1 MTGCST
7 IETNYS
13 GNYKNMDMKKT
24 KVALVTASLL
34 ALLSG
39 CNDNSSDA
47 SGVNPVPPTPPTPEV
62 TDGPVARLP
71 KMDPPKELLVA
82 GENQVVIALVDTQS
96 AAKGAKAPFDSHS
109 LHLWNND
116 ACQAT
121 ADSGLNTGWDD
132 KSKTPATADSFGPA
146 WVVPLKN
153 VEGCINFIARN
164 GDLANLTGSD
174 MKVSFSEHPD
184 RTVAIVAGKKDLFG
198 SRAEAFTA
206 AFGVAGASAHLIDGN
221 TLIWQGGKDK
231 PHVRLYYTDSGTIKA
246 NADGV
251 FDFPYISLTAT
262 TLTAEQQAKYPHLK
276 DAAAFALPAG
286 KDLKPLLKGE
296 LVAIGTDADGIL
308 QGATLVQSA
317 GALDALYAAEATKLS
332 YGAVVEGNRVTF
344 RLWAPTA
351 KSVKLAL
358 YNASH
363 QKSGEVAMTF
373 DNASGSWSYEGGSE
387 LIGQFY
393 RYDMEVYHPLS
404 RKVERYEV
412 TDPYSLSLAMNSE
425 FSQVVDL
432 DDPALKPEGWD
443 SLKAPHSQQN
453 PADITIYEAHVRDL
467 TGNDASTDEEKR
479 GKFVGL
485 TQPDSVPVNHLKAL
499 AKSGVSHLHL
509 LPVFDIATVNEDPAK
524 VANLGDDFSKL
535 CQVNPDVKTSKF
547 GGYCG
552 GGQTVGDVLAD
563 LQVGDSK
570 DNPQV
575 QELSGYL
582 RGVDSFNWGYDP
594 YHYTTPEGSYA
605 TNAEGTK
612 RILEFRE
619 MVKAIKQNIGMNVVM
634 DVVYNHTNESGL
646 GPKSVLDK
654 IVPWYYQRLNP
665 ETGSVENSTCC
676 SNTAPEH
683 AMFAKLMD
691 DSLVTWARD
700 YKIDAFRF
708 DLMGHHPKDQMVQ
721 ALAAVKKVN
730 PEMYFYGEGWNF
742 GEVQDDKRFVQA
754 TQKHL
759 GGTGIGSFSD
769 RLRDAVR
776 GGSPFDGGDSIR
788 KTQGFGN
795 GAFVDP
801 NEMSK
806 VDLATALHQSDLV
819 RLGMAGNLKEFVLTD
834 KDGMPKKGA
843 EIDYNGQSAG
853 YAQDP
858 VEVQNYVDKHDNQ
871 TLFDNLIYKAP
882 ASADLV
888 RMQGVSLATAM
899 LGQGIPFT
907 HAGVELLRSKSME
920 RDSYDSGDWYNKVDY
935 TLGDNNFDKGLPR
948 KDKDGDNYPLIEQVL
963 GKHAKPGSA
972 EMAQMV
978 SFYQELAE
986 LRNSSRL
993 LRLGSGA
1000 EVIKRVDF
1008 RNTGPD
1014 QVPGLIVMTV
1024 DDGVSAGADLDP
1036 AIDGLVVMIN
1046 ASNQSQSISDFR
1058 DGNDQPIDLSGLQL
1072 SSAHHANNSIARDA
1086 AVSGGTLTLG
1096 AWSAAVF
1103 VKPQSGAQGAGLPVS
1118 KKTDLSTLPPFGNT
1132 DVYLKGFLNEWGNT
1146 NQMTFSGNFMYE
1158 FTTEVSTD
1166 KLGTTNVKIA
1176 DASWGPVNYG
1186 SCNAGDKLVVGT
1198 PLTLCKGGE
1207 TGNIGVDLAKA
1218 GSYKFVFTAMNK
1230 DKPTLSVSFTEPVQS
1245 CKMLE
1250 TVAGNPLGYN
1260 LFVKGELSGWGAQPQ
1275 YQLSYKGMDGD
1286 LAIYQAAF
1294 NYTGS
1299 TEFKV
1304 ANEDWSKEYL
1314 LNGGGAVNAETGYSF
1329 AFSKGGSAN
1338 NSITLPQGLWSVL
1351 VKVDPAGVKAGTAV
1365 IQECSVK

>member
-1 MTGCST
+1 
-7 IETNYS
+7 
-13 GNYKNMDMKKT
+13 
-24 KVALVTASLL
+24 
-34 ALLSG
+34 
-39 CNDNSSDA
+39 
-47 SGVNPVPPTPPTPEV
+47 P

-71 KMDPPKELLVA
+71 NVQPPAEQLVA
-82 GENQVVIALVDTQS
+82 GPDQAVIALVDTQTS
-96 AAKGAKAPFDSHS
+96 AARGVTGPFANYS

-116 ACQAT
+116 ACSAT
-121 ADSGLNTGWDD
+121 AESGLNASWDD
-132 KSKTPATADSFGPA
+132 KVNTPAAADGFGPS
-146 WVVPLKN
+146 WVVPLSKL
-153 VEGCINFIARN
+153 EGCINFIARN

-174 MKVSFSEHPD
+174 MKVVFSDHPD
-184 RTVAIVAGKKDLFG
+184 RTVAIVAGKNEIFG

-221 TLIWQGGKDK
+221 TLIWKGGKDK

-246 NADGV
+246 NAEGV
-251 FDFPYISLTAT
+251 FDFPYITLTPT
-262 TLTAEQQAKYPHLK
+262 SLTAEQQAKYPHLK

-317 GALDALYAAEATKLS
+317 GALDALYSEAATKLT
-332 YGAVVEGNRVTF
+332 YGAVVEGGNVTF

-351 KSVKLAL
+351 RSVKLAL
-358 YNASH
+358 FDGQH
-363 QKSGEVAMTF
+363 KPLGERTMTL
-373 DNASGSWSYEGGSE
+373 DEASGSWSVQGGSE
-387 LIGQFY
+387 LVGKFY
-393 RYDMEVYHPLS
+393 RYDIQVYHPVS
-404 RKVERYEV
+404 RKLESYQV

-432 DDPALKPEGWD
+432 NDPALKPEGWD

-467 TGNDASTDEEKR
+467 TGNDDSTPAEHR
-479 GKFVGL
+479 GKFLGL
-485 TQPDSVPVNHLKAL
+485 TDTDTAPVKHLQAL

-524 VANLGDDFSKL
+524 VANISDDFGKL
-535 CQVNPDVKTSKF
+535 CQVNPEVQNSKF
-547 GGYCG
+547 AGYCSS
-552 GGQTVGDVLAD
+552 GQTIEAVLGD
-563 LQVGDSK
+563 LQGSDSK
-570 DNPQV
+570 ENPQV
-575 QELSGYL
+575 QELYGYL

-605 TNAEGTK
+605 TNAEGSQ

-634 DVVYNHTNESGL
+634 DVVYNHTNEAGL

-721 ALAAVKKVN
+721 ALAAVKQVN

-759 GGTGIGSFSD
+759 AGTGIGSFSD

-776 GGSPFDGGDSIR
+776 GGSPFDGGDTIR

-795 GAFVDP
+795 GALVDA
-801 NEMSK
+801 NEMDG
-806 VDLATALHQSDLV
+806 VDRATALHQADLV
-819 RLGMAGNLKEFVLTD
+819 RLGMAGNLKDFILTD
-834 KDGMPKKGA
+834 KDGMPKKGSD
-843 EIDYNGQSAG
+843 IDYNGQPAG

-858 VEVQNYVDKHDNQ
+858 TEIQNYVDKHDNQ

-882 ASADLV
+882 QGADLV

-920 RDSYDSGDWYNKVDY
+920 RDSYDSGDWYNRVDY
-935 TLGDNNFDKGLPR
+935 TLADNNFDKGLPR
-948 KDKDGDNYPLIEQVL
+948 KDKDGDNYPLIEKVL
-963 GKHAKPGSA
+963 DKHVKPSGA
-972 EMAQMV
+972 DMATMV
-978 SFYQELAE
+978 GFYQELAE
-986 LRNSSRL
+986 LRQSSRL

-1014 QVPGLIVMTV
+1014 QEPGLIVMTV
-1024 DDGVSAGADLDP
+1024 DDGINAGADLDP

-1046 ASNQSQSISDFR
+1046 ATNAPQNISDFR
-1058 DGNDQPIDLSGLQL
+1058 DGNDQPIDLTSLQL
-1072 SSAHHANNSIARDA
+1072 SPAHHGGESIARDA
-1086 AVSGGTLTLG
+1086 AVNGGTLTLG

-1103 VKPQSGAQGAGLPVS
+1103 VKPQSGAQGTGLPVG
-1118 KKTDLSTLPPFGNT
+1118 KKTDLSTVPPFGDT
-1132 DVYLKGFLNEWGNT
+1132 AVYLKGFLNEWGNT
-1146 NQMTFSGNFMYE
+1146 NQMTFSSNFMYE
-1158 FTTEVSTD
+1158 FTTEVSSD

-1176 DASWGPVNYG
+1176 DASWGPLNYG

-1198 PLTLCKGGE
+1198 PLTLCKGGD
-1207 TGNIGVDLAKA
+1207 TGNIGLDLAKA

-1245 CKMLE
+1245 CKVLD

-1260 LFVKGELSGWGAQPQ
+1260 LFVKGELSGWAAQPQ

-1314 LNGGGAVNAETGYSF
+1314 LNGGGAVTAETGY
-1329 AFSKGGSAN
+1329 AIGFSQPGSAN

-1351 VKVDPAGVKAGTAV
+1351 VKVDPAGTKAGTAV
-1365 IQECSVK
+1365 IQECSAK

>member
-1 MTGCST
+1 MTGYSN

-13 GNYKNMDMKKT
+13 GNYKKMDMKKT

-39 CNDNSSDA
+39 CNDNSS
-47 SGVNPVPPTPPTPEV
+47 SPTPEPS
-62 TDGPVARLP
+62 DGPVARLP
-71 KMDPPKELLVA
+71 NVQPPAEQLVA
-82 GENQVVIALVDTQS
+82 GPDQAVIALVDTQTS
-96 AAKGAKAPFDSHS
+96 AARGVTGPFANYS

-116 ACQAT
+116 ACNAT
-121 ADSGLNTGWDD
+121 AESGLNAGWDD
-132 KSKTPATADSFGPA
+132 KANTPAAVDGFGPS
-146 WVVPLKN
+146 WVVPLSK

-174 MKVSFSEHPD
+174 MKVVFSDHPD
-184 RTVAIVAGKKDLFG
+184 RTVAIVAGKNEIFG

-246 NADGV
+246 NAEGV
-251 FDFPYISLTAT
+251 FDFPYITLTPT
-262 TLTAEQQAKYPHLK
+262 SLTAEQQAKYPHLK

-317 GALDALYAAEATKLS
+317 GALDALYSEAATKLS
-332 YGAVVEGNRVTF
+332 YGAVVEGGNVTF

-351 KSVKLAL
+351 RSVKLAL
-358 YNASH
+358 FDEQH
-363 QKSGEVAMTF
+363 KSLGERTMTL
-373 DNASGSWSYEGGSE
+373 DEASGSWSVQGGSE
-387 LIGQFY
+387 LVGKFY
-393 RYDMEVYHPLS
+393 RYDIQVYHPVS
-404 RKVERYEV
+404 RKLESYQV

-432 DDPALKPEGWD
+432 NDPALKPEGWD

-467 TGNDASTDEEKR
+467 TGNDDSTPAEHR
-479 GKFVGL
+479 GKFLGL
-485 TQPDSVPVNHLKAL
+485 TDTDTAPVKHLQAL

-524 VANLGDDFSKL
+524 VANIGDDFDKL
-535 CQVNPDVKTSKF
+535 CQVNPEVQNSKF
-547 GGYCG
+547 AGYCSS
-552 GGQTVGDVLAD
+552 GQTIEAVLGD
-563 LQVGDSK
+563 LQGGDSK
-570 DNPQV
+570 ENPQL
-575 QELSGYL
+575 QELYGYL

-605 TNAEGTK
+605 TNAEGSQ

-634 DVVYNHTNESGL
+634 DVVYNHTNEAGL

-654 IVPWYYQRLNP
+654 IVPWYYQRLNT

-759 GGTGIGSFSD
+759 AGTGIGSFSD

-776 GGSPFDGGDSIR
+776 GGSPFDGGDTIR

-795 GAFVDP
+795 GALVDA
-801 NEMSK
+801 NEMDG
-806 VDLATALHQSDLV
+806 VDRATALHQSDLV
-819 RLGMAGNLKEFVLTD
+819 RLGMAGNLKEFILTD

-843 EIDYNGQSAG
+843 DIDYNGQPAG

-858 VEVQNYVDKHDNQ
+858 TEIQNYVDKHDNQ

-882 ASADLV
+882 QGADLV

-920 RDSYDSGDWYNKVDY
+920 RDSYDSGDWYNRVDY
-935 TLGDNNFDKGLPR
+935 TLADNNFDKGLPR

-963 GKHAKPGSA
+963 GKHVKPSGA
-972 EMAQMV
+972 DMATMV
-978 SFYQELAE
+978 GFYQELAE
-986 LRNSSRL
+986 LRQSSRL

-1024 DDGVSAGADLDP
+1024 DDGINAGADLDP

-1046 ASNQSQSISDFR
+1046 ATNAPQSVSDFR
-1058 DGNDQPIDLSGLQL
+1058 DGNDQPIDLASLQL
-1072 SSAHHANNSIARDA
+1072 SPAHHGGESIARDA
-1086 AVSGGTLTLG
+1086 AVNGGTLTLG

-1103 VKPQSGAQGAGLPVS
+1103 VKPQSGAQGSGLPVG
-1118 KKTDLSTLPPFGNT
+1118 KKTDLSTVPPFGDT
-1132 DVYLKGFLNEWGNT
+1132 AVYLKGFLDEWGNT
-1146 NQMTFSGNFMYE
+1146 NQMTFSSNFMYE
-1158 FTTEVSTD
+1158 FTTEVSSD

-1176 DASWGPVNYG
+1176 DASWGPLNYG

-1198 PLTLCKGGE
+1198 PLTLCKGGD
-1207 TGNIGVDLAKA
+1207 TGNIGLDLAKA

-1245 CKMLE
+1245 CKVLD

-1260 LFVKGELSGWGAQPQ
+1260 LFVKGELSGWNAQPQ

-1314 LNGGGAVNAETGYSF
+1314 LNGGGALKAETGYPF
-1329 AFSKGGSAN
+1329 AFSQAGSAN

-1351 VKVDPAGVKAGTAV
+1351 VKVDPAGAKAGTAV
-1365 IQECSVK
+1365 IQECSAK

>member
-1 MTGCST
+1 
-7 IETNYS
+7 
-13 GNYKNMDMKKT
+13 MDMKKT

-39 CNDNSSDA
+39 CNDNSTS
-47 SGVNPVPPTPPTPEV
+47 PTPEPS
-62 TDGPVARLP
+62 DGPVARLP
-71 KMDPPKELLVA
+71 NVQPPAEQLVA
-82 GENQVVIALVDTQS
+82 GPDQAVIALVDTQTS
-96 AAKGAKAPFDSHS
+96 AARGVTGPFANYS

-116 ACQAT
+116 ACNAT
-121 ADSGLNTGWDD
+121 AESGLNAGWDD
-132 KSKTPATADSFGPA
+132 KANTPAAVDGFGPS
-146 WVVPLKN
+146 WVVPLSK

-174 MKVSFSEHPD
+174 MKVVFSDHPD
-184 RTVAIVAGKKDLFG
+184 RTVAIVAGKNEIFG

-246 NADGV
+246 NAEGV
-251 FDFPYISLTAT
+251 FDFPYITLTPTSLTAE
-262 TLTAEQQAKYPHLK
+262 LQAKYPHLK

-317 GALDALYAAEATKLS
+317 GALDALYSEAATKLT
-332 YGAVVEGNRVTF
+332 YGAVVEGGNVTF

-351 KSVKLAL
+351 RSVKLAL
-358 YNASH
+358 FDEQH
-363 QKSGEVAMTF
+363 KSLGERTMTL
-373 DNASGSWSYEGGSE
+373 DEASGSWSVQGGSE
-387 LIGQFY
+387 LVGKFY
-393 RYDMEVYHPLS
+393 RYDIQVYHPVS
-404 RKVERYEV
+404 RKLESYQV

-432 DDPALKPEGWD
+432 NDPALKPEGWD

-467 TGNDASTDEEKR
+467 TGNDDSTPAEHR
-479 GKFVGL
+479 GKFLGL
-485 TQPDSVPVNHLKAL
+485 TDTDTAPVKHLQAL

-524 VANLGDDFSKL
+524 VANIGDDFGKL
-535 CQVNPDVKTSKF
+535 CQVNPEVQNSKF
-547 GGYCG
+547 ASYCSS
-552 GGQTVGDVLAD
+552 GQTIEAVLGD
-563 LQVGDSK
+563 LQGSDSK
-570 DNPQV
+570 ENPLV
-575 QELSGYL
+575 QELYGYL

-605 TNAEGTK
+605 TNAEGSQ

-634 DVVYNHTNESGL
+634 DVVYNHTNEAGL

-721 ALAAVKKVN
+721 ALAAVKQVN

-759 GGTGIGSFSD
+759 AGTGIGSFSD

-776 GGSPFDGGDSIR
+776 GGSPFDGGDTIR

-795 GAFVDP
+795 GALVDA
-801 NEMSK
+801 NEMDG
-806 VDLATALHQSDLV
+806 VDRATALHQSDLV
-819 RLGMAGNLKEFVLTD
+819 RLGMAGNLKDFILTD

-843 EIDYNGQSAG
+843 DIDYNGQPAG

-858 VEVQNYVDKHDNQ
+858 TEIQNYVDKHDNQ

-882 ASADLV
+882 QGADLV

-920 RDSYDSGDWYNKVDY
+920 RDSYDSGDWYNRVDY
-935 TLGDNNFDKGLPR
+935 TLADNNFDKGLPR

-963 GKHAKPGSA
+963 GKHVKPSGA
-972 EMAQMV
+972 DMATMV
-978 SFYQELAE
+978 GFYQELAE
-986 LRNSSRL
+986 LRQSSRL

-1024 DDGVSAGADLDP
+1024 DDGVNAGADLDP

-1046 ASNQSQSISDFR
+1046 ATNAPQSISDFR
-1058 DGNDQPIDLSGLQL
+1058 DGNDQPIDLTSLQL
-1072 SSAHHANNSIARDA
+1072 SPAHHGGESIARDA
-1086 AVSGGTLTLG
+1086 AVNGGTLTLG

-1103 VKPQSGAQGAGLPVS
+1103 VKPQSGAQGSGLPVG
-1118 KKTDLSTLPPFGNT
+1118 KKTDLSTVPPFGDT
-1132 DVYLKGFLNEWGNT
+1132 AVYLKGFLDEWGNT
-1146 NQMTFSGNFMYE
+1146 NQMTFTSNFMYE
-1158 FTTEVSTD
+1158 FTTEVSSD

-1176 DASWGPVNYG
+1176 DASWGPLNYG

-1198 PLTLCKGGE
+1198 PLTLCKGGD
-1207 TGNIGVDLAKA
+1207 TGNIGLDLAKA

-1245 CKMLE
+1245 CKVLD

-1260 LFVKGELSGWGAQPQ
+1260 LFVKGELSGWNAQPQ

-1314 LNGGGAVNAETGYSF
+1314 LNGGGALKAETGYPF
-1329 AFSKGGSAN
+1329 AFSQAGSAN

-1351 VKVDPAGVKAGTAV
+1351 VKVDPAGAKAGTAV
-1365 IQECSVK
+1365 IQECSAK

>member
-1 MTGCST
+1 MTGYSD

-13 GNYKNMDMKKT
+13 GNYKKMDMKKT

-39 CNDNSSDA
+39 CNDNSS
-47 SGVNPVPPTPPTPEV
+47 SPSTPDP

-71 KMDPPKELLVA
+71 NVQPPAEQLVA
-82 GENQVVIALVDTQS
+82 GPDQVVIALVDTQTS
-96 AAKGAKAPFDSHS
+96 AARGVTGPFANYS

-116 ACQAT
+116 ACSAT
-121 ADSGLNTGWDD
+121 AESGLNAGWDD
-132 KSKTPATADSFGPA
+132 KVNTPAAADGFGPS
-146 WVVPLKN
+146 WVVPLSKL
-153 VEGCINFIARN
+153 EGCINFIARN

-174 MKVSFSEHPD
+174 MKVVFSDHPD
-184 RTVAIVAGKKDLFG
+184 RTVAIVAGKNEIFG

-231 PHVRLYYTDSGTIKA
+231 PHVRLYYTESGTIKA
-246 NADGV
+246 NAEGV
-251 FDFPYISLTAT
+251 FDFPYITLAPTS
-262 TLTAEQQAKYPHLK
+262 LTAEQQAKYPHLK

-317 GALDALYAAEATKLS
+317 GALDALYSEAATKLT
-332 YGAVVEGNRVTF
+332 YGAVVEGGNVTF

-351 KSVKLAL
+351 RSVKLAL
-358 YNASH
+358 FDGQH
-363 QKSGEVAMTF
+363 KPLGEHTMTL
-373 DNASGSWSYEGGSE
+373 DEASGSWSVQGGSE
-387 LIGQFY
+387 LVGKFY
-393 RYDMEVYHPLS
+393 RYDIQVYHPVS
-404 RKVERYEV
+404 RKLESYQV

-432 DDPALKPEGWD
+432 NDPALKPEGWD

-467 TGNDASTDEEKR
+467 TGNDDSTPAEHR
-479 GKFVGL
+479 GKFLGL
-485 TQPDSVPVNHLKAL
+485 TDTDTAPVKHLQAL

-524 VANLGDDFSKL
+524 VANISDDFGKL
-535 CQVNPDVKTSKF
+535 CQVNPEVQNSKF
-547 GGYCG
+547 AGYCSS
-552 GGQTVGDVLAD
+552 GQTIEAVLGD
-563 LQVGDSK
+563 LQGSDSK
-570 DNPQV
+570 ENPQV
-575 QELSGYL
+575 QELYGYL

-605 TNAEGTK
+605 TNAEGSQ

-634 DVVYNHTNESGL
+634 DVVYNHTNEAGL

-721 ALAAVKKVN
+721 ALAAVKQVN

-759 GGTGIGSFSD
+759 AGTGIGSFSD

-776 GGSPFDGGDSIR
+776 GGSPFDGGDTIR

-795 GAFVDP
+795 GALVDA
-801 NEMSK
+801 NEMDG
-806 VDLATALHQSDLV
+806 VDRATALHQADLV
-819 RLGMAGNLKEFVLTD
+819 RLGMAGNLKDFILTD
-834 KDGMPKKGA
+834 KDGMPKKGSD
-843 EIDYNGQSAG
+843 IDYNGQPAG

-858 VEVQNYVDKHDNQ
+858 TEIQNYVDKHDNQ

-882 ASADLV
+882 QGADLV

-920 RDSYDSGDWYNKVDY
+920 RDSYDSGDWYNRVDY
-935 TLGDNNFDKGLPR
+935 TLADNNFDKGLPR
-948 KDKDGDNYPLIEQVL
+948 KDKDGDNYPLIEKVL
-963 GKHAKPGSA
+963 GKHVKPSGA
-972 EMAQMV
+972 DMATMV
-978 SFYQELAE
+978 GFYQELAE
-986 LRNSSRL
+986 LRQSSRL

-1014 QVPGLIVMTV
+1014 QEAGLIVMTV
-1024 DDGVSAGADLDP
+1024 DDGINAGADLDP

-1046 ASNQSQSISDFR
+1046 ATNAPQSISDFR
-1058 DGNDQPIDLSGLQL
+1058 DGNDQPIDLTSLQL
-1072 SSAHHANNSIARDA
+1072 SPAHHGGESIARDA
-1086 AVSGGTLTLG
+1086 AVNGGTLTLG

-1103 VKPQSGAQGAGLPVS
+1103 VKPQSGAQGTGLPVG
-1118 KKTDLSTLPPFGNT
+1118 KKTDLSTVPPFGDT
-1132 DVYLKGFLNEWGNT
+1132 AVYLKGFLNEWGNT
-1146 NQMTFSGNFMYE
+1146 NQMTFSSNFMYE
-1158 FTTEVSTD
+1158 FTTEVSSD

-1176 DASWGPVNYG
+1176 DASWGPLNYG

-1198 PLTLCKGGE
+1198 PLTLCKGGD
-1207 TGNIGVDLAKA
+1207 TGNIGLDLAKA

-1245 CKMLE
+1245 CKVLD

-1260 LFVKGELSGWGAQPQ
+1260 LFVKGELSGWAAQPQ

-1314 LNGGGAVNAETGYSF
+1314 LNGGGAVTAETGY
-1329 AFSKGGSAN
+1329 AIGFSQPGSAN

-1351 VKVDPAGVKAGTAV
+1351 VKVDPAGTKAGTAV
-1365 IQECSVK
+1365 IQECSAK

>member
-1 MTGCST
+1 MTGYSN

-13 GNYKNMDMKKT
+13 GNYKKMDMKKT

-39 CNDNSSDA
+39 CNDNSS
-47 SGVNPVPPTPPTPEV
+47 SPTPEPS
-62 TDGPVARLP
+62 DGPVARLP
-71 KMDPPKELLVA
+71 NVQPPAEQLVA
-82 GENQVVIALVDTQS
+82 GPDQAVIALVDTQTS
-96 AAKGAKAPFDSHS
+96 AARGVTGPFANYS

-116 ACQAT
+116 ACNAT
-121 ADSGLNTGWDD
+121 AESGLNAGWDD
-132 KSKTPATADSFGPA
+132 KANTPAAVDGFGPS
-146 WVVPLKN
+146 WVVPLSK

-174 MKVSFSEHPD
+174 MKVVFSDHPD
-184 RTVAIVAGKKDLFG
+184 RTVAIVAGKNEIFG

-246 NADGV
+246 NAEGV
-251 FDFPYISLTAT
+251 FDFPYITLTPT
-262 TLTAEQQAKYPHLK
+262 SLTAEQQAKYPHLK

-317 GALDALYAAEATKLS
+317 GALDALYSEAATKLT
-332 YGAVVEGNRVTF
+332 YGAVVEGGNVTF

-351 KSVKLAL
+351 RSVKLAL
-358 YNASH
+358 FDEQH
-363 QKSGEVAMTF
+363 KSLGERTMTL
-373 DNASGSWSYEGGSE
+373 DEASGSWSVQGGSE
-387 LIGQFY
+387 LVGKFY
-393 RYDMEVYHPLS
+393 RYDIQVYHPVS
-404 RKVERYEV
+404 RKLESYQV

-432 DDPALKPEGWD
+432 NDPALKPEGWD

-467 TGNDASTDEEKR
+467 TGNDDSTPAEHR
-479 GKFVGL
+479 GKFLGL
-485 TQPDSVPVNHLKAL
+485 TDTDTAPVKHLQAL

-524 VANLGDDFSKL
+524 VANIGDDFGKL
-535 CQVNPDVKTSKF
+535 CQVNPEVQNSKF
-547 GGYCG
+547 AGYCSS
-552 GGQTVGDVLAD
+552 GQTIAAVLGD
-563 LQVGDSK
+563 LQGGDSK
-570 DNPQV
+570 ENPQV
-575 QELSGYL
+575 QELYGYL

-605 TNAEGTK
+605 TNAEGSQ

-634 DVVYNHTNESGL
+634 DVVYNHTNEAGL

-721 ALAAVKKVN
+721 ALAAVKQVN

-759 GGTGIGSFSD
+759 AGTGIGSFSD

-776 GGSPFDGGDSIR
+776 GGSPFDGGDTIR

-795 GAFVDP
+795 GALVDA
-801 NEMSK
+801 NEMDG
-806 VDLATALHQSDLV
+806 VDRATALHQSDLV
-819 RLGMAGNLKEFVLTD
+819 RLGMAGNLKEFILTD

-843 EIDYNGQSAG
+843 DIDYNGQPAG

-858 VEVQNYVDKHDNQ
+858 TEIQNYVDKHDNQ

-882 ASADLV
+882 QGADLV

-920 RDSYDSGDWYNKVDY
+920 RDSYDSGDWYNRVDY
-935 TLGDNNFDKGLPR
+935 TLADNNFDKGLPR

-963 GKHAKPGSA
+963 GKHVKPSGA
-972 EMAQMV
+972 DMATMV
-978 SFYQELAE
+978 GFYQELAE
-986 LRNSSRL
+986 LRQSSRL

-1024 DDGVSAGADLDP
+1024 DDGVNAGADLDP

-1046 ASNQSQSISDFR
+1046 ATNAPQSVSDFR
-1058 DGNDQPIDLSGLQL
+1058 DGNDQPIDLASLQL
-1072 SSAHHANNSIARDA
+1072 SPAHHGGESIARDA
-1086 AVSGGTLTLG
+1086 AVNGGTLTLG

-1103 VKPQSGAQGAGLPVS
+1103 VKPQSGAQGSGLPVG
-1118 KKTDLSTLPPFGNT
+1118 KKTDLSTVPPFGDT
-1132 DVYLKGFLNEWGNT
+1132 AVYLKGFLDEWGNT
-1146 NQMTFSGNFMYE
+1146 NQMTFTSNFMYE
-1158 FTTEVSTD
+1158 FTTEVSSD

-1176 DASWGPVNYG
+1176 DASWGPLNYG

-1198 PLTLCKGGE
+1198 PLTLCKGGD
-1207 TGNIGVDLAKA
+1207 TGNIGLDLAKA

-1245 CKMLE
+1245 CKVLD

-1260 LFVKGELSGWGAQPQ
+1260 LFVKGELSGWAAQPQ

-1314 LNGGGAVNAETGYSF
+1314 LNGGGALKAETGYPF
-1329 AFSKGGSAN
+1329 AFSQAGSAN

-1351 VKVDPAGVKAGTAV
+1351 VKVDPAGAKAGTAV
-1365 IQECSVK
+1365 IQECSAK

>member
-1 MTGCST
+1 
-7 IETNYS
+7 
-13 GNYKNMDMKKT
+13 MDMKKT

-39 CNDNSSDA
+39 CNDNSS
-47 SGVNPVPPTPPTPEV
+47 SPSTPDP

-71 KMDPPKELLVA
+71 NVQPPAEQLVA
-82 GENQVVIALVDTQS
+82 GPDQAVIALVDTQTS
-96 AAKGAKAPFDSHS
+96 AARGVTGPFANYS

-116 ACQAT
+116 ACSAT
-121 ADSGLNTGWDD
+121 AESGLNAGWDD
-132 KSKTPATADSFGPA
+132 KVNTPAAADGFGPS
-146 WVVPLKN
+146 WVVPLSKL
-153 VEGCINFIARN
+153 EGCINFIARN

-174 MKVSFSEHPD
+174 MKMVFSDHPD
-184 RTVAIVAGKKDLFG
+184 RTVAIVAGKNEIFG

-231 PHVRLYYTDSGTIKA
+231 PHVRLYYTESGTIKA
-246 NADGV
+246 NAEGV
-251 FDFPYISLTAT
+251 FDFPYITLTPT
-262 TLTAEQQAKYPHLK
+262 SLTAEQQAKYPHLK

-317 GALDALYAAEATKLS
+317 GALDALYSEAATKLT
-332 YGAVVEGNRVTF
+332 YGAVVEGGNVTF

-351 KSVKLAL
+351 RSVKLAL
-358 YNASH
+358 FDGQH
-363 QKSGEVAMTF
+363 KPLGERTMTL
-373 DNASGSWSYEGGSE
+373 DEASGSWSVQGGSE
-387 LIGQFY
+387 LVGKFY
-393 RYDMEVYHPLS
+393 RYDIQVYHPVS
-404 RKVERYEV
+404 RKLESYQV

-432 DDPALKPEGWD
+432 NDPALKPEGWD

-467 TGNDASTDEEKR
+467 TGNDDSTPAEHR
-479 GKFVGL
+479 GKFLGL
-485 TQPDSVPVNHLKAL
+485 TDTDTAPVKHLQAL

-524 VANLGDDFSKL
+524 VANISDDFGKL
-535 CQVNPDVKTSKF
+535 CQVNPEVQNSKF
-547 GGYCG
+547 AGYCSS
-552 GGQTVGDVLAD
+552 GQTIEAVLGD
-563 LQVGDSK
+563 LQGSDSK
-570 DNPQV
+570 ENPQV
-575 QELSGYL
+575 QELYGYL

-605 TNAEGTK
+605 TNAEGSQ

-634 DVVYNHTNESGL
+634 DVVYNHTNEAGL

-721 ALAAVKKVN
+721 ALAAVKQVN

-759 GGTGIGSFSD
+759 AGTGIGSFSD

-776 GGSPFDGGDSIR
+776 GGSPFDGGDTIR

-795 GAFVDP
+795 GALVDA
-801 NEMSK
+801 NEMDG
-806 VDLATALHQSDLV
+806 VDRATALHQADLV
-819 RLGMAGNLKEFVLTD
+819 RLGMAGNLKDFILTD
-834 KDGMPKKGA
+834 KDGMPKKGSD
-843 EIDYNGQSAG
+843 IDYNGQPAG

-858 VEVQNYVDKHDNQ
+858 TEIQNYVDKHDNQ

-882 ASADLV
+882 QGADLV

-920 RDSYDSGDWYNKVDY
+920 RDSYDSGDWYNRVDY
-935 TLGDNNFDKGLPR
+935 TLADNNFDKGLPR
-948 KDKDGDNYPLIEQVL
+948 KDKDGDNYPLIEKVL
-963 GKHAKPGSA
+963 GKHVKPSGA
-972 EMAQMV
+972 DMATMV
-978 SFYQELAE
+978 GFYQELAE
-986 LRNSSRL
+986 LRQSSRL

-1014 QVPGLIVMTV
+1014 QEPGLIVMTV
-1024 DDGVSAGADLDP
+1024 DDGINAGADLDP

-1046 ASNQSQSISDFR
+1046 ATNAPQSISDFR
-1058 DGNDQPIDLSGLQL
+1058 DGNDQPIDLTSLQL
-1072 SSAHHANNSIARDA
+1072 SPAHHGGESIARDA
-1086 AVSGGTLTLG
+1086 AVNGGTLTLG

-1103 VKPQSGAQGAGLPVS
+1103 VKPQSGAQGTGLPVG
-1118 KKTDLSTLPPFGNT
+1118 KKTDLSTVPPFGDT
-1132 DVYLKGFLNEWGNT
+1132 AVYLKGFLNEWGNT
-1146 NQMTFSGNFMYE
+1146 NQMTFSSNFMYE
-1158 FTTEVSTD
+1158 FTTEVSSD

-1176 DASWGPVNYG
+1176 DASWGPLNYG

-1198 PLTLCKGGE
+1198 PLTLCKGGD
-1207 TGNIGVDLAKA
+1207 TGNIGLDLAKA

-1245 CKMLE
+1245 CKVLD

-1260 LFVKGELSGWGAQPQ
+1260 LFVKGELSGWAAQPQ

-1314 LNGGGAVNAETGYSF
+1314 LNGGGAVTAETGY
-1329 AFSKGGSAN
+1329 AIGFSQPGSAN

-1351 VKVDPAGVKAGTAV
+1351 VKVDPAGTKAGTAV
-1365 IQECSVK
+1365 IQECSAK

>member
-1 MTGCST
+1 MTGYSD

-13 GNYKNMDMKKT
+13 GNYKKMDMKKT

-39 CNDNSSDA
+39 CNDNSS
-47 SGVNPVPPTPPTPEV
+47 SPSTPEP

-71 KMDPPKELLVA
+71 NVQPPAEQLVA
-82 GENQVVIALVDTQS
+82 GPDQAVIALVDTQTS
-96 AAKGAKAPFDSHS
+96 AARGVTGPFANYS

-116 ACQAT
+116 ACSAT
-121 ADSGLNTGWDD
+121 AESGLNAGWDD
-132 KSKTPATADSFGPA
+132 KVNTPAAADGFGPS
-146 WVVPLKN
+146 WVVPLSKL
-153 VEGCINFIARN
+153 EGCINFIARN

-174 MKVSFSEHPD
+174 MKVVFSDHPD
-184 RTVAIVAGKKDLFG
+184 RTVAIVAGKNEIFG

-231 PHVRLYYTDSGTIKA
+231 PHVRLYYTESGTIKA
-246 NADGV
+246 NAEGV
-251 FDFPYISLTAT
+251 FDFPYITLAPTS
-262 TLTAEQQAKYPHLK
+262 LTAEQQAKYPHLK

-317 GALDALYAAEATKLS
+317 GALDALYADAAAKLA
-332 YGAVVEGNRVTF
+332 YGAVVEGGNVTF

-358 YNASH
+358 FDGQH
-363 QKSGEVAMTF
+363 KPLGERTMTL
-373 DNASGSWSYEGGSE
+373 DEASGSWSVQGGSE
-387 LIGQFY
+387 LVGKFY
-393 RYDMEVYHPLS
+393 RYDIQVYHPVS
-404 RKVERYEV
+404 RKLESYQV

-432 DDPALKPEGWD
+432 NDPALKPEGWD

-467 TGNDASTDEEKR
+467 TGNDDSTPAEHR
-479 GKFVGL
+479 GKFLGL
-485 TQPDSVPVNHLKAL
+485 TDTDTAPVKHLQAL

-524 VANLGDDFSKL
+524 VANISDDFGKL
-535 CQVNPDVKTSKF
+535 CQVNPEVQNSKF
-547 GGYCG
+547 AGYCSS
-552 GGQTVGDVLAD
+552 GQTIEAVLGD
-563 LQVGDSK
+563 LQGSDSK
-570 DNPQV
+570 ENPQV
-575 QELSGYL
+575 QELYSYL

-605 TNAEGTK
+605 TNAEGSQ

-634 DVVYNHTNESGL
+634 DVVYNHTNEAGL

-721 ALAAVKKVN
+721 ALAAVKQVN

-759 GGTGIGSFSD
+759 AGTGIGSFSD

-776 GGSPFDGGDSIR
+776 GGSPFDGGDTIR

-795 GAFVDP
+795 GALVDA
-801 NEMSK
+801 NEMDG
-806 VDLATALHQSDLV
+806 VDRATALHQADLV
-819 RLGMAGNLKEFVLTD
+819 RLGMAGNLKDFILTD
-834 KDGMPKKGA
+834 KDGMPKKGSD
-843 EIDYNGQSAG
+843 IDYNGQPAG

-858 VEVQNYVDKHDNQ
+858 TEIQNYVDKHDNQ

-882 ASADLV
+882 QGADLV

-920 RDSYDSGDWYNKVDY
+920 RDSYDSGDWYNRVDY
-935 TLGDNNFDKGLPR
+935 TLADNNFDKGLPR
-948 KDKDGDNYPLIEQVL
+948 KDKDGDNYPLIEKVL
-963 GKHAKPGSA
+963 GKHVKPSGA
-972 EMAQMV
+972 DMATMV
-978 SFYQELAE
+978 GFYQELAE
-986 LRNSSRL
+986 LRQSSRL

-1014 QVPGLIVMTV
+1014 QEPGLIVMTV
-1024 DDGVSAGADLDP
+1024 DDGINAGADLDP

-1046 ASNQSQSISDFR
+1046 ATNAPQSISDFR
-1058 DGNDQPIDLSGLQL
+1058 DGNDQPIDLTSLQL
-1072 SSAHHANNSIARDA
+1072 SPAHHGGESIARDA
-1086 AVSGGTLTLG
+1086 AVNGGTLTLG

-1103 VKPQSGAQGAGLPVS
+1103 VKPQSGAQGTGLPVG
-1118 KKTDLSTLPPFGNT
+1118 KKTDLSTVPPFGDT
-1132 DVYLKGFLNEWGNT
+1132 AVYLKGFLNEWGNT
-1146 NQMTFSGNFMYE
+1146 NQMTFSSNFMYE
-1158 FTTEVSTD
+1158 FTTEVSSD

-1176 DASWGPVNYG
+1176 DASWGPLNYG

-1198 PLTLCKGGE
+1198 PLTLCKGGD
-1207 TGNIGVDLAKA
+1207 TGNIGLDLAKA

-1245 CKMLE
+1245 CKVLD

-1260 LFVKGELSGWGAQPQ
+1260 LFVKGELSGWAAQPQ

-1314 LNGGGAVNAETGYSF
+1314 LNGGGAVTAETGY
-1329 AFSKGGSAN
+1329 AIGFSQPGSAN

-1351 VKVDPAGVKAGTAV
+1351 VKVDPAGSKAGTAV
-1365 IQECSVK
+1365 IQECSAK

>member
-1 MTGCST
+1 
-7 IETNYS
+7 
-13 GNYKNMDMKKT
+13 MDMKKT

-39 CNDNSSDA
+39 CNDNSTS
-47 SGVNPVPPTPPTPEV
+47 PTPEPS
-62 TDGPVARLP
+62 DGPVARLP
-71 KMDPPKELLVA
+71 NVQPPAEQLVA
-82 GENQVVIALVDTQS
+82 GPDQAVIALVDTQTS
-96 AAKGAKAPFDSHS
+96 AARGVTGPFANYS

-116 ACQAT
+116 ACNAT
-121 ADSGLNTGWDD
+121 AESGLNAGWDD
-132 KSKTPATADSFGPA
+132 KANTPAAVDGFGPS
-146 WVVPLKN
+146 WVVPLSK

-174 MKVSFSEHPD
+174 MKVVFSDHPD
-184 RTVAIVAGKKDLFG
+184 RTVAIVAGKNEIFG

-246 NADGV
+246 NAEGV
-251 FDFPYISLTAT
+251 FDFPYITLTPT
-262 TLTAEQQAKYPHLK
+262 SLTAEQQAKYPHLK

-317 GALDALYAAEATKLS
+317 GALDALYSEAATKLT
-332 YGAVVEGNRVTF
+332 YGAVVEGGNVTF

-351 KSVKLAL
+351 RSVKLAL
-358 YNASH
+358 FDEQH
-363 QKSGEVAMTF
+363 KSLGERTMTL
-373 DNASGSWSYEGGSE
+373 DEASGSWSVQGGSE
-387 LIGQFY
+387 LVGKFY
-393 RYDMEVYHPLS
+393 RYDIQVYHPVS
-404 RKVERYEV
+404 RKLESYQV

-432 DDPALKPEGWD
+432 NDPALKPEGWD

-467 TGNDASTDEEKR
+467 TGNDDSTPAEHR
-479 GKFVGL
+479 GKFLGL
-485 TQPDSVPVNHLKAL
+485 TDTDTAPVKHLQAL
-499 AKSGVSHLHL
+499 ARSGVSHLHL

-524 VANLGDDFSKL
+524 VANIGDDFGKL
-535 CQVNPDVKTSKF
+535 CQVNPEVQNSKF
-547 GGYCG
+547 AGYCSS
-552 GGQTVGDVLAD
+552 GQTIEAVLGD
-563 LQVGDSK
+563 LQGSDSK
-570 DNPQV
+570 ENPQV
-575 QELSGYL
+575 QELYGYL

-605 TNAEGTK
+605 TNAEGSQ

-634 DVVYNHTNESGL
+634 DVVYNHTNEAGL

-721 ALAAVKKVN
+721 ALAAVKQVN

-759 GGTGIGSFSD
+759 AGTGIGSFSD

-776 GGSPFDGGDSIR
+776 GGSPFDGGDTIR

-795 GAFVDP
+795 GALVDA
-801 NEMSK
+801 NEMDG
-806 VDLATALHQSDLV
+806 VDRATALHQADLV
-819 RLGMAGNLKEFVLTD
+819 RLGMAGNLKDFILTD

-843 EIDYNGQSAG
+843 DIDYNGQPAG

-858 VEVQNYVDKHDNQ
+858 TEIQNYVDKHDNQ

-882 ASADLV
+882 QGADLV

-920 RDSYDSGDWYNKVDY
+920 RDSYDSGDWYNRVDY
-935 TLGDNNFDKGLPR
+935 GLNDNNFDKGLPR

-963 GKHAKPGSA
+963 GKHVKPSGA
-972 EMAQMV
+972 DMATMV
-978 SFYQELAE
+978 GFYQELAE
-986 LRNSSRL
+986 LRQSSRL

-1014 QVPGLIVMTV
+1014 QVPGLIVMTM
-1024 DDGVSAGADLDP
+1024 DDGVNAGADLDP

-1046 ASNQSQSISDFR
+1046 ATNAPQSIGDFR
-1058 DGNDQPIDLSGLQL
+1058 DGNDQPIDLTSLQL
-1072 SSAHHANNSIARDA
+1072 SPAHHGGESIARDA
-1086 AVSGGTLTLG
+1086 AVNGGSLTLG

-1103 VKPQSGAQGAGLPVS
+1103 VKPQSGAQGSGLPVG
-1118 KKTDLSTLPPFGNT
+1118 KKTDLSTVPPFGDT
-1132 DVYLKGFLNEWGNT
+1132 AVYLKGFLDEWGNT
-1146 NQMTFSGNFMYE
+1146 NQMTFSSNFMYE
-1158 FTTEVSTD
+1158 FTTEVSSD

-1176 DASWGPVNYG
+1176 DASWGPLNYG

-1198 PLTLCKGGE
+1198 PLTLCKGGD
-1207 TGNIGVDLAKA
+1207 TGNIGLDLAKA

-1245 CKMLE
+1245 CKVLD

-1260 LFVKGELSGWGAQPQ
+1260 LFVKGELSGWAAQPQ

-1294 NYTGS
+1294 NYNGS

-1314 LNGGGAVNAETGYSF
+1314 LNGGGALKAETGYPF
-1329 AFSKGGSAN
+1329 AFSQAGSAN

-1351 VKVDPAGVKAGTAV
+1351 VKVDPAGAKAGTAV
-1365 IQECSVK
+1365 IQECSAK

>member
-1 MTGCST
+1 MTGYST

-13 GNYKNMDMKKT
+13 GNYKKMDMKKT

-39 CNDNSSDA
+39 CNDNSS
-47 SGVNPVPPTPPTPEV
+47 SPSTPDP

-71 KMDPPKELLVA
+71 NVQPPAEQLVA
-82 GENQVVIALVDTQS
+82 GPDQAVIALVDTQTS
-96 AAKGAKAPFDSHS
+96 AARGVDGPFANYS

-116 ACQAT
+116 ACNAT
-121 ADSGLNTGWDD
+121 AESGLNAGWDD
-132 KSKTPATADSFGPA
+132 KINTPAAADGFGPS
-146 WVVPLKN
+146 WVVPLAKL
-153 VEGCINFIARN
+153 EGCINFIARN
-164 GDLANLTGSD
+164 GDLANLTGAD
-174 MKVSFSEHPD
+174 MKVIFSDHPD
-184 RTVAIVAGKKDLFG
+184 RTVAIVAGKSEVFG
-198 SRAEAFTA
+198 SRADAFTA

-231 PHVRLYYTDSGTIKA
+231 PHVRLYYTESGTIKA
-246 NADGV
+246 NAEGV
-251 FDFPYISLTAT
+251 FDFPYITLTAT
-262 TLTAEQQAKYPHLK
+262 SLTAEQQAKYPHLK
-276 DAAAFALPAG
+276 DAAAFALPSG
-286 KDLKPLLKGE
+286 NDLKPLLKGE

-317 GALDALYAAEATKLS
+317 GALDALYAEAASKLN
-332 YGAVVEGNRVTF
+332 YGAIVEGGNVTF

-351 KSVKLAL
+351 RSVKLAL
-358 YNASH
+358 FDAQH
-363 QKSGEVAMTF
+363 KPLGERTMTL
-373 DNASGSWSYEGGSE
+373 DEASGSWSVQGGSE
-387 LIGQFY
+387 LVGKFY
-393 RYDMEVYHPLS
+393 RYDIQLYHPVS
-404 RKVERYEV
+404 RKLESYQV

-432 DDPALKPEGWD
+432 NDPALKPEGWD

-467 TGNDASTDEEKR
+467 TGNDDSTPPEHR
-479 GKFVGL
+479 GKFLGL
-485 TQPDSVPVNHLKAL
+485 TDTDTVPVKHLQAL
-499 AKSGVSHLHL
+499 ARSGVSHLHL

-524 VANLGDDFSKL
+524 VANISDDFSKL
-535 CQVNPDVKTSKF
+535 CQVNPEVQNSKF

-552 GGQTVGDVLAD
+552 GGQTIAAVLGD
-563 LQVGDSK
+563 LQGADSK
-570 DNPQV
+570 ENPQV
-575 QELSGYL
+575 QELYGYL

-594 YHYTTPEGSYA
+594 YHYTAPEGSYA
-605 TNAEGTK
+605 TNAEGSQ

-619 MVKAIKQNIGMNVVM
+619 MVKSIKQNIGMNVVM
-634 DVVYNHTNESGL
+634 DVVYNHTNEAGL

-776 GGSPFDGGDSIR
+776 GGSPFDGGDTIR

-795 GAFVDP
+795 GALVDA
-801 NEMSK
+801 NEMDG
-806 VDLATALHQSDLV
+806 VELATALHQSDLV
-819 RLGMAGNLKEFVLTD
+819 RLGMAGNLKDFVLTD

-843 EIDYNGQSAG
+843 DIDYNGQPAG

-858 VEVQNYVDKHDNQ
+858 TEIQNYVDKHDNQ

-882 ASADLV
+882 EGADLV

-920 RDSYDSGDWYNKVDY
+920 RDSYDSGDWYNRVDY
-935 TLGDNNFDKGLPR
+935 TLADNNFDKGLPR

-963 GKHAKPGSA
+963 GQHVKPSGA
-972 EMAQMV
+972 DMATMMG
-978 SFYQELAE
+978 FYQELAE

-1014 QVPGLIVMTV
+1014 QLPGLIVMTV
-1024 DDGVSAGADLDP
+1024 DDGASAGADLDP
-1036 AIDGLVVMIN
+1036 TIDGLVVMIN
-1046 ASNQSQSISDFR
+1046 ASNASQSIGDFR
-1058 DGNDQPIDLSGLQL
+1058 DGNDQPIDLTSLQL
-1072 SSAHHANNSIARDA
+1072 SPAHHAGESIARDA
-1086 AVSGGTLTLG
+1086 AVNGGTLTLG

-1103 VKPQSGAQGAGLPVS
+1103 VKPQAGAQGAGLPVS
-1118 KKTDLSTLPPFGNT
+1118 KKIDLSMVPPFGDT
-1132 DVYLKGFLNEWGNT
+1132 AVYLKGFLGEWGEA
-1146 NQMTFSGNFMYE
+1146 NQMTFSNNFMYE
-1158 FTTEVSTD
+1158 FTTEVAPD
-1166 KLGTTNVKIA
+1166 KLGTTEVKIA
-1176 DASWGPVNYG
+1176 DASWGPINYG
-1186 SCNAGDKLVVGT
+1186 SCNPGDKLVVGT
-1198 PLTLCKGGE
+1198 PLTLCKGGD
-1207 TGNIGVDLAKA
+1207 TGNVGLDLAKA

-1230 DKPTLSVSFTEPVQS
+1230 DKPTLSVSFTEPVQR
-1245 CKMLE
+1245 CKVLD

-1260 LFVKGELSGWGAQPQ
+1260 LFVKGELSGWAAQPQ

-1299 TEFKV
+1299 SEFKV

-1314 LNGGGAVNAETGYSF
+1314 LNGGGAVKAETGYPF
-1329 AFSKGGSAN
+1329 AFSEPGSAN

-1351 VKVDPAGVKAGTAV
+1351 VKVDPASTKAGTAV
-1365 IQECSVK
+1365 IQECSAK

>member
-1 MTGCST
+1 Q
-7 IETNYS
+7 
-13 GNYKNMDMKKT
+13 
-24 KVALVTASLL
+24 
-34 ALLSG
+34 
-39 CNDNSSDA
+39 
-47 SGVNPVPPTPPTPEV
+47 PPAEQ
-62 TDGPVARLP
+62 
-71 KMDPPKELLVA
+71 LVA
-82 GENQVVIALVDTQS
+82 GPDQAVIALVDTQTS
-96 AAKGAKAPFDSHS
+96 AARGVTGPFANYS

-116 ACQAT
+116 ACSAT
-121 ADSGLNTGWDD
+121 AESGLNAGWDD
-132 KSKTPATADSFGPA
+132 KVNTPAAADGFGPS
-146 WVVPLKN
+146 WVVPLSKL
-153 VEGCINFIARN
+153 EGCINFIARN

-174 MKVSFSEHPD
+174 MKVVFSDHPD
-184 RTVAIVAGKKDLFG
+184 RTVAIVAGKNEIFG

-231 PHVRLYYTDSGTIKA
+231 PHVRLYYTESGTIKA
-246 NADGV
+246 NAEGV
-251 FDFPYISLTAT
+251 FDFPYITLAPTSLS
-262 TLTAEQQAKYPHLK
+262 AEQQAKYPHLK
-276 DAAAFALPAG
+276 DAAAFSLPAG

-317 GALDALYAAEATKLS
+317 GALDALYSEAATKLT
-332 YGAVVEGNRVTF
+332 YGAVVEGGNVTF

-351 KSVKLAL
+351 RSVKLAL
-358 YNASH
+358 FDGQH
-363 QKSGEVAMTF
+363 KPLGERTMTL
-373 DNASGSWSYEGGSE
+373 DEASGSWSVQGGSE
-387 LIGQFY
+387 LVGKFY
-393 RYDMEVYHPLS
+393 RYDIQVYHPVS
-404 RKVERYEV
+404 RKLESYQV

-432 DDPALKPEGWD
+432 NDPALKPEGWD

-467 TGNDASTDEEKR
+467 TGNDDSTPAEHR
-479 GKFVGL
+479 GKFLGL
-485 TQPDSVPVNHLKAL
+485 TDTDTAPVKHLQAL

-524 VANLGDDFSKL
+524 VANISDDFGKL
-535 CQVNPDVKTSKF
+535 CQVNPEVQNSKF
-547 GGYCG
+547 AGYCSS
-552 GGQTVGDVLAD
+552 GQTIEAVLGD
-563 LQVGDSK
+563 LQGSDSK
-570 DNPQV
+570 ENPQV
-575 QELSGYL
+575 QELYGYL

-605 TNAEGTK
+605 TNAEGSQ

-634 DVVYNHTNESGL
+634 DVVYNHTNEAGL

-721 ALAAVKKVN
+721 ALAAVKQVN

-759 GGTGIGSFSD
+759 AGTGIGSFSD

-776 GGSPFDGGDSIR
+776 GGSPFDGGDTIR

-795 GAFVDP
+795 GALVDA
-801 NEMSK
+801 NEMDG
-806 VDLATALHQSDLV
+806 VDRATALHQADLV
-819 RLGMAGNLKEFVLTD
+819 RLGMAGNLKDFILTD
-834 KDGMPKKGA
+834 KDGMPKKGSD
-843 EIDYNGQSAG
+843 IDYNGQPAG

-858 VEVQNYVDKHDNQ
+858 TEIQNYVDKHDNQ

-882 ASADLV
+882 QGADLV

-920 RDSYDSGDWYNKVDY
+920 RDSYDSGDWYNRVDY
-935 TLGDNNFDKGLPR
+935 TLADNNFDKGLPR
-948 KDKDGDNYPLIEQVL
+948 KDKDGDNYPLIEKVL
-963 GKHAKPGSA
+963 GKHVKPSGA
-972 EMAQMV
+972 DMATMV
-978 SFYQELAE
+978 GFYQELAE
-986 LRNSSRL
+986 LRQSSRL

-1014 QVPGLIVMTV
+1014 QEPGLIVMTV
-1024 DDGVSAGADLDP
+1024 DDGINAGADLDP

-1046 ASNQSQSISDFR
+1046 ATNAPQSVSDFR
-1058 DGNDQPIDLSGLQL
+1058 DGNDQPIDLTSLQL
-1072 SSAHHANNSIARDA
+1072 SPAHHGGESIARDA
-1086 AVSGGTLTLG
+1086 AVNGGTLTLG

-1103 VKPQSGAQGAGLPVS
+1103 VKPQSGAQGTGLPVG
-1118 KKTDLSTLPPFGNT
+1118 KKTDLSTVPPFGDT
-1132 DVYLKGFLNEWGNT
+1132 AVYLKGFLNEWGNT
-1146 NQMTFSGNFMYE
+1146 NQMTFSSNFMYE
-1158 FTTEVSTD
+1158 FTTEVSSD

-1176 DASWGPVNYG
+1176 DASWGPLNYG

-1198 PLTLCKGGE
+1198 PLTLCKGGD
-1207 TGNIGVDLAKA
+1207 TGNIGLDLAKA

-1245 CKMLE
+1245 CKVLD

-1260 LFVKGELSGWGAQPQ
+1260 LFVKGELSGWAAQPQ

-1314 LNGGGAVNAETGYSF
+1314 LNGGGAVTAETGY
-1329 AFSKGGSAN
+1329 AIGFSQPGSAN

-1351 VKVDPAGVKAGTAV
+1351 VKVDPAGTKAGTAV
-1365 IQECSVK
+1365 IQECSAK

>member
-1 MTGCST
+1 MTGCSI
-7 IETNYS
+7 IETNYTA
-13 GNYKNMDMKKT
+13 GIIKIMDMKKT

-34 ALLSG
+34 MLLSG
-39 CNDNSSDA
+39 CNDNSSDS
-47 SGVNPVPPTPPTPEV
+47 SGVKPVPPTPPTPEV

-71 KMDPPKELLVA
+71 KMDPPKELLMA
-82 GENQVVIALVDTQS
+82 GNNQAVIALVDTQTA
-96 AAKGAKAPFDSHS
+96 AAKSAQGPFASYS
-109 LHLWNND
+109 LHLWNNE
-116 ACQAT
+116 ACSAT
-121 ADSGLNTGWDD
+121 EASGLNSGWDD
-132 KSKTPATADSFGPA
+132 KSKSPAAADSFGPA
-146 WVVPLKN
+146 WVVPLSKL
-153 VEGCINFIARN
+153 EGCINFIARN

-174 MKVSFSEHPD
+174 MKVIFKDHPD
-184 RTVAIVAGKKDLFG
+184 RTVAIVAGKKEVFG
-198 SRAEAFTA
+198 SRADAFTA

-231 PHVRLYYTDSGTIKA
+231 PHVRLYYTDTGSIKA
-246 NADGV
+246 NAAGV
-251 FDFPYISLTAT
+251 FDFPYITLTAT
-262 TLTAEQQAKYPHLK
+262 TLSAEQQAKYPHLK

-317 GALDALYAAEATKLS
+317 GALDALYATEATKLS
-332 YGAVVEGNRVTF
+332 YGAAVDGNRVTF

-373 DNASGSWSYEGGSE
+373 DSASGSWSYEGGSE
-387 LIGQFY
+387 LIGKFY

-404 RKVERYEV
+404 RKVEHYEV

-432 DDPALKPEGWD
+432 NDPALKPEGWD

-467 TGNDASTDEEKR
+467 TGNDDSTPVEHR
-479 GKFVGL
+479 GKFLGL
-485 TQPDSVPVNHLKAL
+485 TDNGTKPVAHLQAL

-524 VANLGDDFSKL
+524 VANIGDDFSKL

-547 GGYCG
+547 GAYCG
-552 GGQTVGDVLAD
+552 GGQTVGQVLD
-563 LQVGDSK
+563 TLKSGDSK

-605 TNAEGTK
+605 TNAEGTQ

-730 PEMYFYGEGWNF
+730 PDMYFYGEGWNF

-776 GGSPFDGGDSIR
+776 GGSPFDGGDTIR
-788 KTQGFGN
+788 ETQGFGN
-795 GAFVDP
+795 GAFVYP
-801 NEMSK
+801 NEASK
-806 VDLATALHQSDLV
+806 VTRDQALHLADLV
-819 RLGMAGNLKEFVLTD
+819 RLGMAGNLRDFVLTD
-834 KDGMPKKGA
+834 KDGVPKKGS

-853 YAQDP
+853 YAKDP
-858 VEVQNYVDKHDNQ
+858 GEVQNYVDKHDNQ

-935 TLGDNNFDKGLPR
+935 TLADNNFDKGLPR
-948 KDKDGDNYPLIEQVL
+948 KDKDGDNYPLIEKVL
-963 GKHAKPGSA
+963 TLNGKPNGTDM
-972 EMAQMV
+972 ETMV
-978 SFYQELAE
+978 GFYQELAE
-986 LRNSSRL
+986 LRKSSRL

-1008 RNTGPD
+1008 RNTGPA

-1024 DDGVSAGADLDP
+1024 DDGVNAGADLDP

-1046 ASNQSQSISDFR
+1046 ATNQSQSIGDFR
-1058 DGNDQPIDLSGLQL
+1058 DGNDQPIDLSALQL
-1072 SSAHHANNSIARDA
+1072 SSAHHASNSIAHDA

-1103 VKPQSGAQGAGLPVS
+1103 VKPQSGAQGAGLPLG

-1132 DVYLKGFLNEWGNT
+1132 GIFVRGFLGQWDAV
-1146 NQMTFSGNFMYE
+1146 NQMSFDGNYMYGLTVPVTDGQLVQ
-1158 FTTEVSTD
+1158 TT
-1166 KLGTTNVKIA
+1166 LKIA
-1176 DASWGPVNYG
+1176 DASWNIANYG
-1186 SCNAGDKLVVGT
+1186 KCAPSDVLTVSA
-1198 PLTLCKGGE
+1198 PLTLCKGGSDVGM
-1207 TGNIGVDLAKA
+1207 TLSKA
-1218 GSYKFVFTAMNK
+1218 GNYKFVFTAMDK
-1230 DKPTLSVSFTEPVQS
+1230 DKPTLSVS
-1245 CKMLE
+1245 
-1250 TVAGNPLGYN
+1250 VADATP
-1260 LFVKGELSGWGAQPQ
+1260 
-1275 YQLSYKGMDGD
+1275 
-1286 LAIYQAAF
+1286 
-1294 NYTGS
+1294 
-1299 TEFKV
+1299 
-1304 ANEDWSKEYL
+1304 
-1314 LNGGGAVNAETGYSF
+1314 
-1329 AFSKGGSAN
+1329 
-1338 NSITLPQGLWSVL
+1338 
-1351 VKVDPAGVKAGTAV
+1351 
-1365 IQECSVK
+1365 

>member
-1 MTGCST
+1 MTGYSD

-13 GNYKNMDMKKT
+13 GNYKKMDMKKT

-39 CNDNSSDA
+39 CNDNSS
-47 SGVNPVPPTPPTPEV
+47 SPSTPDP

-71 KMDPPKELLVA
+71 NVQPPAEQLVA
-82 GENQVVIALVDTQS
+82 GPDQAVIALVDTQTS
-96 AAKGAKAPFDSHS
+96 AARGVTGPFANYS

-116 ACQAT
+116 ACSAT
-121 ADSGLNTGWDD
+121 AESGLNAGWDD
-132 KSKTPATADSFGPA
+132 KVNTPAAADGFGPS
-146 WVVPLKN
+146 WVVPLSKL
-153 VEGCINFIARN
+153 EGCINFIARN

-174 MKVSFSEHPD
+174 MKVVFSDHPD
-184 RTVAIVAGKKDLFG
+184 RTVAIVAGKNEIFG

-231 PHVRLYYTDSGTIKA
+231 PHVRLYYTESGTIKA
-246 NADGV
+246 NAEGV
-251 FDFPYISLTAT
+251 FDFPYITLTPT
-262 TLTAEQQAKYPHLK
+262 SLTAEQQAKYPHLK

-317 GALDALYAAEATKLS
+317 GALDALYSEAATKLT
-332 YGAVVEGNRVTF
+332 YGAVVEGGNVTF

-351 KSVKLAL
+351 RSVKLAL
-358 YNASH
+358 FDGQH
-363 QKSGEVAMTF
+363 KPLGERTMTL
-373 DNASGSWSYEGGSE
+373 DEASGSWSVQGGSE
-387 LIGQFY
+387 LVGKFY
-393 RYDMEVYHPLS
+393 RYDIQVYHPVS
-404 RKVERYEV
+404 RKLESYQV

-432 DDPALKPEGWD
+432 NDPALKPEGWD

-467 TGNDASTDEEKR
+467 TGNDDSTPAEHR
-479 GKFVGL
+479 GKFLGL
-485 TQPDSVPVNHLKAL
+485 TDTDTAPVKHLQAL

-509 LPVFDIATVNEDPAK
+509 LPVFDIATVNEDPTK
-524 VANLGDDFSKL
+524 VANISDDFGKL
-535 CQVNPDVKTSKF
+535 CQVNPEVQNSKF
-547 GGYCG
+547 GGYCSS
-552 GGQTVGDVLAD
+552 GQTIEAVLGD
-563 LQVGDSK
+563 LQGSDSK
-570 DNPQV
+570 ENPQV
-575 QELSGYL
+575 QELYGYL

-605 TNAEGTK
+605 TNAEGSQ

-634 DVVYNHTNESGL
+634 DVVYNHTNEAGL

-721 ALAAVKKVN
+721 ALAAVKQVN

-759 GGTGIGSFSD
+759 AGTGIGSFSD

-776 GGSPFDGGDSIR
+776 GGSPFDGGDTIR

-795 GAFVDP
+795 GALVDA
-801 NEMSK
+801 NEMDG
-806 VDLATALHQSDLV
+806 VDRATALHQADLV
-819 RLGMAGNLKEFVLTD
+819 RLGMAGNLKDFILTD
-834 KDGMPKKGA
+834 KDGMPKKGSD
-843 EIDYNGQSAG
+843 IDYNGQPAG

-858 VEVQNYVDKHDNQ
+858 TEIQNYVDKHDNQ

-882 ASADLV
+882 QGADLV

-920 RDSYDSGDWYNKVDY
+920 RDSYDSGDWYNRVDY
-935 TLGDNNFDKGLPR
+935 GLNDNNFDKGLPR
-948 KDKDGDNYPLIEQVL
+948 KDKDGDNYPLIEKVL
-963 GKHAKPGSA
+963 GKHVKPSGA
-972 EMAQMV
+972 DMATMV
-978 SFYQELAE
+978 GFYQELAE
-986 LRNSSRL
+986 LRQSSRL

-1014 QVPGLIVMTV
+1014 QEPGLIVMTV
-1024 DDGVSAGADLDP
+1024 DDGVNAGADLDP

-1046 ASNQSQSISDFR
+1046 ATNAPQSISDFR
-1058 DGNDQPIDLSGLQL
+1058 DGNDQPIDLTSLQL
-1072 SSAHHANNSIARDA
+1072 SPAHHGGESIARDA
-1086 AVSGGTLTLG
+1086 AVNGGTLTLG

-1103 VKPQSGAQGAGLPVS
+1103 VKPQSGAQGTGLPVG
-1118 KKTDLSTLPPFGNT
+1118 KKTDLSTVPPFGDT
-1132 DVYLKGFLNEWGNT
+1132 AVYLKGFLNEWGNT
-1146 NQMTFSGNFMYE
+1146 NQMTFSSNFMYE
-1158 FTTEVSTD
+1158 FTTEVSSD

-1176 DASWGPVNYG
+1176 DASWGPLNYG

-1198 PLTLCKGGE
+1198 PLTLCKGGD
-1207 TGNIGVDLAKA
+1207 TGNIGLDLAKA

-1245 CKMLE
+1245 CKVLD

-1260 LFVKGELSGWGAQPQ
+1260 LFVKGELSGWAAQPQ

-1314 LNGGGAVNAETGYSF
+1314 LNGGGAVTAETGY
-1329 AFSKGGSAN
+1329 AIGFSQPGSAN

-1351 VKVDPAGVKAGTAV
+1351 VKVDPAGTKAGTAV

>member
-1 MTGCST
+1 
-7 IETNYS
+7 
-13 GNYKNMDMKKT
+13 MDMKKT

-39 CNDNSSDA
+39 CNDNSS
-47 SGVNPVPPTPPTPEV
+47 SPSTPDP

-71 KMDPPKELLVA
+71 NVQPPAEQLVA
-82 GENQVVIALVDTQS
+82 GPDQAVIALVDTQTS
-96 AAKGAKAPFDSHS
+96 AARGVTGPFANYS

-116 ACQAT
+116 ACSAT
-121 ADSGLNTGWDD
+121 AESGLNAGWDD
-132 KSKTPATADSFGPA
+132 KVNTPAAADGFGPS
-146 WVVPLKN
+146 WVVPLSKL
-153 VEGCINFIARN
+153 EGCINFIARN

-174 MKVSFSEHPD
+174 MKVVFSDHPD
-184 RTVAIVAGKKDLFG
+184 RTVAIVAGKNEIFG

-231 PHVRLYYTDSGTIKA
+231 PHVRLYYTESGTIKA
-246 NADGV
+246 NAEGV
-251 FDFPYISLTAT
+251 FDFPYITLAPTS
-262 TLTAEQQAKYPHLK
+262 LTAEQQAKYPHLK

-317 GALDALYAAEATKLS
+317 GALDALYSEAATKLT
-332 YGAVVEGNRVTF
+332 YGAVVEGGNVTF

-358 YNASH
+358 FDGQH
-363 QKSGEVAMTF
+363 KPLGERTMTL
-373 DNASGSWSYEGGSE
+373 DEASGSWSVQGGSE
-387 LIGQFY
+387 LVGKFY
-393 RYDMEVYHPLS
+393 RYDIQVYHPVS
-404 RKVERYEV
+404 RKLESYQV

-432 DDPALKPEGWD
+432 NDPALKPEGWD

-467 TGNDASTDEEKR
+467 TGNDDSTPAEHR
-479 GKFVGL
+479 GKFLGL
-485 TQPDSVPVNHLKAL
+485 TDTDTAPVKHLQTL

-524 VANLGDDFSKL
+524 VANISDDFGKL
-535 CQVNPDVKTSKF
+535 CQVNPEVQNSKF
-547 GGYCG
+547 AGYCSS
-552 GGQTVGDVLAD
+552 GQTIEAVLGD
-563 LQVGDSK
+563 LQGSDSK
-570 DNPQV
+570 ENPQV
-575 QELSGYL
+575 QELYGYL

-605 TNAEGTK
+605 TNAEGSQ

-634 DVVYNHTNESGL
+634 DVVYNHTNEAGL

-721 ALAAVKKVN
+721 ALAAVKQVN

-759 GGTGIGSFSD
+759 AGTGIGSFSD

-776 GGSPFDGGDSIR
+776 GGSPFDGGDTIR

-795 GAFVDP
+795 GALVDA
-801 NEMSK
+801 NEMDG
-806 VDLATALHQSDLV
+806 VDRATALHQADLV
-819 RLGMAGNLKEFVLTD
+819 RLGMAGNLKDFILTD
-834 KDGMPKKGA
+834 KDGMPKKGSD
-843 EIDYNGQSAG
+843 IDYNGQPAG

-858 VEVQNYVDKHDNQ
+858 TEIQNYVDKHDNQ

-882 ASADLV
+882 QGADLV

-920 RDSYDSGDWYNKVDY
+920 RDSYDSGDWYNRVDY
-935 TLGDNNFDKGLPR
+935 TLADNNFDKGLPR
-948 KDKDGDNYPLIEQVL
+948 KDKDGDNYPLIEKVL
-963 GKHAKPGSA
+963 GKHVKPSGA
-972 EMAQMV
+972 DMATMV
-978 SFYQELAE
+978 GFYQELAE
-986 LRNSSRL
+986 LRQSSRL

-1014 QVPGLIVMTV
+1014 QEPGLIVMTV
-1024 DDGVSAGADLDP
+1024 DDGVNAGADLDP

-1046 ASNQSQSISDFR
+1046 ATNAPQSISDFR

-1072 SSAHHANNSIARDA
+1072 SPAHHGGESIARDA
-1086 AVSGGTLTLG
+1086 AVNGGTLTLG

-1103 VKPQSGAQGAGLPVS
+1103 VKPQSGAQGSGLPVG
-1118 KKTDLSTLPPFGNT
+1118 KKTDLSTVPPFGDT
-1132 DVYLKGFLNEWGNT
+1132 AVYLKGFLNEWGNT
-1146 NQMTFSGNFMYE
+1146 NQMTFSSNFMYE
-1158 FTTEVSTD
+1158 FTTEVSSD

-1176 DASWGPVNYG
+1176 DASWGPLNYG

-1198 PLTLCKGGE
+1198 PLTLCKGGD
-1207 TGNIGVDLAKA
+1207 TGNIGLDLAKA

-1245 CKMLE
+1245 CKVLD

-1260 LFVKGELSGWGAQPQ
+1260 LFVKGELSGWAAQPQ

-1314 LNGGGAVNAETGYSF
+1314 LNGGGAVTAETGY
-1329 AFSKGGSAN
+1329 AIGFSQPGSAN

-1351 VKVDPAGVKAGTAV
+1351 VKVDPAGTKAGTAV
-1365 IQECSVK
+1365 IQECSAK

>member
-1 MTGCST
+1 MTGYSD

-13 GNYKNMDMKKT
+13 GNYKKMDMKKT

-39 CNDNSSDA
+39 CNDNSS
-47 SGVNPVPPTPPTPEV
+47 SPSTPDP

-71 KMDPPKELLVA
+71 NVQPPAEQLVA
-82 GENQVVIALVDTQS
+82 GPDQAVIALVDTQTS
-96 AAKGAKAPFDSHS
+96 VARGVTGPFANYS

-116 ACQAT
+116 ACSAT
-121 ADSGLNTGWDD
+121 AESGLNAGWDD
-132 KSKTPATADSFGPA
+132 KVNTPAAADGFGPS
-146 WVVPLKN
+146 WVVPLSKL
-153 VEGCINFIARN
+153 EGCINFIARN

-174 MKVSFSEHPD
+174 MKVVFSDHPD
-184 RTVAIVAGKKDLFG
+184 RTVAIVAGKTEIFG

-231 PHVRLYYTDSGTIKA
+231 PHVRLYYTESGTIKA
-246 NADGV
+246 NAEGV
-251 FDFPYISLTAT
+251 FDFPYITLAPTS
-262 TLTAEQQAKYPHLK
+262 LTAEQQAKYPHLK

-317 GALDALYAAEATKLS
+317 GALDALYSEAATKLT
-332 YGAVVEGNRVTF
+332 YGAVVEGGNVTF

-351 KSVKLAL
+351 RSVKLAL
-358 YNASH
+358 FDGQH
-363 QKSGEVAMTF
+363 KPLGERTMTL
-373 DNASGSWSYEGGSE
+373 DEASGSWSVQGGSE
-387 LIGQFY
+387 LVGKFY
-393 RYDMEVYHPLS
+393 RYDIQVYHPVS
-404 RKVERYEV
+404 RKLESYQV

-432 DDPALKPEGWD
+432 NDPALKPEGWD

-467 TGNDASTDEEKR
+467 TGNDDSTPAEHR
-479 GKFVGL
+479 GKFLGL
-485 TQPDSVPVNHLKAL
+485 TDTDTAPVKHLQAL
-499 AKSGVSHLHL
+499 TKSGVSHLHL

-524 VANLGDDFSKL
+524 VANISDDFGKL
-535 CQVNPDVKTSKF
+535 CQVNPEVQNSKF
-547 GGYCG
+547 AGYCSS
-552 GGQTVGDVLAD
+552 GQTIEAVLGD
-563 LQVGDSK
+563 LQGGDSK
-570 DNPQV
+570 ENPQV
-575 QELSGYL
+575 QELYGYL

-605 TNAEGTK
+605 TNAEGSQ

-634 DVVYNHTNESGL
+634 DVVYNHTNEAGL

-721 ALAAVKKVN
+721 ALAAVKQVN

-759 GGTGIGSFSD
+759 AGTGIGSFSD

-776 GGSPFDGGDSIR
+776 GGSPFDGGDTIR

-795 GAFVDP
+795 GALVDA
-801 NEMSK
+801 NEMDG
-806 VDLATALHQSDLV
+806 VDRATALHQADLV
-819 RLGMAGNLKEFVLTD
+819 RLGMAGNLKDFILTD
-834 KDGMPKKGA
+834 KDGMPKKGSD
-843 EIDYNGQSAG
+843 IDYNGQPAG

-858 VEVQNYVDKHDNQ
+858 TEIQNYVDKHDNQ

-882 ASADLV
+882 QGADLV

-920 RDSYDSGDWYNKVDY
+920 RDSYDSGDWYNRVDY
-935 TLGDNNFDKGLPR
+935 TLADNNFDKGLPR
-948 KDKDGDNYPLIEQVL
+948 KDKDGDNYPLIEKVL
-963 GKHAKPGSA
+963 GKHVKPSGA
-972 EMAQMV
+972 DMATMV
-978 SFYQELAE
+978 GFYQELAE
-986 LRNSSRL
+986 LRQSSRL

-1014 QVPGLIVMTV
+1014 QEPGLIVMTV
-1024 DDGVSAGADLDP
+1024 DDGINAGADLDP

-1046 ASNQSQSISDFR
+1046 ATNAPQSISDFR
-1058 DGNDQPIDLSGLQL
+1058 DGNDQPIDLTSLQL
-1072 SSAHHANNSIARDA
+1072 SPAHHGGESIARDA
-1086 AVSGGTLTLG
+1086 AVNGGTLTLG

-1103 VKPQSGAQGAGLPVS
+1103 VKPQSGAQGTGLPVG
-1118 KKTDLSTLPPFGNT
+1118 KKTDLSTVPPFGDT
-1132 DVYLKGFLNEWGNT
+1132 AVYLKGFLNEWGNT
-1146 NQMTFSGNFMYE
+1146 NQMTFSSNFMYE
-1158 FTTEVSTD
+1158 FTTEVSSD

-1176 DASWGPVNYG
+1176 DASWGPLNYG

-1198 PLTLCKGGE
+1198 PLTLCKGGD
-1207 TGNIGVDLAKA
+1207 TGNIGLDLAKA

-1245 CKMLE
+1245 CKVLD

-1260 LFVKGELSGWGAQPQ
+1260 LFVKGELSGWAAQPQ

-1314 LNGGGAVNAETGYSF
+1314 LNGGGTVTAETGY
-1329 AFSKGGSAN
+1329 AIGFSQPGSAN

-1351 VKVDPAGVKAGTAV
+1351 VKVDPAGTKAGTAV
-1365 IQECSVK
+1365 IQECSAK

>member
-1 MTGCST
+1 
-7 IETNYS
+7 
-13 GNYKNMDMKKT
+13 MDMKKT

-39 CNDNSSDA
+39 CNDNSS
-47 SGVNPVPPTPPTPEV
+47 SPTPEPS
-62 TDGPVARLP
+62 DGPVARLP
-71 KMDPPKELLVA
+71 NVQPPAEQLVA
-82 GENQVVIALVDTQS
+82 GPDQAVIALVDTQTS
-96 AAKGAKAPFDSHS
+96 AARGVTGPFANYS

-116 ACQAT
+116 ACNAT
-121 ADSGLNTGWDD
+121 AESGLNAGWDD
-132 KSKTPATADSFGPA
+132 KANTPAAVDGFGPS
-146 WVVPLKN
+146 WVVPLSK

-174 MKVSFSEHPD
+174 MKVVFSDHPD
-184 RTVAIVAGKKDLFG
+184 RTVAIVAGKNEIFG

-231 PHVRLYYTDSGTIKA
+231 PHVRLYYTESGTIKA
-246 NADGV
+246 NAEGV
-251 FDFPYISLTAT
+251 FDFPYITLTPT
-262 TLTAEQQAKYPHLK
+262 SLTAEQQAKYPHLK

-317 GALDALYAAEATKLS
+317 GALDALYSEAATKLT
-332 YGAVVEGNRVTF
+332 YGAVVEGGNVTF

-351 KSVKLAL
+351 RSVKLAL
-358 YNASH
+358 FDEQH
-363 QKSGEVAMTF
+363 KSLGERTMTL
-373 DNASGSWSYEGGSE
+373 DEASGSWSVQGGSE
-387 LIGQFY
+387 LVGKFY
-393 RYDMEVYHPLS
+393 RYDIQVYHPVS
-404 RKVERYEV
+404 RKLESYQV

-432 DDPALKPEGWD
+432 NDPALKPEGWD

-467 TGNDASTDEEKR
+467 TGNDDSTPAEHR
-479 GKFVGL
+479 GKFLGL
-485 TQPDSVPVNHLKAL
+485 TDTDTAPVKHLQAL

-524 VANLGDDFSKL
+524 VANIGDDFGKL
-535 CQVNPDVKTSKF
+535 CQVNPEVQNSKF
-547 GGYCG
+547 AGYCSS
-552 GGQTVGDVLAD
+552 GQTIEAVLGD
-563 LQVGDSK
+563 LQRGDSK
-570 DNPQV
+570 ENPQV
-575 QELSGYL
+575 QELYGYL

-605 TNAEGTK
+605 TNAEGNQ

-634 DVVYNHTNESGL
+634 DVVYNHTNEAGL

-721 ALAAVKKVN
+721 ALAAVKQVN

-759 GGTGIGSFSD
+759 AGTGIGSFSD

-776 GGSPFDGGDSIR
+776 GGSPFDGGDTIR

-795 GAFVDP
+795 GALVDA
-801 NEMSK
+801 NEMDG
-806 VDLATALHQSDLV
+806 VDRATALHQSDLV
-819 RLGMAGNLKEFVLTD
+819 RLGMAGNLKEFILTD
-834 KDGMPKKGA
+834 KDGMPKKGSD
-843 EIDYNGQSAG
+843 IDYNGQPAG

-858 VEVQNYVDKHDNQ
+858 TEIQNYVDKHDNQ

-882 ASADLV
+882 QGADLV

-920 RDSYDSGDWYNKVDY
+920 RDSYDSGDWYNRVDY
-935 TLGDNNFDKGLPR
+935 TLADNNFDKGLPR

-963 GKHAKPGSA
+963 GKHVKPSGA
-972 EMAQMV
+972 DMATMV
-978 SFYQELAE
+978 GFYQELAE
-986 LRNSSRL
+986 LRQSSRL

-1024 DDGVSAGADLDP
+1024 DDGINAGADLDP
-1036 AIDGLVVMIN
+1036 VIDGLVVMIN
-1046 ASNQSQSISDFR
+1046 ATNAPQSIGDFR
-1058 DGNDQPIDLSGLQL
+1058 DGNDQPIDLTSLQL
-1072 SSAHHANNSIARDA
+1072 SPAHHGGESIARDA
-1086 AVSGGTLTLG
+1086 AVNGGTLTLG

-1103 VKPQSGAQGAGLPVS
+1103 VKPQSGAQGSGLPVG
-1118 KKTDLSTLPPFGNT
+1118 KKTDLSTVPPFGDT
-1132 DVYLKGFLNEWGNT
+1132 AVYLKGFLDEWGNT
-1146 NQMTFSGNFMYE
+1146 NQMTFTSNFMYE
-1158 FTTEVSTD
+1158 FTTEVSSD

-1176 DASWGPVNYG
+1176 DASWGPLNYG
-1186 SCNAGDKLVVGT
+1186 SCNAGDKLVAGT
-1198 PLTLCKGGE
+1198 PLTLCKGGD
-1207 TGNIGVDLAKA
+1207 TGNIGLDLAKA

-1245 CKMLE
+1245 CKVLD

-1260 LFVKGELSGWGAQPQ
+1260 LFVKGELSGWSAQPQ

-1294 NYTGS
+1294 NYNGS

-1314 LNGGGAVNAETGYSF
+1314 LNGGGALKAETGYPF
-1329 AFSKGGSAN
+1329 AFSQAGSAN

-1351 VKVDPAGVKAGTAV
+1351 VKVDPAGAKAGTAV
-1365 IQECSVK
+1365 IQECSAK

>member
-1 MTGCST
+1 
-7 IETNYS
+7 
-13 GNYKNMDMKKT
+13 MDMKKT

-39 CNDNSSDA
+39 CNDNSTS
-47 SGVNPVPPTPPTPEV
+47 PTPEPS
-62 TDGPVARLP
+62 DGPVARLP
-71 KMDPPKELLVA
+71 NVQPPAEQLVA
-82 GENQVVIALVDTQS
+82 GPDQAVIALVDTQTS
-96 AAKGAKAPFDSHS
+96 AARGVTGPFANYS

-116 ACQAT
+116 ACNAT
-121 ADSGLNTGWDD
+121 AESGLNAGWDD
-132 KSKTPATADSFGPA
+132 KANTPAAVDSFGPS
-146 WVVPLKN
+146 WVVPLSK

-174 MKVSFSEHPD
+174 MKVVFSDHPD
-184 RTVAIVAGKKDLFG
+184 RTVAIVAGKNEIFG

-246 NADGV
+246 NAEGV
-251 FDFPYISLTAT
+251 FDFPYITLTPT
-262 TLTAEQQAKYPHLK
+262 SLTAEQQAKYPHLK

-296 LVAIGTDADGIL
+296 LVAIGTDAGGIL

-317 GALDALYAAEATKLS
+317 GALDALYSEAATKLT
-332 YGAVVEGNRVTF
+332 YGAVVEGGNVTF

-351 KSVKLAL
+351 RSVKLAL
-358 YNASH
+358 FDEQH
-363 QKSGEVAMTF
+363 KSLGERTMTL
-373 DNASGSWSYEGGSE
+373 DEASGSWSVQGGSE
-387 LIGQFY
+387 LVGKFY
-393 RYDMEVYHPLS
+393 RYDIQVYHPVS
-404 RKVERYEV
+404 RKLESYQV

-432 DDPALKPEGWD
+432 NDPALKPEGWD

-467 TGNDASTDEEKR
+467 TGNDDSTPAEHR
-479 GKFVGL
+479 GKFLGL
-485 TQPDSVPVNHLKAL
+485 TDTDTAPVKHLQAL

-524 VANLGDDFSKL
+524 VANISDDFGKL
-535 CQVNPDVKTSKF
+535 CQVNPEVQNSKF
-547 GGYCG
+547 AGYCSS
-552 GGQTVGDVLAD
+552 GQTIEAVLGD
-563 LQVGDSK
+563 LQGGDSK
-570 DNPQV
+570 ENPQV
-575 QELSGYL
+575 QELYGYL

-605 TNAEGTK
+605 TNAEGSQ

-634 DVVYNHTNESGL
+634 DVVYNHTNEAGL

-721 ALAAVKKVN
+721 ALAAVKQVN

-759 GGTGIGSFSD
+759 AGTGIGSFSD

-776 GGSPFDGGDSIR
+776 GGSPFDGGDTIR

-795 GAFVDP
+795 GALVDA
-801 NEMSK
+801 NEMDG
-806 VDLATALHQSDLV
+806 VDRATALHQSDLV
-819 RLGMAGNLKEFVLTD
+819 RLGMAGNLKDFILTD

-843 EIDYNGQSAG
+843 DIDYNGQPAG

-858 VEVQNYVDKHDNQ
+858 TEIQNYVDKHDNQ

-882 ASADLV
+882 QGADLV

-920 RDSYDSGDWYNKVDY
+920 RDSYDSGDWYNRVDY
-935 TLGDNNFDKGLPR
+935 TLADNNFDKGLPR

-963 GKHAKPGSA
+963 GKHVKPSGA
-972 EMAQMV
+972 DMATMV
-978 SFYQELAE
+978 GFYQELAE
-986 LRNSSRL
+986 LRQSSRL

-1024 DDGVSAGADLDP
+1024 DDGVNAGADLDP

-1046 ASNQSQSISDFR
+1046 ATNAPQSIGDFR
-1058 DGNDQPIDLSGLQL
+1058 DGNDQPIDLTSLQL
-1072 SSAHHANNSIARDA
+1072 SPAHHGGESIARDA
-1086 AVSGGTLTLG
+1086 AVNGGTLTLG

-1103 VKPQSGAQGAGLPVS
+1103 VKPQSGAQGSGLPVG
-1118 KKTDLSTLPPFGNT
+1118 KKTDLSTVPPFGDT
-1132 DVYLKGFLNEWGNT
+1132 AVYLKGFLDEWGNT
-1146 NQMTFSGNFMYE
+1146 NQMTFTSNFMYE
-1158 FTTEVSTD
+1158 FTTEVSSD

-1176 DASWGPVNYG
+1176 DASWGPLNYG

-1198 PLTLCKGGE
+1198 PLTLCKGGD
-1207 TGNIGVDLAKA
+1207 TGNIGLDLAKA

-1245 CKMLE
+1245 CKVLD

-1260 LFVKGELSGWGAQPQ
+1260 LFVKGELSGWAAQPQ

-1314 LNGGGAVNAETGYSF
+1314 LNGGGALKAETGYPF
-1329 AFSKGGSAN
+1329 AFSQAGSAN

-1351 VKVDPAGVKAGTAV
+1351 VKVDPAGAKAGTAV
-1365 IQECSVK
+1365 IQECSAK

>member
-1 MTGCST
+1 MTGYSN

-13 GNYKNMDMKKT
+13 GNYKKMDMKKT

-39 CNDNSSDA
+39 CNDNSTS
-47 SGVNPVPPTPPTPEV
+47 PTPEPS
-62 TDGPVARLP
+62 DGPVARLP
-71 KMDPPKELLVA
+71 NVQPPAEQLVA
-82 GENQVVIALVDTQS
+82 GPDQAVIALVDTQTS
-96 AAKGAKAPFDSHS
+96 AARGVTGPFANYS

-116 ACQAT
+116 ACNAT
-121 ADSGLNTGWDD
+121 AESGLNAGWDD
-132 KSKTPATADSFGPA
+132 KANTPAAVDGFGPS
-146 WVVPLKN
+146 WVVPLSK

-174 MKVSFSEHPD
+174 MKVVFSDHPD
-184 RTVAIVAGKKDLFG
+184 RTVAIVAGKNEIFG

-231 PHVRLYYTDSGTIKA
+231 PHVRLYYTESGTIKA
-246 NADGV
+246 NAEGV
-251 FDFPYISLTAT
+251 FDFPYITLTPT
-262 TLTAEQQAKYPHLK
+262 SLTAEQQAKYPHLK

-317 GALDALYAAEATKLS
+317 GALDALYSEAATKLT
-332 YGAVVEGNRVTF
+332 YGAVVEGGNVTF

-351 KSVKLAL
+351 RSVKLAL
-358 YNASH
+358 FDEQH
-363 QKSGEVAMTF
+363 KSLGERTMTL
-373 DNASGSWSYEGGSE
+373 DEASGSWSVQGGSE
-387 LIGQFY
+387 LVGKFY
-393 RYDMEVYHPLS
+393 RYDIQVYHPVS
-404 RKVERYEV
+404 RKLESYQV

-432 DDPALKPEGWD
+432 NDPALKPEGWD

-467 TGNDASTDEEKR
+467 TGNDDSTPAEHR
-479 GKFVGL
+479 GKFLGL
-485 TQPDSVPVNHLKAL
+485 TDTDTAPVKHLQAL

-524 VANLGDDFSKL
+524 VANIGDDFGKL
-535 CQVNPDVKTSKF
+535 CQVNPEVQNSKF
-547 GGYCG
+547 AGYCSS
-552 GGQTVGDVLAD
+552 GQTIAAVLGD
-563 LQVGDSK
+563 LQGGDSK
-570 DNPQV
+570 ENPQV
-575 QELSGYL
+575 QELYGYL

-605 TNAEGTK
+605 TNAEGSQ

-634 DVVYNHTNESGL
+634 DVVYNHTNEAGL

-759 GGTGIGSFSD
+759 AGTGIGSFSD

-776 GGSPFDGGDSIR
+776 GGSPFDGGDTIR

-795 GAFVDP
+795 GALVDA
-801 NEMSK
+801 NEMDG
-806 VDLATALHQSDLV
+806 VDRATALHQSDLV
-819 RLGMAGNLKEFVLTD
+819 RLGMAGNLKEFILTD

-843 EIDYNGQSAG
+843 DIDYNGQPAG

-858 VEVQNYVDKHDNQ
+858 TEIQNYVDKHDNQ

-882 ASADLV
+882 QGADLV

-920 RDSYDSGDWYNKVDY
+920 RDSYDSGDWYNRVDY
-935 TLGDNNFDKGLPR
+935 TLADNNFNKGLPR
-948 KDKDGDNYPLIEQVL
+948 KDKDGDNYSLIEQVL
-963 GKHAKPGSA
+963 GKHVKPSGA
-972 EMAQMV
+972 DMATMV
-978 SFYQELAE
+978 GFYQELAE
-986 LRNSSRL
+986 LRQSSRL

-1024 DDGVSAGADLDP
+1024 DDGVNAGADLDP

-1046 ASNQSQSISDFR
+1046 ATNAPQSVSDFR
-1058 DGNDQPIDLSGLQL
+1058 DGNDQPIDLASLQL
-1072 SSAHHANNSIARDA
+1072 SPAHHGGESIARDA
-1086 AVSGGTLTLG
+1086 AVNGGTLTLG

-1103 VKPQSGAQGAGLPVS
+1103 VKPQSGAQGSGLPVG
-1118 KKTDLSTLPPFGNT
+1118 KKTDLSTVPPFGDT
-1132 DVYLKGFLNEWGNT
+1132 AVYLKGFLDEWGNT
-1146 NQMTFSGNFMYE
+1146 NQMTFTSNFMYE
-1158 FTTEVSTD
+1158 FTTEVSSD

-1176 DASWGPVNYG
+1176 DASWGPLNYG

-1198 PLTLCKGGE
+1198 PLTLCKGGD
-1207 TGNIGVDLAKA
+1207 TGNIGLDLAKA

-1245 CKMLE
+1245 CKVLD

-1260 LFVKGELSGWGAQPQ
+1260 LFVKGELSGWNAQPQ

-1314 LNGGGAVNAETGYSF
+1314 LNGGGALKAETGYPF
-1329 AFSKGGSAN
+1329 AFSQAGSAN

-1351 VKVDPAGVKAGTAV
+1351 VKVDPAGAKAGTAV
-1365 IQECSVK
+1365 IQECSAK

>member
-1 MTGCST
+1 
-7 IETNYS
+7 
-13 GNYKNMDMKKT
+13 MDMKKT

-39 CNDNSSDA
+39 CNDNSS
-47 SGVNPVPPTPPTPEV
+47 SPSTPDP

-71 KMDPPKELLVA
+71 NVQPPAEQLVA
-82 GENQVVIALVDTQS
+82 GPDQAVIALVDTQTS
-96 AAKGAKAPFDSHS
+96 AARGVTGPFANYS

-116 ACQAT
+116 ACSAT
-121 ADSGLNTGWDD
+121 AESGLNAGWDD
-132 KSKTPATADSFGPA
+132 KVNTPAAADGFGPS
-146 WVVPLKN
+146 WVVPLSKL
-153 VEGCINFIARN
+153 EGCINFIARN

-174 MKVSFSEHPD
+174 MKVVFSDHPD
-184 RTVAIVAGKKDLFG
+184 RTVAIVAGKNEIFG

-231 PHVRLYYTDSGTIKA
+231 PHVRLYYTESGTIKA
-246 NADGV
+246 NAEGV
-251 FDFPYISLTAT
+251 FDFPYITLTPT
-262 TLTAEQQAKYPHLK
+262 SLTAEQQAKYPHLK

-317 GALDALYAAEATKLS
+317 GALDALYSEAATKLT
-332 YGAVVEGNRVTF
+332 YGAVVEGGNVTF

-358 YNASH
+358 FDGQH
-363 QKSGEVAMTF
+363 KPLGERTMTL
-373 DNASGSWSYEGGSE
+373 DEASGSWSVQGGSE
-387 LIGQFY
+387 LVGKFY
-393 RYDMEVYHPLS
+393 RYDIQVYHPVS
-404 RKVERYEV
+404 RKLESYQV

-432 DDPALKPEGWD
+432 NDPALKPEGWD

-467 TGNDASTDEEKR
+467 TGNDDSTPAEHR
-479 GKFVGL
+479 GKFLGL
-485 TQPDSVPVNHLKAL
+485 TDTDTAPVKHLQAL

-524 VANLGDDFSKL
+524 VANISDDFGKL
-535 CQVNPDVKTSKF
+535 CQVNPEVQNSKF
-547 GGYCG
+547 AGYCSS
-552 GGQTVGDVLAD
+552 GQTIEAVLGD
-563 LQVGDSK
+563 LQGSDSK
-570 DNPQV
+570 ENPQV
-575 QELSGYL
+575 QELYGYL

-605 TNAEGTK
+605 TNAEGSQ

-634 DVVYNHTNESGL
+634 DVVYNHTNEAGL

-700 YKIDAFRF
+700 YKVDAFRF

-759 GGTGIGSFSD
+759 AGTGIGSFSD

-776 GGSPFDGGDSIR
+776 GGSPFDGGDTIR

-795 GAFVDP
+795 GALVDA
-801 NEMSK
+801 NEMDG
-806 VDLATALHQSDLV
+806 VDRATALHQADLV
-819 RLGMAGNLKEFVLTD
+819 RLGMAGNLKDFILTD
-834 KDGMPKKGA
+834 KDGMPKKGSD
-843 EIDYNGQSAG
+843 IDYNGQPAG

-858 VEVQNYVDKHDNQ
+858 TEIQNYVDKHDNQ

-882 ASADLV
+882 QGADLV

-920 RDSYDSGDWYNKVDY
+920 RDSYDSGDWYNRVDY
-935 TLGDNNFDKGLPR
+935 TLADNNFDKGLPR
-948 KDKDGDNYPLIEQVL
+948 KDKDGDNYPLIEKVL
-963 GKHAKPGSA
+963 GKHVKPSGA
-972 EMAQMV
+972 DMATMV
-978 SFYQELAE
+978 GFYQELAE
-986 LRNSSRL
+986 LRQSSRL

-1014 QVPGLIVMTV
+1014 QEPGLIVMTV
-1024 DDGVSAGADLDP
+1024 DDGINAGADLDP

-1046 ASNQSQSISDFR
+1046 ATNAPQSISDFR
-1058 DGNDQPIDLSGLQL
+1058 DGNDQPIDLTSLQL
-1072 SSAHHANNSIARDA
+1072 SPAHHGGESIARDA
-1086 AVSGGTLTLG
+1086 AVNGGTLTLG

-1103 VKPQSGAQGAGLPVS
+1103 VKPQSGAQGTGLPVG
-1118 KKTDLSTLPPFGNT
+1118 KKTDLSTVPPFGDT
-1132 DVYLKGFLNEWGNT
+1132 AVYLKGFLNEWGNT
-1146 NQMTFSGNFMYE
+1146 NQMTFSSNFMYE
-1158 FTTEVSTD
+1158 FTTEVSSD

-1176 DASWGPVNYG
+1176 DASWGPLNYG

-1198 PLTLCKGGE
+1198 PLTLCKGGD
-1207 TGNIGVDLAKA
+1207 TGNIGLDLAKA

-1245 CKMLE
+1245 CKVLD

-1260 LFVKGELSGWGAQPQ
+1260 LFVKGELSGWAAQPQ

-1314 LNGGGAVNAETGYSF
+1314 LNGGGAVTAETGY
-1329 AFSKGGSAN
+1329 AIGFSQPGSAN

-1351 VKVDPAGVKAGTAV
+1351 VKVDPAGTKAGTAV
-1365 IQECSVK
+1365 IQECSAK

>member
-1 MTGCST
+1 MTGYSN

-13 GNYKNMDMKKT
+13 GNYKKMDMKKT

-39 CNDNSSDA
+39 CNDNSTS
-47 SGVNPVPPTPPTPEV
+47 PTPEPS
-62 TDGPVARLP
+62 DGPVARLP
-71 KMDPPKELLVA
+71 NVQPPAEQLVA
-82 GENQVVIALVDTQS
+82 GPDQAVIALVDTQTS
-96 AAKGAKAPFDSHS
+96 AARGVTGPFANYS

-116 ACQAT
+116 ACNAT
-121 ADSGLNTGWDD
+121 AESGLNAGWDD
-132 KSKTPATADSFGPA
+132 KANTPAAVDGFGPS
-146 WVVPLKN
+146 WVVPLSK

-174 MKVSFSEHPD
+174 MKVVFSDHPD
-184 RTVAIVAGKKDLFG
+184 RTVAIVAGKNEIFG

-246 NADGV
+246 NAEGV
-251 FDFPYISLTAT
+251 FDFPYITLTPT
-262 TLTAEQQAKYPHLK
+262 SLTAEQQAKYPHLK

-317 GALDALYAAEATKLS
+317 GALDALYSEAATKLT
-332 YGAVVEGNRVTF
+332 YGAVVEGGNVTF

-351 KSVKLAL
+351 RSVKLAL
-358 YNASH
+358 FDEQH
-363 QKSGEVAMTF
+363 KSLGERTMTL
-373 DNASGSWSYEGGSE
+373 DEASGSWSVQGGSE
-387 LIGQFY
+387 LVGKFY
-393 RYDMEVYHPLS
+393 RYDIQVYHPVS
-404 RKVERYEV
+404 RKLESYQV

-432 DDPALKPEGWD
+432 NDPALKPEGWD

-467 TGNDASTDEEKR
+467 TGNDDSTPAEHR
-479 GKFVGL
+479 GKFLGL
-485 TQPDSVPVNHLKAL
+485 TDTDTAPVKHLQAL

-524 VANLGDDFSKL
+524 VANIGDDFGKL
-535 CQVNPDVKTSKF
+535 CQVNPEVQNSKF
-547 GGYCG
+547 AGYCSS
-552 GGQTVGDVLAD
+552 GQTIEAVLGD
-563 LQVGDSK
+563 LQGGDSK
-570 DNPQV
+570 ENPQV
-575 QELSGYL
+575 QELYGYL

-605 TNAEGTK
+605 TNAEGSQ

-634 DVVYNHTNESGL
+634 DVVYNHTNEAGL

-759 GGTGIGSFSD
+759 AGTGIGSFSD

-776 GGSPFDGGDSIR
+776 GGSPFDGGDTIR

-795 GAFVDP
+795 GALVDA
-801 NEMSK
+801 NEMDG
-806 VDLATALHQSDLV
+806 VDRATALHQSDLV
-819 RLGMAGNLKEFVLTD
+819 RLGMAGNLKDFILTD
-834 KDGMPKKGA
+834 KDGMPKKGSD
-843 EIDYNGQSAG
+843 IDYNGQPAG

-858 VEVQNYVDKHDNQ
+858 TEIQNYVDKHDNQ

-882 ASADLV
+882 QGADLV

-920 RDSYDSGDWYNKVDY
+920 RDSYDSGDWYNRVDY
-935 TLGDNNFDKGLPR
+935 TLADNNFDKGLPR

-963 GKHAKPGSA
+963 GKHVKPSGA
-972 EMAQMV
+972 DMATMV
-978 SFYQELAE
+978 GFYQELAE
-986 LRNSSRL
+986 LRQSSRL

-1024 DDGVSAGADLDP
+1024 DDGVNAGADLDP

-1046 ASNQSQSISDFR
+1046 ATNAPQSISDFR
-1058 DGNDQPIDLSGLQL
+1058 DGNDQPIDLTSLQL
-1072 SSAHHANNSIARDA
+1072 SPAHHGGESIARDA
-1086 AVSGGTLTLG
+1086 AVNGGTLTLG

-1103 VKPQSGAQGAGLPVS
+1103 VKPQSGAQGSGLPVG
-1118 KKTDLSTLPPFGNT
+1118 KKTDLSTVPPFGDT
-1132 DVYLKGFLNEWGNT
+1132 DVYLKGFLDEWGNT
-1146 NQMTFSGNFMYE
+1146 NQMTFTSNFMYE
-1158 FTTEVSTD
+1158 FTTEVSSD

-1176 DASWGPVNYG
+1176 DASWGPLNYG

-1198 PLTLCKGGE
+1198 PLTLCKGGD
-1207 TGNIGVDLAKA
+1207 TGNIGLDLAKA

-1245 CKMLE
+1245 CKVLD

-1260 LFVKGELSGWGAQPQ
+1260 LFVKGELSGWNAQPQ

-1314 LNGGGAVNAETGYSF
+1314 LNGGGALKAETGYPF
-1329 AFSKGGSAN
+1329 AFSQAGSAN

-1351 VKVDPAGVKAGTAV
+1351 VKVDPAGAKAGTAV
-1365 IQECSVK
+1365 IQECSAK

>member
-1 MTGCST
+1 
-7 IETNYS
+7 
-13 GNYKNMDMKKT
+13 MKKT

-39 CNDNSSDA
+39 CNDNSS
-47 SGVNPVPPTPPTPEV
+47 SPSTPEP

-71 KMDPPKELLVA
+71 NVQPPAEQLVA
-82 GENQVVIALVDTQS
+82 GPDQAVIALVDTQTS
-96 AAKGAKAPFDSHS
+96 AARGVTGPFANYS

-116 ACQAT
+116 VCSAT
-121 ADSGLNTGWDD
+121 AESGLNAGWDD
-132 KSKTPATADSFGPA
+132 KVNTPAAADGFGPS
-146 WVVPLKN
+146 WVVPLSKL
-153 VEGCINFIARN
+153 EGCINFIARN

-174 MKVSFSEHPD
+174 MKVVFSDHPD
-184 RTVAIVAGKKDLFG
+184 RTVAIVAGKNEIFG

-231 PHVRLYYTDSGTIKA
+231 PHVRLYYTESGTIKA
-246 NADGV
+246 NAEGV
-251 FDFPYISLTAT
+251 FDFPYITLTPT
-262 TLTAEQQAKYPHLK
+262 SLTAEQQAKYPHLK

-317 GALDALYAAEATKLS
+317 GALDALYSEAATKLT
-332 YGAVVEGNRVTF
+332 YGAVVEGGNVTF

-351 KSVKLAL
+351 RLVKLAL
-358 YNASH
+358 FDGQH
-363 QKSGEVAMTF
+363 KPLGERTMTL
-373 DNASGSWSYEGGSE
+373 DEASGSWSVQGGSE
-387 LIGQFY
+387 LVGKFY
-393 RYDMEVYHPLS
+393 RYDIQVYHPVS
-404 RKVERYEV
+404 RKLESYQV

-432 DDPALKPEGWD
+432 NDPALKPEGWD

-467 TGNDASTDEEKR
+467 TGNDDSTPAEHR
-479 GKFVGL
+479 GKFLGL
-485 TQPDSVPVNHLKAL
+485 TDTDTAPVKHLQAL

-524 VANLGDDFSKL
+524 VANISDDFGKL
-535 CQVNPDVKTSKF
+535 CQVNPEVQNSKF
-547 GGYCG
+547 AGYCSS
-552 GGQTVGDVLAD
+552 GQTIEAVLGD
-563 LQVGDSK
+563 LQGSDSK
-570 DNPQV
+570 ENPQV
-575 QELSGYL
+575 QELYGYL

-605 TNAEGTK
+605 TNAEGSQ

-634 DVVYNHTNESGL
+634 DVVYNHTNEAGL

-721 ALAAVKKVN
+721 ALAAVKQVN

-759 GGTGIGSFSD
+759 AGTGIGSFSD

-776 GGSPFDGGDSIR
+776 GGSPFDGGDTIR

-795 GAFVDP
+795 GALVDA
-801 NEMSK
+801 NEMDG
-806 VDLATALHQSDLV
+806 VDRATALHQADLV
-819 RLGMAGNLKEFVLTD
+819 RLGMAGNLKDFILTD
-834 KDGMPKKGA
+834 KDGMPKKGSD
-843 EIDYNGQSAG
+843 IDYNGQPAG

-858 VEVQNYVDKHDNQ
+858 TEIQNYVDKHDNQ

-882 ASADLV
+882 QGADLV

-920 RDSYDSGDWYNKVDY
+920 RDSYDSGDWYNRVDY
-935 TLGDNNFDKGLPR
+935 TLADNNFDKGLPR
-948 KDKDGDNYPLIEQVL
+948 KDKDGDNYPLIEKVL
-963 GKHAKPGSA
+963 GKHVKPSGA
-972 EMAQMV
+972 DMATMV
-978 SFYQELAE
+978 GFYQELAE
-986 LRNSSRL
+986 LRQSSRL

-1014 QVPGLIVMTV
+1014 QEPGLIVMTV
-1024 DDGVSAGADLDP
+1024 DDGINAGADLDP

-1046 ASNQSQSISDFR
+1046 ATNAPQSISDFR
-1058 DGNDQPIDLSGLQL
+1058 DGNDQPIDLSTLQL
-1072 SSAHHANNSIARDA
+1072 SPAHHGGESIARDA
-1086 AVSGGTLTLG
+1086 AANGGTLTLG

-1103 VKPQSGAQGAGLPVS
+1103 VKPQSGAQGAGLPIS
-1118 KKTDLSTLPPFGNT
+1118 KKTDLSTLPPFGT
-1132 DVYLKGFLNEWGNT
+1132 TGIFIRGFLGQWDPV
-1146 NQMTFSGNFMYE
+1146 NQMAFSGNYMYE
-1158 FTTEVSTD
+1158 LTTPVAEGQ
-1166 KLGTTNVKIA
+1166 LGETTLKIA
-1176 DASWGPVNYG
+1176 DANWGSINYG
-1186 SCNAGDKLVVGT
+1186 KCAPSDVLTIAT
-1198 PLTLCKGGE
+1198 PLTLCKGGDNVGM
-1207 TGNIGVDLAKA
+1207 TLSKA
-1218 GSYKFVFTAMNK
+1218 GNYKFVFTAMNK
-1230 DKPTLSVSFTEPVQS
+1230 EKPTLSVS
-1245 CKMLE
+1245 
-1250 TVAGNPLGYN
+1250 VADATP
-1260 LFVKGELSGWGAQPQ
+1260 
-1275 YQLSYKGMDGD
+1275 
-1286 LAIYQAAF
+1286 
-1294 NYTGS
+1294 
-1299 TEFKV
+1299 
-1304 ANEDWSKEYL
+1304 
-1314 LNGGGAVNAETGYSF
+1314 
-1329 AFSKGGSAN
+1329 
-1338 NSITLPQGLWSVL
+1338 
-1351 VKVDPAGVKAGTAV
+1351 
-1365 IQECSVK
+1365 

>member
-1 MTGCST
+1 
-7 IETNYS
+7 
-13 GNYKNMDMKKT
+13 MDMKKT

-39 CNDNSSDA
+39 CNDNSS
-47 SGVNPVPPTPPTPEV
+47 SPSTPEP

-71 KMDPPKELLVA
+71 DVQPPAEQLVA
-82 GENQVVIALVDTQS
+82 GPDQAVIALVDTQTS
-96 AAKGAKAPFDSHS
+96 AARGIEGPFANHS

-116 ACQAT
+116 ACNAT
-121 ADSGLNTGWDD
+121 AESGLNSGWDD
-132 KSKTPATADSFGPA
+132 KANTPTAVDSFGPS
-146 WVVPLKN
+146 WVVPLAKL
-153 VEGCINFIARN
+153 EGCINFIARN
-164 GDLANLTGSD
+164 GDLANLTGAD
-174 MKVSFSEHPD
+174 MKVVFSDHPD
-184 RTVAIVAGKKDLFG
+184 RTVAIVAGKSEVFD
-198 SRAEAFTA
+198 SRADAFTA

-231 PHVRLYYTDSGTIKA
+231 PHVRLYYTESGTIKA
-246 NADGV
+246 NAEGV
-251 FDFPYISLTAT
+251 FDFPYLSLTAT
-262 TLTAEQQAKYPHLK
+262 SLTAEQQAKYPHLK
-276 DAAAFALPAG
+276 DTAAFALPSG

-317 GALDALYAAEATKLS
+317 GALDALYAEEATKLA
-332 YGAVVEGNRVTF
+332 YGAIVEGGNVTF

-358 YNASH
+358 FDEQHKAL
-363 QKSGEVAMTF
+363 GERTMTQ
-373 DNASGSWSYEGGSE
+373 DEASGSWSVQGGQE
-387 LIGQFY
+387 LVGKFY
-393 RYDMEVYHPLS
+393 RYDIQVYHPLS
-404 RKVERYEV
+404 RKLESYQV

-467 TGNDASTDEEKR
+467 TGNDESTKPEHR
-479 GKFVGL
+479 GKFLGL
-485 TQPDSVPVNHLKAL
+485 TDSDSVPVKHLQSL
-499 AKSGVSHLHL
+499 AQSGVSHLHL

-524 VANLGDDFSKL
+524 VANLQDDFSKL
-535 CQVNPDVKTSKF
+535 CQVNAEVKDSKF

-552 GGQTVGDVLAD
+552 GGQTIEAVLAD
-563 LQVGDSK
+563 LQGADSK
-570 DNPQV
+570 ESPQV

-594 YHYTTPEGSYA
+594 YHYTAPEGSYA
-605 TNAEGTK
+605 TDAEGSQ

-634 DVVYNHTNESGL
+634 DVVYNHTNEAGL

-721 ALAAVKKVN
+721 ALAAVKQVN

-759 GGTGIGSFSD
+759 AGTGIGSFSD

-776 GGSPFDGGDSIR
+776 GGSPFDGGDTIR

-795 GAFVDP
+795 GALVDA
-801 NEMSK
+801 NEMDG
-806 VDLATALHQSDLV
+806 VELATALHQSDLV

-834 KDGMPKKGA
+834 KDGMPKKGSD
-843 EIDYNGQSAG
+843 IDYNGQPAG

-858 VEVQNYVDKHDNQ
+858 FEVQNYVDKHDNQ

-882 ASADLV
+882 EGADLV

-920 RDSYDSGDWYNKVDY
+920 RDSYDSGDWYNRVDY
-935 TLGDNNFDKGLPR
+935 TLADNNFDKGLPR

-963 GKHAKPGSA
+963 GKHVKPSGA
-972 EMAQMV
+972 DMATMV
-978 SFYQELAE
+978 GFYQELAE
-986 LRNSSRL
+986 LRQSSRL

-1024 DDGVSAGADLDP
+1024 DDGVNAGADLDP
-1036 AIDGLVVMIN
+1036 AIEGLVVMIN
-1046 ASNQSQSISDFR
+1046 ATNQPQSINDFR
-1058 DGNDQPIDLSGLQL
+1058 DGKDQPIDLSTLQL
-1072 SSAHHANNSIARDA
+1072 SPAHHAGSSIADGA
-1086 AVSGGTLTLG
+1086 LASGGQLTLG

-1103 VKPQSGAQGAGLPVS
+1103 VKPQAGAQGAGLPVS
-1118 KKTDLSTLPPFGNT
+1118 KKIDLSTVPPFGDT
-1132 DVYLKGFLNEWGNT
+1132 DVFVRGFLNEWDPVNKMIFG
-1146 NQMTFSGNFMYE
+1146 GNFTYE
-1158 FTTEVSTD
+1158 FTTEVTTD
-1166 KLGTTNVKIA
+1166 QLGTTQVKIA
-1176 DASWGPVNYG
+1176 GSDWDGPINYG
-1186 SCNAGDKLVVGT
+1186 KCSDTDQLATGQVSVLCANGGDLPFNAD
-1198 PLTLCKGGE
+1198 
-1207 TGNIGVDLAKA
+1207 KA

-1245 CKMLE
+1245 CKVLD

-1260 LFVKGELSGWGAQPQ
+1260 LFVKGELSGWAAQPQ

-1294 NYTGS
+1294 NYMGTS
-1299 TEFKV
+1299 EFKV

-1314 LNGGGAVNAETGYSF
+1314 LNGGGAVTAETGYSLG
-1329 AFSKGGSAN
+1329 FSQAGSAN

-1351 VKVDPAGVKAGTAV
+1351 VKVDPAGTKAGTAV
-1365 IQECSVK
+1365 IQECSAK

>member
-1 MTGCST
+1 MTGYST

-13 GNYKNMDMKKT
+13 GNYKKMDMKKT
-24 KVALVTASLL
+24 KVALVIASLL

-39 CNDNSSDA
+39 CNDNSS
-47 SGVNPVPPTPPTPEV
+47 SPSTP
-62 TDGPVARLP
+62 DGPVARLP
-71 KMDPPKELLVA
+71 NVQPPAEQLVA
-82 GENQVVIALVDTQS
+82 GPDQAVIALVDTQTS
-96 AAKGAKAPFDSHS
+96 AARGVDGPFANYS

-116 ACQAT
+116 ACNAT
-121 ADSGLNTGWDD
+121 AGSGINAGWDD
-132 KSKTPATADSFGPA
+132 KVNTPAAADGFGPS
-146 WVVPLKN
+146 WVVPLAKL
-153 VEGCINFIARN
+153 EGCINFIARN
-164 GDLANLTGSD
+164 GDLANLTGAN
-174 MKVSFSEHPD
+174 MKVIFSDHPD
-184 RTVAIVAGKKDLFG
+184 RTVAIVAGKSEVFG
-198 SRAEAFTA
+198 SRADAFNA
-206 AFGVAGASAHLIDGN
+206 AFGVAGASAHLIDSN
-221 TLIWQGGKDK
+221 TLIWQGGKEK
-231 PHVRLYYTDSGTIKA
+231 PHVRLYYTASGTIKA
-246 NADGV
+246 NGEGV
-251 FDFPYISLTAT
+251 FDFPYITLTPT
-262 TLTAEQQAKYPHLK
+262 SLTAEQQAKYPHLK
-276 DAAAFALPAG
+276 DAAAFALPLAA
-286 KDLKPLLKGE
+286 DLKPLLKGE
-296 LVAIGTDADGIL
+296 LVAIGTDAEGIL

-317 GALDALYAAEATKLS
+317 GALDALYADAAAKLA
-332 YGAVVEGNRVTF
+332 YGAIVEGGNVTF

-358 YNASH
+358 FDAQH
-363 QKSGEVAMTF
+363 RALGVRTMTR
-373 DNASGSWSYEGGSE
+373 DEASGSWSVQGGSE
-387 LIGQFY
+387 LVGKFY
-393 RYDMEVYHPLS
+393 RYDIQVYHPVS
-404 RKVERYEV
+404 RKLESYQV

-467 TGNDASTDEEKR
+467 TGNDDSTLPAHR
-479 GKFVGL
+479 GKFLGL
-485 TQPDSVPVNHLKAL
+485 TDSDSVPVKHLQAL

-509 LPVFDIATVNEDPAK
+509 LPVFDLATVNEDPAK

-535 CQVNPDVKTSKF
+535 CQVNPEVLGSKF

-552 GGQTVGDVLAD
+552 GGQTIAAVLTD
-563 LQVGDSK
+563 LQGADSK
-570 DNPQV
+570 ENPQV
-575 QELSGYL
+575 QELYGYL

-605 TNAEGTK
+605 TNAEGSQ

-634 DVVYNHTNESGL
+634 DVVYNHTHDAGL

-665 ETGSVENSTCC
+665 ETGSVETSTCC

-721 ALAAVKKVN
+721 ALAVVKQVN

-742 GEVQDDKRFVQA
+742 GEVADDKRFVQA

-776 GGSPFDGGDSIR
+776 GGSPFDGGDTIR

-795 GAFVDP
+795 GALVDA
-801 NEMSK
+801 NEMDG

-819 RLGMAGNLKEFVLTD
+819 RLGMAGNLKDFVLTD
-834 KDGMPKKGA
+834 KDGIPKKGSD
-843 EIDYNGQSAG
+843 IDYDGQRAG

-858 VEVQNYVDKHDNQ
+858 TEIQNYVDKHDNQ

-882 ASADLV
+882 EGADLV

-920 RDSYDSGDWYNKVDY
+920 RDSFDSGDWYNRVDY
-935 TLGDNNFDKGLPR
+935 TLADNNFDKGLPR

-963 GKHAKPGSA
+963 GQHVKPSGA
-972 EMAQMV
+972 DMATMV
-978 SFYQELAE
+978 GFYQELAE
-986 LRNSSRL
+986 LRQSSRL

-1024 DDGVSAGADLDP
+1024 DDGVTSGADLDP
-1036 AIDGLVVMIN
+1036 AIEGLVVMIN
-1046 ASNQSQSISDFR
+1046 ATNQPQSIGDFR
-1058 DGNDQPIDLSGLQL
+1058 DGKDQPIDLSTLQL
-1072 SSAHHANNSIARDA
+1072 SPAHHVGESIARDA
-1086 AVSGGTLTLG
+1086 TANGGTLTLG

-1103 VKPQSGAQGAGLPVS
+1103 VKPQAGAQGAGLPVS
-1118 KKTDLSTLPPFGNT
+1118 KKIALSTVPSFGN
-1132 DVYLKGFLNEWGNT
+1132 
-1146 NQMTFSGNFMYE
+1146 
-1158 FTTEVSTD
+1158 
-1166 KLGTTNVKIA
+1166 
-1176 DASWGPVNYG
+1176 
-1186 SCNAGDKLVVGT
+1186 
-1198 PLTLCKGGE
+1198 
-1207 TGNIGVDLAKA
+1207 
-1218 GSYKFVFTAMNK
+1218 
-1230 DKPTLSVSFTEPVQS
+1230 
-1245 CKMLE
+1245 
-1250 TVAGNPLGYN
+1250 
-1260 LFVKGELSGWGAQPQ
+1260 
-1275 YQLSYKGMDGD
+1275 
-1286 LAIYQAAF
+1286 AA
-1294 NYTGS
+1294 T
-1299 TEFKV
+1299 K
-1304 ANEDWSKEYL
+1304 
-1314 LNGGGAVNAETGYSF
+1314 
-1329 AFSKGGSAN
+1329 
-1338 NSITLPQGLWSVL
+1338 
-1351 VKVDPAGVKAGTAV
+1351 
-1365 IQECSVK
+1365 

>member
-1 MTGCST
+1 
-7 IETNYS
+7 E
-13 GNYKNMDMKKT
+13 
-24 KVALVTASLL
+24 
-34 ALLSG
+34 
-39 CNDNSSDA
+39 
-47 SGVNPVPPTPPTPEV
+47 
-62 TDGPVARLP
+62 
-71 KMDPPKELLVA
+71 
-82 GENQVVIALVDTQS
+82 
-96 AAKGAKAPFDSHS
+96 
-109 LHLWNND
+109 
-116 ACQAT
+116 
-121 ADSGLNTGWDD
+121 
-132 KSKTPATADSFGPA
+132 
-146 WVVPLKN
+146 
-153 VEGCINFIARN
+153 
-164 GDLANLTGSD
+164 
-174 MKVSFSEHPD
+174 
-184 RTVAIVAGKKDLFG
+184 
-198 SRAEAFTA
+198 
-206 AFGVAGASAHLIDGN
+206 
-221 TLIWQGGKDK
+221 
-231 PHVRLYYTDSGTIKA
+231 SGTIKA
-246 NADGV
+246 NAEGV
-251 FDFPYISLTAT
+251 FDFPYLSLTAT
-262 TLTAEQQAKYPHLK
+262 SLTAEQQAKYPHLK
-276 DAAAFALPAG
+276 DAAAFALPSG

-317 GALDALYAAEATKLS
+317 GALDALYAEEATKLA
-332 YGAVVEGNRVTF
+332 YGAIVEGGNVTF

-358 YNASH
+358 FDEQHKAL
-363 QKSGEVAMTF
+363 GERTMTQ
-373 DNASGSWSYEGGSE
+373 DDASGSWSVQGGQE
-387 LIGQFY
+387 LVGKFY
-393 RYDMEVYHPLS
+393 RYDIQVYHPLS
-404 RKVERYEV
+404 RKLESYQV

-467 TGNDASTDEEKR
+467 TGNDESTKPEHR
-479 GKFVGL
+479 GKFLGL
-485 TQPDSVPVNHLKAL
+485 TDSDSVPVKHLQSL
-499 AKSGVSHLHL
+499 AQSGVSHLHL

-524 VANLGDDFSKL
+524 VANLQDDFSKL
-535 CQVNPDVKTSKF
+535 CQVNAEVKDSKF

-552 GGQTVGDVLAD
+552 GGQTIEAVLAD
-563 LQVGDSK
+563 LQGADSK
-570 DNPQV
+570 ESPQV

-594 YHYTTPEGSYA
+594 YHYTAPEGSYA
-605 TNAEGTK
+605 TDAEGSQ

-634 DVVYNHTNESGL
+634 DVVYNHTNEAGL

-721 ALAAVKKVN
+721 ALAAVKQVN

-759 GGTGIGSFSD
+759 AGTGIGSFSD

-776 GGSPFDGGDSIR
+776 GGSPFDGGDTIR

-795 GAFVDP
+795 GALVDA
-801 NEMSK
+801 NEMDG
-806 VDLATALHQSDLV
+806 VELATALHQSDLV

-834 KDGMPKKGA
+834 KDGMPKKGSD
-843 EIDYNGQSAG
+843 IDYNGQPAG

-858 VEVQNYVDKHDNQ
+858 FEVQNYVDKHDNQ

-882 ASADLV
+882 EGADLV

-920 RDSYDSGDWYNKVDY
+920 RDSYDSGDWYNRVDY
-935 TLGDNNFDKGLPR
+935 TLADNNFDKGLPR

-963 GKHAKPGSA
+963 GKHVKPSGA
-972 EMAQMV
+972 DMATMV
-978 SFYQELAE
+978 GFYQELAE
-986 LRNSSRL
+986 LRQSSRL

-1024 DDGVSAGADLDP
+1024 DDGVNAGADLDP
-1036 AIDGLVVMIN
+1036 AIEGLVVMIN
-1046 ASNQSQSISDFR
+1046 ATNQPQSIGDFR
-1058 DGNDQPIDLSGLQL
+1058 DGKDQPIDLSTLQL
-1072 SSAHHANNSIARDA
+1072 SPAHHAGSSIADGA
-1086 AVSGGTLTLG
+1086 LASGGQLTLG

-1103 VKPQSGAQGAGLPVS
+1103 VKPQAGVQGVGLPVS
-1118 KKTDLSTLPPFGNT
+1118 KKIDLSTVPPFGDT
-1132 DVYLKGFLNEWGNT
+1132 DVFVRGFLNEWDPVNKMIFG
-1146 NQMTFSGNFMYE
+1146 GNFTYE
-1158 FTTEVSTD
+1158 FTTEVTTD
-1166 KLGTTNVKIA
+1166 QLGTTQVKIA
-1176 DASWGPVNYG
+1176 GSEWDGPINYG
-1186 SCNAGDKLVVGT
+1186 KCSDTDQLATGQVSVLCANGGDLPFNAD
-1198 PLTLCKGGE
+1198 
-1207 TGNIGVDLAKA
+1207 KA

-1245 CKMLE
+1245 CKVLD

-1260 LFVKGELSGWGAQPQ
+1260 LFVKGELSGWAAQPQ

-1294 NYTGS
+1294 NYMGTS
-1299 TEFKV
+1299 EFKV

-1314 LNGGGAVNAETGYSF
+1314 LNGGGAVTAETGYSLG
-1329 AFSKGGSAN
+1329 FSQAGSAN

-1351 VKVDPAGVKAGTAV
+1351 VKVDPAGTKAGTAV
-1365 IQECSVK
+1365 IQECSAK

>member
-1 MTGCST
+1 MTGYSD

-13 GNYKNMDMKKT
+13 GNYKKMDMKKT

-39 CNDNSSDA
+39 CNDNSS
-47 SGVNPVPPTPPTPEV
+47 SPSTPDP

-71 KMDPPKELLVA
+71 NVQPPAEQLVA
-82 GENQVVIALVDTQS
+82 GPDQAVIALVDTQTS
-96 AAKGAKAPFDSHS
+96 AARGVTGPFANYS

-116 ACQAT
+116 ACSAT
-121 ADSGLNTGWDD
+121 AESGLNAGWDD
-132 KSKTPATADSFGPA
+132 KVNTPAAADGFGPS
-146 WVVPLKN
+146 WVVPLSKL
-153 VEGCINFIARN
+153 EGCINFIARN

-174 MKVSFSEHPD
+174 MKVVFSDHPD
-184 RTVAIVAGKKDLFG
+184 RTVAIVAGKNEIFG

-231 PHVRLYYTDSGTIKA
+231 PHVRLYYTESGTIKA
-246 NADGV
+246 NAEGV
-251 FDFPYISLTAT
+251 FDFPYITLTPT
-262 TLTAEQQAKYPHLK
+262 SLTAEQQAKYPHLK

-317 GALDALYAAEATKLS
+317 GALDALYSEAATKLT
-332 YGAVVEGNRVTF
+332 YGAVVEGGNVTF

-351 KSVKLAL
+351 RSVKLAL
-358 YNASH
+358 FDGQH
-363 QKSGEVAMTF
+363 KPLGERTMTL
-373 DNASGSWSYEGGSE
+373 DEASGSWSVQGGSE
-387 LIGQFY
+387 LVGKFY
-393 RYDMEVYHPLS
+393 RYDIQVYHPVS
-404 RKVERYEV
+404 RKLESYQV

-432 DDPALKPEGWD
+432 NDPALKPEGWD

-467 TGNDASTDEEKR
+467 TGNDDSTPAEHR
-479 GKFVGL
+479 GKFLGL
-485 TQPDSVPVNHLKAL
+485 TDTDTAPVKHLQAL

-524 VANLGDDFSKL
+524 VANISDDFGKL
-535 CQVNPDVKTSKF
+535 CQVNPEVQNSKF
-547 GGYCG
+547 AGYCSS
-552 GGQTVGDVLAD
+552 GQTIEAVLGD
-563 LQVGDSK
+563 LQGSDSK
-570 DNPQV
+570 ENPQV
-575 QELSGYL
+575 QELYGYL

-605 TNAEGTK
+605 TNAEGSQ

-634 DVVYNHTNESGL
+634 DVVYNHTNEAGL

-721 ALAAVKKVN
+721 ALAAVKQVN

-759 GGTGIGSFSD
+759 AGTGIGSFSD

-776 GGSPFDGGDSIR
+776 GGSPFDGGDTIR

-795 GAFVDP
+795 GALVDA
-801 NEMSK
+801 NEMDG
-806 VDLATALHQSDLV
+806 VDRATALHQADLV
-819 RLGMAGNLKEFVLTD
+819 RLGMAGNLKDFILTD
-834 KDGMPKKGA
+834 KDGMPKKGSD
-843 EIDYNGQSAG
+843 IDYNGQPAG

-858 VEVQNYVDKHDNQ
+858 TEIQNYVDKHDNQ

-882 ASADLV
+882 QGADLV

-920 RDSYDSGDWYNKVDY
+920 RDSYDSGDWYNRVDY
-935 TLGDNNFDKGLPR
+935 TLADNNFDKGLPR
-948 KDKDGDNYPLIEQVL
+948 KDKDGDNYPLIEKVL
-963 GKHAKPGSA
+963 GKHVKPSGA
-972 EMAQMV
+972 DMATMV
-978 SFYQELAE
+978 GFYQELAE
-986 LRNSSRL
+986 LRQSSRL

-1014 QVPGLIVMTV
+1014 QEAGLIVMTV
-1024 DDGVSAGADLDP
+1024 DDGVNAGADLDP

-1046 ASNQSQSISDFR
+1046 ATNAPQSISDFR
-1058 DGNDQPIDLSGLQL
+1058 DGSDQPIDLTSLQL
-1072 SSAHHANNSIARDA
+1072 SPAHHGGESIARDA
-1086 AVSGGTLTLG
+1086 AVNGGTLTLG

-1103 VKPQSGAQGAGLPVS
+1103 VKPQSGAQGTGLPVG
-1118 KKTDLSTLPPFGNT
+1118 KKTDLSTVPPFGDT
-1132 DVYLKGFLNEWGNT
+1132 AVYLKGFLNEWGNT
-1146 NQMTFSGNFMYE
+1146 NQMTFSSNFMYE
-1158 FTTEVSTD
+1158 FTTEVSSD

-1176 DASWGPVNYG
+1176 DASWGPLNYG

-1198 PLTLCKGGE
+1198 PLTLCKGGD
-1207 TGNIGVDLAKA
+1207 TGNIGLDLAKA

-1245 CKMLE
+1245 CKVLD

-1260 LFVKGELSGWGAQPQ
+1260 LFVKGELSGWAAQPQ

-1314 LNGGGAVNAETGYSF
+1314 LNGGGAVTAETGY
-1329 AFSKGGSAN
+1329 AIGFSQPGSAN

-1351 VKVDPAGVKAGTAV
+1351 VKVDPAGTKAGTAV
-1365 IQECSVK
+1365 IQECSAK

>member
-1 MTGCST
+1 MTGYSN

-13 GNYKNMDMKKT
+13 GNYKKMDMKKT

-39 CNDNSSDA
+39 CNDNSTS
-47 SGVNPVPPTPPTPEV
+47 PTPEPS
-62 TDGPVARLP
+62 DGPVARLP
-71 KMDPPKELLVA
+71 NVQPPAEQLVA
-82 GENQVVIALVDTQS
+82 GPDQAVIALVDTQTS
-96 AAKGAKAPFDSHS
+96 AARGVTGPFANYS

-116 ACQAT
+116 ACNAT
-121 ADSGLNTGWDD
+121 AESGLNAGWDD
-132 KSKTPATADSFGPA
+132 KANTPAAVDGFGPS
-146 WVVPLKN
+146 WVVPLSK

-174 MKVSFSEHPD
+174 MKVVFSDHPD
-184 RTVAIVAGKKDLFG
+184 RTVAIVAGKNEIFG

-246 NADGV
+246 NAEGV
-251 FDFPYISLTAT
+251 FDFPYITLTPT
-262 TLTAEQQAKYPHLK
+262 SLTAEQQAKYPHLK

-317 GALDALYAAEATKLS
+317 GALDALYSEAATKLT
-332 YGAVVEGNRVTF
+332 YGAVVEGGNVTF

-351 KSVKLAL
+351 RSVKLAL
-358 YNASH
+358 FDEQH
-363 QKSGEVAMTF
+363 KSLGERTMTL
-373 DNASGSWSYEGGSE
+373 DEASGSWSVQGGSE
-387 LIGQFY
+387 LVGKFY
-393 RYDMEVYHPLS
+393 RYDIQVYHPVS
-404 RKVERYEV
+404 RKLESYQV

-467 TGNDASTDEEKR
+467 TGNDDSTPAEHR
-479 GKFVGL
+479 GKFLGL
-485 TQPDSVPVNHLKAL
+485 TDTDTAPVKHLQAL

-509 LPVFDIATVNEDPAK
+509 LPVFDIATVNEDPTK
-524 VANLGDDFSKL
+524 VANISDDFGKL
-535 CQVNPDVKTSKF
+535 CQVNPEVQNSKF
-547 GGYCG
+547 AGYCSS
-552 GGQTVGDVLAD
+552 GQTIEAVLGD
-563 LQVGDSK
+563 LQGGDSK
-570 DNPQV
+570 ENPQV
-575 QELSGYL
+575 QELYGYL

-605 TNAEGTK
+605 TNAEGSQ

-634 DVVYNHTNESGL
+634 DVVYNHTNEAGL

-721 ALAAVKKVN
+721 ALAAVKQVN

-759 GGTGIGSFSD
+759 AGTGIGSFSD

-776 GGSPFDGGDSIR
+776 GGSPFDGGDTIR

-795 GAFVDP
+795 GALVDA
-801 NEMSK
+801 NEMDG
-806 VDLATALHQSDLV
+806 VDRATALHQSDLV
-819 RLGMAGNLKEFVLTD
+819 RLGMAGNLKEFILTD

-843 EIDYNGQSAG
+843 DIDYNGQPAG

-858 VEVQNYVDKHDNQ
+858 TEIQNYVDKHDNQ

-882 ASADLV
+882 QGADLV

-920 RDSYDSGDWYNKVDY
+920 RDSYDSGDWYNRVDY
-935 TLGDNNFDKGLPR
+935 TLADNNFDKGLPR

-963 GKHAKPGSA
+963 GKHVKPSGA
-972 EMAQMV
+972 DMATMV
-978 SFYQELAE
+978 GFYQELAE
-986 LRNSSRL
+986 LRQSSRL

-1024 DDGVSAGADLDP
+1024 DDGVNAGADLDP

-1046 ASNQSQSISDFR
+1046 ATNAPQSIGDFR
-1058 DGNDQPIDLSGLQL
+1058 DGNDQPIDLTSLQL
-1072 SSAHHANNSIARDA
+1072 SPAHHGGESIARDA
-1086 AVSGGTLTLG
+1086 AVNGGTLTLG

-1103 VKPQSGAQGAGLPVS
+1103 VKPQSGAQGSGLPVG
-1118 KKTDLSTLPPFGNT
+1118 KKTDLSTVPPFGDT
-1132 DVYLKGFLNEWGNT
+1132 AVYLKGFLDEWGNT
-1146 NQMTFSGNFMYE
+1146 NQMTFTSNFMYE
-1158 FTTEVSTD
+1158 FTTEVSSD

-1176 DASWGPVNYG
+1176 DASWGPLNYG

-1198 PLTLCKGGE
+1198 PLTLCKGGD
-1207 TGNIGVDLAKA
+1207 TGNIGLDLAKA

-1245 CKMLE
+1245 CKVLD
-1250 TVAGNPLGYN
+1250 TVTGNPLGYN
-1260 LFVKGELSGWGAQPQ
+1260 LFVKGELSGWSAQPQ

-1314 LNGGGAVNAETGYSF
+1314 LNGGGALKAETGYPF
-1329 AFSKGGSAN
+1329 AFSQAGSAN

-1351 VKVDPAGVKAGTAV
+1351 VKVDPAGAKAGTAV
-1365 IQECSVK
+1365 IQECSAK

>member
-1 MTGCST
+1 
-7 IETNYS
+7 
-13 GNYKNMDMKKT
+13 MDMKKT

-39 CNDNSSDA
+39 CNDNSS
-47 SGVNPVPPTPPTPEV
+47 SPSTPDP

-71 KMDPPKELLVA
+71 NVQPPAEQLVA
-82 GENQVVIALVDTQS
+82 GPDQAVIALVDTQTS
-96 AAKGAKAPFDSHS
+96 AARGVTGPFANYS

-116 ACQAT
+116 ACSAT
-121 ADSGLNTGWDD
+121 AESGLNAGWDD
-132 KSKTPATADSFGPA
+132 KVNTPAAADGFGPS
-146 WVVPLKN
+146 WVVPLSKL
-153 VEGCINFIARN
+153 EGCINFIARN

-174 MKVSFSEHPD
+174 MKVVFSEHPD
-184 RTVAIVAGKKDLFG
+184 RTVAIVAGKNEIFG

-231 PHVRLYYTDSGTIKA
+231 PHVRLYYTESGTIKA
-246 NADGV
+246 NAEGV
-251 FDFPYISLTAT
+251 FDFPYITLTPT
-262 TLTAEQQAKYPHLK
+262 SLTAEQQAKYPHLK

-317 GALDALYAAEATKLS
+317 GALDALYSEAATKLT
-332 YGAVVEGNRVTF
+332 YGAVVEGGNVTF

-358 YNASH
+358 FDGQH
-363 QKSGEVAMTF
+363 KPLGERTMTL
-373 DNASGSWSYEGGSE
+373 DEASGSWSVQGGSE
-387 LIGQFY
+387 LVGKFY
-393 RYDMEVYHPLS
+393 RYDIQVYHPVS
-404 RKVERYEV
+404 RKLESYQV

-432 DDPALKPEGWD
+432 NDPALKPEGWD

-467 TGNDASTDEEKR
+467 TGNDDSTPAEHR
-479 GKFVGL
+479 GKFLGL
-485 TQPDSVPVNHLKAL
+485 TDTDTAPVKHLQAL

-524 VANLGDDFSKL
+524 VANISDDFGKL
-535 CQVNPDVKTSKF
+535 CQVNPEVQNSKF
-547 GGYCG
+547 AGYCSS
-552 GGQTVGDVLAD
+552 GQTIEAVLGD
-563 LQVGDSK
+563 LQGSDSK
-570 DNPQV
+570 ENPQV
-575 QELSGYL
+575 QELYGYL

-605 TNAEGTK
+605 TNAEGSQ

-634 DVVYNHTNESGL
+634 DVVYNHTNEAGL

-759 GGTGIGSFSD
+759 AGTGIGSFSD

-776 GGSPFDGGDSIR
+776 GGSPFDGGDTIR

-795 GAFVDP
+795 GALVDA
-801 NEMSK
+801 NEMDG
-806 VDLATALHQSDLV
+806 VDRATALHQADLV
-819 RLGMAGNLKEFVLTD
+819 RLGMAGNLKDFILTD
-834 KDGMPKKGA
+834 KDGMPKKGSD
-843 EIDYNGQSAG
+843 IDYNGQPAG

-858 VEVQNYVDKHDNQ
+858 TEIQNYVDKHDNQ

-882 ASADLV
+882 QGADLV

-920 RDSYDSGDWYNKVDY
+920 RDSYDSGDWYNRVDY
-935 TLGDNNFDKGLPR
+935 TLADNNFNKGLPR
-948 KDKDGDNYPLIEQVL
+948 KDKDGDNYPLIEKVL
-963 GKHAKPGSA
+963 GKHVKPSGA
-972 EMAQMV
+972 DMATMV
-978 SFYQELAE
+978 GFYQELAE
-986 LRNSSRL
+986 LRQSSRL

-1014 QVPGLIVMTV
+1014 QEPGLIVMTV
-1024 DDGVSAGADLDP
+1024 DDGINAGADLDP

-1046 ASNQSQSISDFR
+1046 ATNAPQSISDFR
-1058 DGNDQPIDLSGLQL
+1058 DGNDQPIDLTSLQL
-1072 SSAHHANNSIARDA
+1072 SPAHHGGESIARDA
-1086 AVSGGTLTLG
+1086 AVNGGTLTLG

-1103 VKPQSGAQGAGLPVS
+1103 VKPQSGAQGTGLPVG
-1118 KKTDLSTLPPFGNT
+1118 KKTDLSTVPPFGDT
-1132 DVYLKGFLNEWGNT
+1132 AVYLKGFLNEWGNT
-1146 NQMTFSGNFMYE
+1146 NQMTFSSNFMYE
-1158 FTTEVSTD
+1158 FTTEVSSD

-1176 DASWGPVNYG
+1176 DASWGPLNYG

-1198 PLTLCKGGE
+1198 PLTLCKGGD
-1207 TGNIGVDLAKA
+1207 TGNIGLDLAKA

-1245 CKMLE
+1245 CKVLD

-1260 LFVKGELSGWGAQPQ
+1260 LFVKGELSGWAAQPQ

-1314 LNGGGAVNAETGYSF
+1314 LNGGGAVTAETGY
-1329 AFSKGGSAN
+1329 AIGFSQPGSAN

-1351 VKVDPAGVKAGTAV
+1351 VKVDPAGTKAGTAV
-1365 IQECSVK
+1365 IQECSAK

>member
-1 MTGCST
+1 
-7 IETNYS
+7 
-13 GNYKNMDMKKT
+13 MDMKKT

-39 CNDNSSDA
+39 CNDNSS
-47 SGVNPVPPTPPTPEV
+47 SPTPEPS
-62 TDGPVARLP
+62 DGPVARLP
-71 KMDPPKELLVA
+71 NVQPPAEQLVA
-82 GENQVVIALVDTQS
+82 GPDQAVIALVDTQTS
-96 AAKGAKAPFDSHS
+96 AARGVTGPFANYS

-116 ACQAT
+116 ACNAT
-121 ADSGLNTGWDD
+121 AESGLNAGWDD
-132 KSKTPATADSFGPA
+132 KANTPAAVDGFGPS
-146 WVVPLKN
+146 WVVPLSK

-174 MKVSFSEHPD
+174 MKVVFSDHPD
-184 RTVAIVAGKKDLFG
+184 RTVAIVAGKNEIFG

-246 NADGV
+246 NAEGV
-251 FDFPYISLTAT
+251 FDFPYITLTPT
-262 TLTAEQQAKYPHLK
+262 SLTAEQQAKYPHLK

-317 GALDALYAAEATKLS
+317 GALDALYSEAATKLT
-332 YGAVVEGNRVTF
+332 YGAVVEGGNVTF

-351 KSVKLAL
+351 RSVKLAL
-358 YNASH
+358 FDEQH
-363 QKSGEVAMTF
+363 KSLGERTMTL
-373 DNASGSWSYEGGSE
+373 DEASGSWSVQGGSE
-387 LIGQFY
+387 LVGKFY
-393 RYDMEVYHPLS
+393 RYDIQVYHPVS
-404 RKVERYEV
+404 RKLESYQV

-432 DDPALKPEGWD
+432 NDPALKPEGWD

-467 TGNDASTDEEKR
+467 TGNDDSTPAEHR
-479 GKFVGL
+479 GKFLGL
-485 TQPDSVPVNHLKAL
+485 TDTDTAPVKHLQAL

-524 VANLGDDFSKL
+524 VANIGDDFGKL
-535 CQVNPDVKTSKF
+535 CQVNPEVQNSKF
-547 GGYCG
+547 AGYCSS
-552 GGQTVGDVLAD
+552 GQTIAAVLGD
-563 LQVGDSK
+563 LQGGDSK
-570 DNPQV
+570 ENPQV
-575 QELSGYL
+575 QELYGYL

-605 TNAEGTK
+605 TNAEGSQ

-634 DVVYNHTNESGL
+634 DVVYNHTNEAGL

-759 GGTGIGSFSD
+759 AGTGIGSFSD

-776 GGSPFDGGDSIR
+776 GGSPFDGGDTIR

-795 GAFVDP
+795 GALVDA
-801 NEMSK
+801 NEMDG
-806 VDLATALHQSDLV
+806 VDRANALHQSDLV
-819 RLGMAGNLKEFVLTD
+819 RLGMAGNLKDFILTD

-843 EIDYNGQSAG
+843 DIDYNGQPAG

-858 VEVQNYVDKHDNQ
+858 TEIQNYVDKHDNQ

-882 ASADLV
+882 QGADLV

-920 RDSYDSGDWYNKVDY
+920 RDSYDSGDWYNRVDY
-935 TLGDNNFDKGLPR
+935 TLADNNFDKGLPR
-948 KDKDGDNYPLIEQVL
+948 KDKDGDNYPLIELVL
-963 GKHAKPGSA
+963 GKHVKPSGA
-972 EMAQMV
+972 DMATMV
-978 SFYQELAE
+978 GFYQELAE
-986 LRNSSRL
+986 LRQSSRL

-1024 DDGVSAGADLDP
+1024 DDGVNAGADLDP

-1046 ASNQSQSISDFR
+1046 ATNAPQSIGDFR
-1058 DGNDQPIDLSGLQL
+1058 DGNDQPIDLTSLQL
-1072 SSAHHANNSIARDA
+1072 SPAHHGGDSIARDA
-1086 AVSGGTLTLG
+1086 AVNGGTLTLG

-1103 VKPQSGAQGAGLPVS
+1103 VKPQSGAQGSGLPVG
-1118 KKTDLSTLPPFGNT
+1118 KKTDLSTVPPFGDT
-1132 DVYLKGFLNEWGNT
+1132 AVYLKGFLDEWGNT
-1146 NQMTFSGNFMYE
+1146 NQMTFSSNFMYE
-1158 FTTEVSTD
+1158 FTTEVSSD

-1176 DASWGPVNYG
+1176 DASWGPLNYG

-1198 PLTLCKGGE
+1198 PLTLCKGGD
-1207 TGNIGVDLAKA
+1207 TGNIGLDLAKA

-1245 CKMLE
+1245 CKVLD

-1260 LFVKGELSGWGAQPQ
+1260 LFVKGELSGWAAQSQ

-1304 ANEDWSKEYL
+1304 ANEDWSKEFL
-1314 LNGGGAVNAETGYSF
+1314 LNGGGALKAETGYPF
-1329 AFSKGGSAN
+1329 AFSQAGSAN

-1351 VKVDPAGVKAGTAV
+1351 VKVDPAGAKAGTAV
-1365 IQECSVK
+1365 IQECSAK

>member
-1 MTGCST
+1 MTGYSD

-13 GNYKNMDMKKT
+13 GNYKKMDMKKT

-39 CNDNSSDA
+39 CNDNSS
-47 SGVNPVPPTPPTPEV
+47 SPSTPEP

-71 KMDPPKELLVA
+71 DVQPPAEQLVA
-82 GENQVVIALVDTQS
+82 GPDQAVIALVDTQTS
-96 AAKGAKAPFDSHS
+96 AARGIEGPFANHS

-116 ACQAT
+116 ACNAT
-121 ADSGLNTGWDD
+121 AESGLNAGWDD
-132 KSKTPATADSFGPA
+132 KANTPTAVDSFGPS
-146 WVVPLKN
+146 WVVPLAKL
-153 VEGCINFIARN
+153 EGCINFIARN
-164 GDLANLTGSD
+164 GDLANLTGAD
-174 MKVSFSEHPD
+174 MKVVFSDHPD
-184 RTVAIVAGKKDLFG
+184 RTVAIVAGKSEVFD
-198 SRAEAFTA
+198 SRADAFTA

-231 PHVRLYYTDSGTIKA
+231 PHVRLYYTESGTIKA
-246 NADGV
+246 NAEGV
-251 FDFPYISLTAT
+251 FDFPYLSLTAT
-262 TLTAEQQAKYPHLK
+262 SLTAEQQAKYPHLK
-276 DAAAFALPAG
+276 DAAAFALPSG

-317 GALDALYAAEATKLS
+317 GALDALYAEEATKLA
-332 YGAVVEGNRVTF
+332 YGAIVEGGNVTF

-358 YNASH
+358 FDEQHKAL
-363 QKSGEVAMTF
+363 GERTMTQ
-373 DNASGSWSYEGGSE
+373 DDASGSWSVQGGQE
-387 LIGQFY
+387 LVGKFY
-393 RYDMEVYHPLS
+393 RYDIQVYHPLS
-404 RKVERYEV
+404 RKLESYQV

-467 TGNDASTDEEKR
+467 TGNDESTKPEHR
-479 GKFVGL
+479 GKFLGL
-485 TQPDSVPVNHLKAL
+485 TDSDSVPVKHLQSL
-499 AKSGVSHLHL
+499 AQSGVSHLHL

-524 VANLGDDFSKL
+524 VANLQDDFSKL
-535 CQVNPDVKTSKF
+535 CQVNAEVKDSKF

-552 GGQTVGDVLAD
+552 GGQTIEAVLAD
-563 LQVGDSK
+563 LQGADSK
-570 DNPQV
+570 ESPQV

-594 YHYTTPEGSYA
+594 YHYTAPEGSYA
-605 TNAEGTK
+605 TDAEGSQ

-634 DVVYNHTNESGL
+634 DVVYNHTNEAGL

-721 ALAAVKKVN
+721 ALAAVKLVN

-759 GGTGIGSFSD
+759 AGTGIGSFSD

-776 GGSPFDGGDSIR
+776 GGSPFDGGDTIR

-795 GAFVDP
+795 GALVDA
-801 NEMSK
+801 NEMDG
-806 VDLATALHQSDLV
+806 VELATALHQSDLV

-834 KDGMPKKGA
+834 KDGMPKKGSD
-843 EIDYNGQSAG
+843 IDYNGQPAG

-858 VEVQNYVDKHDNQ
+858 FEVQNYVDKHDNQ

-882 ASADLV
+882 EGADLV

-920 RDSYDSGDWYNKVDY
+920 RDSYDSGDWYNRVDY
-935 TLGDNNFDKGLPR
+935 TLADNNFDKGLPR

-963 GKHAKPGSA
+963 GKHVKPSGA
-972 EMAQMV
+972 DMATMV
-978 SFYQELAE
+978 GFYQELAE
-986 LRNSSRL
+986 LRQSSRL

-1024 DDGVSAGADLDP
+1024 DDGVNAGADLDP
-1036 AIDGLVVMIN
+1036 AIEGLVVMIN
-1046 ASNQSQSISDFR
+1046 ATNQPQSISDFR
-1058 DGNDQPIDLSGLQL
+1058 DGKDQPIDLSTLQL
-1072 SSAHHANNSIARDA
+1072 SPVHHAGSSIADGA
-1086 AVSGGTLTLG
+1086 LASGGQLTLG

-1103 VKPQSGAQGAGLPVS
+1103 VKPQAGVQGVGLPVS
-1118 KKTDLSTLPPFGNT
+1118 KKIDLSTVPPFGDT
-1132 DVYLKGFLNEWGNT
+1132 DVFVRGFLNEWDPVNKMIFG
-1146 NQMTFSGNFMYE
+1146 GNFTYE
-1158 FTTEVSTD
+1158 FTTEVTTD
-1166 KLGTTNVKIA
+1166 QLGTTQVKIA
-1176 DASWGPVNYG
+1176 GSDWDGPINYG
-1186 SCNAGDKLVVGT
+1186 KCSDTDQLATGQVSVLCANGGDLPFNAD
-1198 PLTLCKGGE
+1198 
-1207 TGNIGVDLAKA
+1207 KA

-1245 CKMLE
+1245 CKVLD

-1260 LFVKGELSGWGAQPQ
+1260 LFVKGELSGWAAQPQ

-1294 NYTGS
+1294 NYMGTS
-1299 TEFKV
+1299 EFKV

-1314 LNGGGAVNAETGYSF
+1314 LNGGGAVTAETGYSLG
-1329 AFSKGGSAN
+1329 FSQAGSAN

-1351 VKVDPAGVKAGTAV
+1351 VKVDPAGTKAGTAV
-1365 IQECSVK
+1365 IQECSAK

>member
-1 MTGCST
+1 MTGYSD

-13 GNYKNMDMKKT
+13 GNYKKMDMKKT

-39 CNDNSSDA
+39 CNDNSS
-47 SGVNPVPPTPPTPEV
+47 SPSTPEP

-71 KMDPPKELLVA
+71 NVQPPAEQLVA
-82 GENQVVIALVDTQS
+82 GPDQAVIALVDTQTS
-96 AAKGAKAPFDSHS
+96 AARGVTGPFANYS

-116 ACQAT
+116 ACSAT
-121 ADSGLNTGWDD
+121 AESGLNAGWDD
-132 KSKTPATADSFGPA
+132 KVNTPAAADGFGPS
-146 WVVPLKN
+146 WVVPLSKL
-153 VEGCINFIARN
+153 EGCINFIARN

-174 MKVSFSEHPD
+174 MKVVFSDHPD
-184 RTVAIVAGKKDLFG
+184 RTVAIVAGKNEIFG

-231 PHVRLYYTDSGTIKA
+231 PHVRLYYTESGTIKA
-246 NADGV
+246 NAEGV
-251 FDFPYISLTAT
+251 FDFPYITLTPT
-262 TLTAEQQAKYPHLK
+262 SLTAEQQAKYPHLK

-317 GALDALYAAEATKLS
+317 GALDALYSEAATKLT
-332 YGAVVEGNRVTF
+332 YGAVVEGGNVTF

-351 KSVKLAL
+351 RSVKLAL
-358 YNASH
+358 FDGQH
-363 QKSGEVAMTF
+363 KPLGERTMTL
-373 DNASGSWSYEGGSE
+373 DEASGSWSVQGGSE
-387 LIGQFY
+387 LVGKFY
-393 RYDMEVYHPLS
+393 RYDIQVYHPVS
-404 RKVERYEV
+404 RKLESYQV

-432 DDPALKPEGWD
+432 NDPALKPEGWD

-467 TGNDASTDEEKR
+467 TGNDDSTPVEHR
-479 GKFVGL
+479 GKFLGL
-485 TQPDSVPVNHLKAL
+485 TDTDTAPVKHLQAL

-524 VANLGDDFSKL
+524 VANISDDFGKL
-535 CQVNPDVKTSKF
+535 CQVNPEVQNSKF
-547 GGYCG
+547 AGYCSR
-552 GGQTVGDVLAD
+552 GQTIEAVLGD
-563 LQVGDSK
+563 LQGGDSK
-570 DNPQV
+570 ENPQV
-575 QELSGYL
+575 QELYGYL

-605 TNAEGTK
+605 TNAEGSQ

-634 DVVYNHTNESGL
+634 DVVYNHTNEAGL

-721 ALAAVKKVN
+721 ALAAVKQVN

-759 GGTGIGSFSD
+759 AGTGIGSFSD

-776 GGSPFDGGDSIR
+776 GGSPFDGGDTIR

-795 GAFVDP
+795 GALVDA
-801 NEMSK
+801 NEMDG
-806 VDLATALHQSDLV
+806 VDRATALHQADLV
-819 RLGMAGNLKEFVLTD
+819 RLGMAGNLKDFILTD
-834 KDGMPKKGA
+834 KDGMPKKGSD
-843 EIDYNGQSAG
+843 IDYNGQPAG

-858 VEVQNYVDKHDNQ
+858 TEIQNYVDKHDNQ

-882 ASADLV
+882 QGADLV

-920 RDSYDSGDWYNKVDY
+920 RDSYDSGDWYNRVDY
-935 TLGDNNFDKGLPR
+935 TLADNNFDKGLPR
-948 KDKDGDNYPLIEQVL
+948 KDKDGDNYPLIEKVL
-963 GKHAKPGSA
+963 GKHVKPSGA
-972 EMAQMV
+972 DMATMV
-978 SFYQELAE
+978 GFYQELAE
-986 LRNSSRL
+986 LRQSSRL

-1014 QVPGLIVMTV
+1014 QEPGLIVMTV
-1024 DDGVSAGADLDP
+1024 DDGINAGADLDP

-1046 ASNQSQSISDFR
+1046 ATNAPQSISDFR
-1058 DGNDQPIDLSGLQL
+1058 DGNDQPIDLTSLQL
-1072 SSAHHANNSIARDA
+1072 SPAHHGGESIARDA
-1086 AVSGGTLTLG
+1086 AVNGGTLTLG

-1103 VKPQSGAQGAGLPVS
+1103 VKPQSGAQGSGLPVG
-1118 KKTDLSTLPPFGNT
+1118 KKTDLSTVPPFGDT
-1132 DVYLKGFLNEWGNT
+1132 AVYLKGFLNEWGNT
-1146 NQMTFSGNFMYE
+1146 NQMTFSSNFMYE
-1158 FTTEVSTD
+1158 FTTEVSSD

-1176 DASWGPVNYG
+1176 DASWGPLNYG

-1198 PLTLCKGGE
+1198 PLTLCKGGD
-1207 TGNIGVDLAKA
+1207 TGNIGLDLAKA

-1245 CKMLE
+1245 CKVLD

-1260 LFVKGELSGWGAQPQ
+1260 LFVKGELSGWAAQPQ

-1314 LNGGGAVNAETGYSF
+1314 LNGGGAVTAETGY
-1329 AFSKGGSAN
+1329 AIGFSQPGSAN

-1351 VKVDPAGVKAGTAV
+1351 VKVDPAGTKAGTAV
-1365 IQECSVK
+1365 IQECSAK

>member
-1 MTGCST
+1 MTGYSD

-13 GNYKNMDMKKT
+13 GNYKKMDMKKT

-39 CNDNSSDA
+39 CNDNSS
-47 SGVNPVPPTPPTPEV
+47 SPSTPEP

-71 KMDPPKELLVA
+71 DVQPPAEQLVA
-82 GENQVVIALVDTQS
+82 GPDQAVIALVDTQTS
-96 AAKGAKAPFDSHS
+96 AARGIEGPFANHS

-116 ACQAT
+116 ACNAT
-121 ADSGLNTGWDD
+121 AESGLNAGWDD
-132 KSKTPATADSFGPA
+132 KANTPTAVDSFGPS
-146 WVVPLKN
+146 WVVPLAKL
-153 VEGCINFIARN
+153 EGCINFIARN
-164 GDLANLTGSD
+164 GDLANLTGAD
-174 MKVSFSEHPD
+174 MKVVFSDHPD
-184 RTVAIVAGKKDLFG
+184 RTVAIVAGKSEVFD
-198 SRAEAFTA
+198 SRADAFTA

-231 PHVRLYYTDSGTIKA
+231 PHVRLYYTESGTIKA
-246 NADGV
+246 NAEGV
-251 FDFPYISLTAT
+251 FDFPYLSLTAT
-262 TLTAEQQAKYPHLK
+262 SLTAEQQAKYPHLK
-276 DAAAFALPAG
+276 DAAAFALPSG

-317 GALDALYAAEATKLS
+317 GALDALYAEEATKLA
-332 YGAVVEGNRVTF
+332 YGAIVEGGNVTF

-358 YNASH
+358 FDEQHKAL
-363 QKSGEVAMTF
+363 GERTMTQ
-373 DNASGSWSYEGGSE
+373 DDASGSWSVQGGQE
-387 LIGQFY
+387 LVGKFY
-393 RYDMEVYHPLS
+393 RYDIEVYHPLS
-404 RKVERYEV
+404 RKLESYQV

-467 TGNDASTDEEKR
+467 TGNDESTKPEHR
-479 GKFVGL
+479 GKFLGL
-485 TQPDSVPVNHLKAL
+485 TDSDSVPVKHLQSL
-499 AKSGVSHLHL
+499 AQSGVSHLHL

-524 VANLGDDFSKL
+524 VANLQDDFSKL
-535 CQVNPDVKTSKF
+535 CQVNAEVKDSKF

-552 GGQTVGDVLAD
+552 GGQTIEAVLAD
-563 LQVGDSK
+563 LQGADSK
-570 DNPQV
+570 ESPQV

-594 YHYTTPEGSYA
+594 YHYTAPEGSYA
-605 TNAEGTK
+605 TDAEGSQ

-634 DVVYNHTNESGL
+634 DVVYNHTNEAGL

-721 ALAAVKKVN
+721 ALAAVKQVN

-759 GGTGIGSFSD
+759 AGTGIGSFSD

-776 GGSPFDGGDSIR
+776 GGSPFDGGDTIR

-795 GAFVDP
+795 GALVDA
-801 NEMSK
+801 NEMDG
-806 VDLATALHQSDLV
+806 VELATALHQSDLV

-834 KDGMPKKGA
+834 KDGMPKKGSD
-843 EIDYNGQSAG
+843 IDYNGQPAG

-858 VEVQNYVDKHDNQ
+858 FEVQNYVDKHDNQ

-882 ASADLV
+882 QGADLV

-920 RDSYDSGDWYNKVDY
+920 RDSYDSGDWYNRVDY
-935 TLGDNNFDKGLPR
+935 TLADNNFDKGLPR

-963 GKHAKPGSA
+963 GKHVKPSGA
-972 EMAQMV
+972 DMATMV
-978 SFYQELAE
+978 GFYQELAE
-986 LRNSSRL
+986 LRQSSRL

-1024 DDGVSAGADLDP
+1024 DDGVNAGADLDP
-1036 AIDGLVVMIN
+1036 AIEGLVVMIN
-1046 ASNQSQSISDFR
+1046 ATNQPQSISDFR
-1058 DGNDQPIDLSGLQL
+1058 DGKDQPIDLSTLQL
-1072 SSAHHANNSIARDA
+1072 SPAHHVGSSIADGA
-1086 AVSGGTLTLG
+1086 LASGGQLTLE

-1103 VKPQSGAQGAGLPVS
+1103 VKPQAGAQGAGLPVS
-1118 KKTDLSTLPPFGNT
+1118 KKIDLSTVPPFGDT
-1132 DVYLKGFLNEWGNT
+1132 DVFVRGFLNEWDPVNKMIFG
-1146 NQMTFSGNFMYE
+1146 GNFTYE
-1158 FTTEVSTD
+1158 FTTEVTTD
-1166 KLGTTNVKIA
+1166 QLGTTQVKIA
-1176 DASWGPVNYG
+1176 GSDWDGPINYG
-1186 SCNAGDKLVVGT
+1186 KCSDTDQLATGQVSVLCANGGDLPFNAD
-1198 PLTLCKGGE
+1198 
-1207 TGNIGVDLAKA
+1207 KA

-1245 CKMLE
+1245 CKVLDTM
-1250 TVAGNPLGYN
+1250 AGNPLGYN
-1260 LFVKGELSGWGAQPQ
+1260 LFVKGELSDWAAQPQ

-1294 NYTGS
+1294 NYMGTS
-1299 TEFKV
+1299 EFKV

-1314 LNGGGAVNAETGYSF
+1314 LNGGGAVTAETGYSLG
-1329 AFSKGGSAN
+1329 FSQAGSAN

-1351 VKVDPAGVKAGTAV
+1351 VKVDPAGTKAGTAV
-1365 IQECSVK
+1365 IQECSAK

>member
-1 MTGCST
+1 MTGYSN

-13 GNYKNMDMKKT
+13 GNYKKMDMKKT

-39 CNDNSSDA
+39 CNDNSTS
-47 SGVNPVPPTPPTPEV
+47 PTPEPS
-62 TDGPVARLP
+62 DGPVARLP
-71 KMDPPKELLVA
+71 NVQPPAEQLVA
-82 GENQVVIALVDTQS
+82 GPDQAVIALVDTQTS
-96 AAKGAKAPFDSHS
+96 AARGVTGPFANYS

-116 ACQAT
+116 ACNAT
-121 ADSGLNTGWDD
+121 AESGLNAGWDD
-132 KSKTPATADSFGPA
+132 KANTPAAVDGFGPS
-146 WVVPLKN
+146 WVVPLSK

-174 MKVSFSEHPD
+174 MKVVFSDHPD
-184 RTVAIVAGKKDLFG
+184 RTVAIVAGKNEIFG

-246 NADGV
+246 NAEGV
-251 FDFPYISLTAT
+251 FDFPYITLTPT
-262 TLTAEQQAKYPHLK
+262 SLTAEQQAKYPHLK

-317 GALDALYAAEATKLS
+317 GALDALYSEAATKLT
-332 YGAVVEGNRVTF
+332 YGAVVEGGNVTF

-351 KSVKLAL
+351 RSVKLAL
-358 YNASH
+358 FDEQH
-363 QKSGEVAMTF
+363 KSLGERTMTL
-373 DNASGSWSYEGGSE
+373 DEASGSWSVQGGSE
-387 LIGQFY
+387 LVGKFY
-393 RYDMEVYHPLS
+393 RYDIQVYHPVS
-404 RKVERYEV
+404 RKLESYQV

-432 DDPALKPEGWD
+432 NDPALKPEGWD

-467 TGNDASTDEEKR
+467 TGNDDSTPAEHR
-479 GKFVGL
+479 GKFLGL
-485 TQPDSVPVNHLKAL
+485 ADTDTAPVKHLQAL

-524 VANLGDDFSKL
+524 VANIDDDFGKL
-535 CQVNPDVKTSKF
+535 CQVNPEVQNSKF
-547 GGYCG
+547 AGYCSS
-552 GGQTVGDVLAD
+552 GQTIEAVLGD
-563 LQVGDSK
+563 LQGSDSK
-570 DNPQV
+570 ENPQV
-575 QELSGYL
+575 QELYGYL

-605 TNAEGTK
+605 TNAEGSQ

-634 DVVYNHTNESGL
+634 DVVYNHTNEAGL

-759 GGTGIGSFSD
+759 AGTGIGSFSD

-776 GGSPFDGGDSIR
+776 GGSPFDGGDTIR

-795 GAFVDP
+795 GALVDA
-801 NEMSK
+801 NEMDG
-806 VDLATALHQSDLV
+806 VDRATALHQSDLV
-819 RLGMAGNLKEFVLTD
+819 RLGMAGNLKDFILTD

-843 EIDYNGQSAG
+843 DIDYNGQPAG

-858 VEVQNYVDKHDNQ
+858 TEIQNYVDKHDNQ

-882 ASADLV
+882 QGADLV

-920 RDSYDSGDWYNKVDY
+920 RDSYDSGDWYNRVDY
-935 TLGDNNFDKGLPR
+935 TLADNNFDKGLPR

-963 GKHAKPGSA
+963 GKHVKPSGA
-972 EMAQMV
+972 DMATMV
-978 SFYQELAE
+978 GFYQELAE
-986 LRNSSRL
+986 LRQSSRL

-1024 DDGVSAGADLDP
+1024 DDGVNAGADLDP

-1046 ASNQSQSISDFR
+1046 ATNAPQSIGDFR
-1058 DGNDQPIDLSGLQL
+1058 DGNDQPIDLTSLQL
-1072 SSAHHANNSIARDA
+1072 SPAHHGGESIARDA
-1086 AVSGGTLTLG
+1086 AVNGGTLTLG

-1103 VKPQSGAQGAGLPVS
+1103 VKPQSGAQGSGLPVG
-1118 KKTDLSTLPPFGNT
+1118 KKTDLSTVPPFGDT
-1132 DVYLKGFLNEWGNT
+1132 AVYLKGFLDEWGNT
-1146 NQMTFSGNFMYE
+1146 NQMTFTSNFMYE
-1158 FTTEVSTD
+1158 FTTEVSSD

-1176 DASWGPVNYG
+1176 DASWGPLNYG

-1198 PLTLCKGGE
+1198 PLTLCKGGD
-1207 TGNIGVDLAKA
+1207 TGNIGLDLAKA

-1245 CKMLE
+1245 CKVLD

-1260 LFVKGELSGWGAQPQ
+1260 LFVKGELSGWNAQPQ

-1314 LNGGGAVNAETGYSF
+1314 LNGGGALKAETGYPF
-1329 AFSKGGSAN
+1329 AFSQAGSAN

-1351 VKVDPAGVKAGTAV
+1351 VKVDPAGAKAGTAV
-1365 IQECSVK
+1365 IQECSAK

>member
-1 MTGCST
+1 MTGYSN

-13 GNYKNMDMKKT
+13 GNYKKMDMKKT

-39 CNDNSSDA
+39 CNDNSTS
-47 SGVNPVPPTPPTPEV
+47 PTPEPS
-62 TDGPVARLP
+62 DGPVARLP
-71 KMDPPKELLVA
+71 NVQPPAEQLVA
-82 GENQVVIALVDTQS
+82 GPDQAVIALVDTQTS
-96 AAKGAKAPFDSHS
+96 AARGVTGPFANYS

-116 ACQAT
+116 ACNAT
-121 ADSGLNTGWDD
+121 AESGLNAGWDD
-132 KSKTPATADSFGPA
+132 KANTPAAVDGFGPS
-146 WVVPLKN
+146 WVVPLSK

-174 MKVSFSEHPD
+174 MKVVFSDHPD
-184 RTVAIVAGKKDLFG
+184 RTVAIVAGKNEIFG

-246 NADGV
+246 NAEGV
-251 FDFPYISLTAT
+251 FDFPYITLTPT
-262 TLTAEQQAKYPHLK
+262 SLTAEQQAKYPHLK

-317 GALDALYAAEATKLS
+317 GALDAFYSEAATKLT
-332 YGAVVEGNRVTF
+332 YGAVVEGGNVTF

-351 KSVKLAL
+351 RSVKLAL
-358 YNASH
+358 FDEQH
-363 QKSGEVAMTF
+363 KSIGERTMTL
-373 DNASGSWSYEGGSE
+373 DEASGSWSVQGGSE
-387 LIGQFY
+387 LVGKFY
-393 RYDMEVYHPLS
+393 RYDIQVYHPVS
-404 RKVERYEV
+404 RKLESYQV

-432 DDPALKPEGWD
+432 NDPALKPEGWD

-467 TGNDASTDEEKR
+467 TGNDDSTPAEHR
-479 GKFVGL
+479 GKFLGL
-485 TQPDSVPVNHLKAL
+485 TDTDTAPVKHLQAL

-524 VANLGDDFSKL
+524 VANIGDDFGKL
-535 CQVNPDVKTSKF
+535 CQVNPEVQNSKF
-547 GGYCG
+547 AGYCSS
-552 GGQTVGDVLAD
+552 GQTIEAVLGD
-563 LQVGDSK
+563 LQGGDSK
-570 DNPQV
+570 ENPQV
-575 QELSGYL
+575 QELYGYL

-605 TNAEGTK
+605 TNAEGSQ

-634 DVVYNHTNESGL
+634 DVVYNHTNEAGL

-721 ALAAVKKVN
+721 ALAAVKQVN

-759 GGTGIGSFSD
+759 AGTGIGSFSD

-776 GGSPFDGGDSIR
+776 GGSPFDGGDTIR

-795 GAFVDP
+795 GALVDA
-801 NEMSK
+801 NEMDG
-806 VDLATALHQSDLV
+806 VDRATALHQSDLV
-819 RLGMAGNLKEFVLTD
+819 RLGMAGNLKEFILTD

-843 EIDYNGQSAG
+843 DIDYNGQPAG

-858 VEVQNYVDKHDNQ
+858 TEIQNYVDKHDNQ

-882 ASADLV
+882 QGADLV

-920 RDSYDSGDWYNKVDY
+920 RDSYDSGDWYNRVDY
-935 TLGDNNFDKGLPR
+935 TLADNNFDKGLPR
-948 KDKDGDNYPLIEQVL
+948 KDKDGDNYPLIELVL
-963 GKHAKPGSA
+963 GKHVKPSGA
-972 EMAQMV
+972 DMATMV
-978 SFYQELAE
+978 GFYQELAE
-986 LRNSSRL
+986 LRQSSRL

-1024 DDGVSAGADLDP
+1024 DDGINAGADLDP

-1046 ASNQSQSISDFR
+1046 ATNAPQSIGDFR
-1058 DGNDQPIDLSGLQL
+1058 DGNDQPIDLTSLRL
-1072 SSAHHANNSIARDA
+1072 SPAHHGGESIARDA
-1086 AVSGGTLTLG
+1086 AVNGGTLTLG

-1103 VKPQSGAQGAGLPVS
+1103 VKPQNGAQGSGLPVG
-1118 KKTDLSTLPPFGNT
+1118 KKTDLSTVPPFGDT
-1132 DVYLKGFLNEWGNT
+1132 AVYLKGFLDEWGNT
-1146 NQMTFSGNFMYE
+1146 NQMTFSSNFMYE
-1158 FTTEVSTD
+1158 FTTEVSSD

-1176 DASWGPVNYG
+1176 DASWGPLNYG

-1198 PLTLCKGGE
+1198 PLTLCKGGD
-1207 TGNIGVDLAKA
+1207 TGNIGLDLAKA

-1245 CKMLE
+1245 CKVLD

-1260 LFVKGELSGWGAQPQ
+1260 LFVKGELSGWAAQPQ

-1314 LNGGGAVNAETGYSF
+1314 LNGGGALKAETGYPF
-1329 AFSKGGSAN
+1329 AFSQAGSAN

-1351 VKVDPAGVKAGTAV
+1351 VKVDPAGAKAGTAV
-1365 IQECSVK
+1365 IQECSAK

>member
-1 MTGCST
+1 
-7 IETNYS
+7 
-13 GNYKNMDMKKT
+13 MDMKKT

-39 CNDNSSDA
+39 CNDNSS
-47 SGVNPVPPTPPTPEV
+47 SPSTPDP

-71 KMDPPKELLVA
+71 NVQPPAEQLVA
-82 GENQVVIALVDTQS
+82 GPDQAVIALVDTQTS
-96 AAKGAKAPFDSHS
+96 AARGVTGPFANYS

-116 ACQAT
+116 ACSST
-121 ADSGLNTGWDD
+121 AESGLNAGWDD
-132 KSKTPATADSFGPA
+132 KVNTPAAADGFGPS
-146 WVVPLKN
+146 WVVPLSKL
-153 VEGCINFIARN
+153 EGCINFIARN

-174 MKVSFSEHPD
+174 MKVVFSDHPD
-184 RTVAIVAGKKDLFG
+184 RTVAIVAGKNEIFG

-231 PHVRLYYTDSGTIKA
+231 PHVRLYYTESGTIKA
-246 NADGV
+246 NAEGV
-251 FDFPYISLTAT
+251 FDFPYITLAPTS
-262 TLTAEQQAKYPHLK
+262 LTAEQQAKYPHLK

-317 GALDALYAAEATKLS
+317 SALDALYADAAAKLA
-332 YGAVVEGNRVTF
+332 YGAVVEGGNVTF

-351 KSVKLAL
+351 RSVKLAL
-358 YNASH
+358 FDDKHRAL
-363 QKSGEVAMTF
+363 GERTMTL
-373 DNASGSWSYEGGSE
+373 DEASGSWSVQGGSE
-387 LIGQFY
+387 LVGKFY
-393 RYDMEVYHPLS
+393 RYDIQVYHPVS
-404 RKVERYEV
+404 RKLESYQV

-432 DDPALKPEGWD
+432 NDPALKPEGWD

-467 TGNDASTDEEKR
+467 TGNDDSTPAEHR
-479 GKFVGL
+479 GKFLGL
-485 TQPDSVPVNHLKAL
+485 TDTDTAPVKHLQAL

-524 VANLGDDFSKL
+524 VANISDDFGKL
-535 CQVNPDVKTSKF
+535 CQVNPEVQNSKF
-547 GGYCG
+547 AGYCSS
-552 GGQTVGDVLAD
+552 GQTIEAVLGD
-563 LQVGDSK
+563 LQGSDSK
-570 DNPQV
+570 ENPQV
-575 QELSGYL
+575 QELYGYL

-605 TNAEGTK
+605 TNAEGSQ

-634 DVVYNHTNESGL
+634 DVVYNHTNEAGL

-721 ALAAVKKVN
+721 ALAAVKQVN

-759 GGTGIGSFSD
+759 AGTGIGSFSD

-776 GGSPFDGGDSIR
+776 GGSPFDGGDTIR

-795 GAFVDP
+795 GALVDA
-801 NEMSK
+801 NEMDG
-806 VDLATALHQSDLV
+806 VDRATALHQADLV
-819 RLGMAGNLKEFVLTD
+819 RLGMAGNLKDFILTD
-834 KDGMPKKGA
+834 KDGMPKKGSD
-843 EIDYNGQSAG
+843 IDYNGQPAG

-858 VEVQNYVDKHDNQ
+858 TEIQNYVDKHDNQ

-882 ASADLV
+882 QGADLV

-920 RDSYDSGDWYNKVDY
+920 RDSYDSGDWYNRVDY
-935 TLGDNNFDKGLPR
+935 TLADNNFDKGLPR
-948 KDKDGDNYPLIEQVL
+948 KDKDGDNYPLIEKVL
-963 GKHAKPGSA
+963 GKHVKPSGA
-972 EMAQMV
+972 DMATMV
-978 SFYQELAE
+978 GFYQELAE
-986 LRNSSRL
+986 LRQSSRL

-1014 QVPGLIVMTV
+1014 QEPGLIVMTV
-1024 DDGVSAGADLDP
+1024 DDGINAGADLDP

-1046 ASNQSQSISDFR
+1046 ATNAPQSISDFR
-1058 DGNDQPIDLSGLQL
+1058 DGNDQPIDLTNLQL
-1072 SSAHHANNSIARDA
+1072 SPAHHSGESIARDA
-1086 AVSGGTLTLG
+1086 AVNGGTLTLG

-1103 VKPQSGAQGAGLPVS
+1103 VKPQSGAQGSGLPVG
-1118 KKTDLSTLPPFGNT
+1118 KKTDLSTVPPFGDT
-1132 DVYLKGFLNEWGNT
+1132 AVYLKGFLNEWGNT
-1146 NQMTFSGNFMYE
+1146 NQMTFSSNFMYE
-1158 FTTEVSTD
+1158 FTTEVSSD

-1176 DASWGPVNYG
+1176 DASWGPLNYG
-1186 SCNAGDKLVVGT
+1186 SCNAGDRLVVGT
-1198 PLTLCKGGE
+1198 PLTLCKGGD
-1207 TGNIGVDLAKA
+1207 TGNIGLDLAKA

-1245 CKMLE
+1245 CKVLD

-1260 LFVKGELSGWGAQPQ
+1260 LFVKGELSGWAAQPQ

-1314 LNGGGAVNAETGYSF
+1314 LNGGGAVTAETGY
-1329 AFSKGGSAN
+1329 AIGFSQPGSAN

-1351 VKVDPAGVKAGTAV
+1351 VKVDPAGTKAGTAV
-1365 IQECSVK
+1365 IQECSAK

>member
-1 MTGCST
+1 
-7 IETNYS
+7 
-13 GNYKNMDMKKT
+13 MDMKKT

-34 ALLSG
+34 AFLSG
-39 CNDNSSDA
+39 CNDNSTS
-47 SGVNPVPPTPPTPEV
+47 PTPEPS
-62 TDGPVARLP
+62 DGPVARLP
-71 KMDPPKELLVA
+71 NVQPPAEQLVA
-82 GENQVVIALVDTQS
+82 GPDQAVIALVDTQTS
-96 AAKGAKAPFDSHS
+96 AARGVTGPFANYS

-116 ACQAT
+116 ACNAT
-121 ADSGLNTGWDD
+121 AESGLNAGWDD
-132 KSKTPATADSFGPA
+132 KANTPAAVDGFGPS
-146 WVVPLKN
+146 WVVPLSK

-174 MKVSFSEHPD
+174 MKVVFSDHPD
-184 RTVAIVAGKKDLFG
+184 RTVAIVAGKNEIFG

-246 NADGV
+246 NAEGV
-251 FDFPYISLTAT
+251 FDFPYITLTPT
-262 TLTAEQQAKYPHLK
+262 SLTAEQQAKYPHLK

-317 GALDALYAAEATKLS
+317 GALDALYSEAATKLS
-332 YGAVVEGNRVTF
+332 YGAVVEGGNVTF

-351 KSVKLAL
+351 RSVKLAL
-358 YNASH
+358 FDEQH
-363 QKSGEVAMTF
+363 KSLGERTMTL
-373 DNASGSWSYEGGSE
+373 DEASGSWSVQGGSE
-387 LIGQFY
+387 LVGKFY
-393 RYDMEVYHPLS
+393 RYDIQVYHPVS
-404 RKVERYEV
+404 RKLESYQV

-432 DDPALKPEGWD
+432 NDPALKPEGWD

-467 TGNDASTDEEKR
+467 TGNDDSTPAEHR
-479 GKFVGL
+479 GKFLGL
-485 TQPDSVPVNHLKAL
+485 TDTDTAPVKHLQAL

-524 VANLGDDFSKL
+524 VANISDDFGKL
-535 CQVNPDVKTSKF
+535 CQVNPEVQNSKF
-547 GGYCG
+547 AGYCSS
-552 GGQTVGDVLAD
+552 GQTIEAVLGD
-563 LQVGDSK
+563 LQGGDSK
-570 DNPQV
+570 ENPQV
-575 QELSGYL
+575 QELYGYL

-605 TNAEGTK
+605 TNAEGSQ

-634 DVVYNHTNESGL
+634 DVVYNHTNEAGL

-721 ALAAVKKVN
+721 ALAAVKQVN

-759 GGTGIGSFSD
+759 AGTGIGSFSD

-776 GGSPFDGGDSIR
+776 GGSPFDGGDTIR

-795 GAFVDP
+795 GALVDA
-801 NEMSK
+801 NEMDG
-806 VDLATALHQSDLV
+806 VDRATALHQSDLV
-819 RLGMAGNLKEFVLTD
+819 RLGMAGNLKEFILTD

-843 EIDYNGQSAG
+843 DIDYNGQPAG

-858 VEVQNYVDKHDNQ
+858 TEIQNYVDKHDNQ

-882 ASADLV
+882 QGADLV

-920 RDSYDSGDWYNKVDY
+920 RDSYDSGDWYNRVDY
-935 TLGDNNFDKGLPR
+935 TLADNNFDKGLPR

-963 GKHAKPGSA
+963 GKHVKPSGA
-972 EMAQMV
+972 DMATMV
-978 SFYQELAE
+978 GFYQELAE
-986 LRNSSRL
+986 LRQSSRL

-1024 DDGVSAGADLDP
+1024 DDGVNAGADLDP

-1046 ASNQSQSISDFR
+1046 ATNAPQSVSDFR
-1058 DGNDQPIDLSGLQL
+1058 DGNDQPIDLASLQL
-1072 SSAHHANNSIARDA
+1072 SPAHHGGESIARDA
-1086 AVSGGTLTLG
+1086 AVNGGTLTLG

-1103 VKPQSGAQGAGLPVS
+1103 VKPQSGAQGSGLPVG
-1118 KKTDLSTLPPFGNT
+1118 KKTDLSTVPPFGDT
-1132 DVYLKGFLNEWGNT
+1132 AVYLKGFLDEWGNT
-1146 NQMTFSGNFMYE
+1146 NQMTFTSNFMYE
-1158 FTTEVSTD
+1158 FTTEVSSD

-1176 DASWGPVNYG
+1176 DASWGPLNYG

-1198 PLTLCKGGE
+1198 PLTLCKGGD
-1207 TGNIGVDLAKA
+1207 TGNIGLDLAKA

-1245 CKMLE
+1245 CKVLD

-1260 LFVKGELSGWGAQPQ
+1260 LFVKGELSGWNAQPQ

-1314 LNGGGAVNAETGYSF
+1314 LNGGGALKAETGYPF
-1329 AFSKGGSAN
+1329 AFSQAGSAN

-1351 VKVDPAGVKAGTAV
+1351 VKVDPAGAKAGTAV
-1365 IQECSVK
+1365 IQECSAK

>member
-1 MTGCST
+1 
-7 IETNYS
+7 
-13 GNYKNMDMKKT
+13 MDMKKT

-39 CNDNSSDA
+39 CNDNSTS
-47 SGVNPVPPTPPTPEV
+47 PTPEPS
-62 TDGPVARLP
+62 DGPVARLP
-71 KMDPPKELLVA
+71 NVQPPAEQLVA
-82 GENQVVIALVDTQS
+82 GPDQAVIALVDTQTS
-96 AAKGAKAPFDSHS
+96 AARGVTGPFANYS

-116 ACQAT
+116 ACNAT
-121 ADSGLNTGWDD
+121 AESGLNAGWDD
-132 KSKTPATADSFGPA
+132 KANTPAAVDGFGPS
-146 WVVPLKN
+146 WVVPLSK

-174 MKVSFSEHPD
+174 MKVVFSDHPD
-184 RTVAIVAGKKDLFG
+184 RTVAIVAGKNEIFG

-246 NADGV
+246 NAEGV
-251 FDFPYISLTAT
+251 FDFPYITLTPT
-262 TLTAEQQAKYPHLK
+262 SLTAEQQAKYPHLK

-317 GALDALYAAEATKLS
+317 GALDALYSEAATKLT
-332 YGAVVEGNRVTF
+332 YGAVVEGGNVTF

-351 KSVKLAL
+351 RSVKLAL
-358 YNASH
+358 FDEQH
-363 QKSGEVAMTF
+363 KSLGERTMTL
-373 DNASGSWSYEGGSE
+373 DEASGSWSVQGGSE
-387 LIGQFY
+387 LVGKFY
-393 RYDMEVYHPLS
+393 RYDIQVYHPVS
-404 RKVERYEV
+404 RKLESYQV

-432 DDPALKPEGWD
+432 NDPALKPEGWD

-467 TGNDASTDEEKR
+467 TGNDDSTPAEHR
-479 GKFVGL
+479 GKFLGL
-485 TQPDSVPVNHLKAL
+485 TDTDTAPVKHLQAL

-524 VANLGDDFSKL
+524 VANIGDDFGKL
-535 CQVNPDVKTSKF
+535 CQVNPEVQNSKF
-547 GGYCG
+547 AGYCSS
-552 GGQTVGDVLAD
+552 GQTIEAVLGD
-563 LQVGDSK
+563 LQGGDSK
-570 DNPQV
+570 ENPQV
-575 QELSGYL
+575 QELYGYL

-605 TNAEGTK
+605 TNAEGSL

-634 DVVYNHTNESGL
+634 DVVYNHTNEAGL

-759 GGTGIGSFSD
+759 AGTGIGSFSD

-776 GGSPFDGGDSIR
+776 GGSPFDGGDTIR

-795 GAFVDP
+795 GALVDA
-801 NEMSK
+801 NEMDG
-806 VDLATALHQSDLV
+806 VDRATALHQSDLV
-819 RLGMAGNLKEFVLTD
+819 RLGMAGNLKDFILTD

-843 EIDYNGQSAG
+843 DIDYNGQPAG

-858 VEVQNYVDKHDNQ
+858 TEIQNYVDKHDNQ

-882 ASADLV
+882 QGADLV

-920 RDSYDSGDWYNKVDY
+920 RDSYDSGDWYNRVDY
-935 TLGDNNFDKGLPR
+935 TLADNNFDKGLPR

-963 GKHAKPGSA
+963 GKHVKPSGA
-972 EMAQMV
+972 DMATMV
-978 SFYQELAE
+978 GFYQELAE
-986 LRNSSRL
+986 LRQSSRL

-1024 DDGVSAGADLDP
+1024 DDGINAGADLDP

-1046 ASNQSQSISDFR
+1046 ATNAPQSIGDFR
-1058 DGNDQPIDLSGLQL
+1058 DGNDQPIDLTSLQL
-1072 SSAHHANNSIARDA
+1072 SPAHHGGESIARDA
-1086 AVSGGTLTLG
+1086 AVNGGTLTLG

-1103 VKPQSGAQGAGLPVS
+1103 VKPQSGAQGSGLPVG
-1118 KKTDLSTLPPFGNT
+1118 KKTDLSTVPPFGDT
-1132 DVYLKGFLNEWGNT
+1132 AVYLKGFLDEWGNT
-1146 NQMTFSGNFMYE
+1146 NQMTFTSNFMYE
-1158 FTTEVSTD
+1158 FTTEVSSD

-1176 DASWGPVNYG
+1176 DASWGPLNYG
-1186 SCNAGDKLVVGT
+1186 SCNAGDKLVAGT
-1198 PLTLCKGGE
+1198 PLTLCKGGD
-1207 TGNIGVDLAKA
+1207 TGNIGLDLAKA

-1245 CKMLE
+1245 CKVLD

-1260 LFVKGELSGWGAQPQ
+1260 LFVKGELSGWAAQPQ

-1314 LNGGGAVNAETGYSF
+1314 LNGGGALKAETGYPF
-1329 AFSKGGSAN
+1329 AFSQAGSAN

-1365 IQECSVK
+1365 IQECSAK

>member
-1 MTGCST
+1 MTGYSN

-13 GNYKNMDMKKT
+13 GNYKKMDMKKT

-39 CNDNSSDA
+39 CNDNSTS
-47 SGVNPVPPTPPTPEV
+47 PTPEPS
-62 TDGPVARLP
+62 DGPVARLP
-71 KMDPPKELLVA
+71 NVQPPAEQLVA
-82 GENQVVIALVDTQS
+82 GPDQAVIALVDTQTS
-96 AAKGAKAPFDSHS
+96 AARGVTGPFANYS

-116 ACQAT
+116 ACNAT
-121 ADSGLNTGWDD
+121 AESGLNAGWDD
-132 KSKTPATADSFGPA
+132 KANTPAAVDGFGPS
-146 WVVPLKN
+146 WVVPLSK

-174 MKVSFSEHPD
+174 MKVVFSDHPD
-184 RTVAIVAGKKDLFG
+184 RTVAIVAGKNEIFG

-231 PHVRLYYTDSGTIKA
+231 PHVRLYYTESGTIKA
-246 NADGV
+246 NAEGV
-251 FDFPYISLTAT
+251 FDFPYITLTPT
-262 TLTAEQQAKYPHLK
+262 SLTAEQQAKYPHLK

-317 GALDALYAAEATKLS
+317 GALDALYSEAATKLT
-332 YGAVVEGNRVTF
+332 YGAVVEGGNVTF

-351 KSVKLAL
+351 RSVKLAL
-358 YNASH
+358 FDEQH
-363 QKSGEVAMTF
+363 KPLGERTMTL
-373 DNASGSWSYEGGSE
+373 DEASGSWSVQGGSE
-387 LIGQFY
+387 LVGKFY
-393 RYDMEVYHPLS
+393 RYDIQVYHPVS
-404 RKVERYEV
+404 RKLESYQV

-432 DDPALKPEGWD
+432 NDPALKPEGWD

-467 TGNDASTDEEKR
+467 TGNDDSTPAEHR
-479 GKFVGL
+479 GKFLGL
-485 TQPDSVPVNHLKAL
+485 TDTDTAPVKHLQAL

-524 VANLGDDFSKL
+524 VANIGDDFGKL
-535 CQVNPDVKTSKF
+535 CQVNPEVQNSKF
-547 GGYCG
+547 AGYCSS
-552 GGQTVGDVLAD
+552 GQTIAAVLGD
-563 LQVGDSK
+563 LQGGDSK
-570 DNPQV
+570 ENPQV
-575 QELSGYL
+575 QELYGYL

-605 TNAEGTK
+605 TNAEGSQ

-634 DVVYNHTNESGL
+634 DVVYNHTNEAGL

-759 GGTGIGSFSD
+759 AGTGIGSFSD

-776 GGSPFDGGDSIR
+776 GGSPFDGGDTIR

-795 GAFVDP
+795 GALVDA
-801 NEMSK
+801 NEMDG
-806 VDLATALHQSDLV
+806 VDRATALHQSDLV
-819 RLGMAGNLKEFVLTD
+819 RLGMAGNLKDFILTD

-843 EIDYNGQSAG
+843 DIDYNGQPAG

-858 VEVQNYVDKHDNQ
+858 TEIQNYVDKHDNQ

-882 ASADLV
+882 QGADLV

-920 RDSYDSGDWYNKVDY
+920 RDSYDSGDWYNRVDY
-935 TLGDNNFDKGLPR
+935 TLADNNFDKGLPR

-963 GKHAKPGSA
+963 GKHVKPSGA
-972 EMAQMV
+972 DMATMV
-978 SFYQELAE
+978 GFYQELAE
-986 LRNSSRL
+986 LRQSSRL

-1024 DDGVSAGADLDP
+1024 DDGVNAGADLDP

-1046 ASNQSQSISDFR
+1046 ATNAPQSVSDFR
-1058 DGNDQPIDLSGLQL
+1058 DGNDQPIDLASLQL
-1072 SSAHHANNSIARDA
+1072 SPAHHGGESIARDA
-1086 AVSGGTLTLG
+1086 AVNGGTLTLG

-1103 VKPQSGAQGAGLPVS
+1103 VKPQSGAQGSGLPVG
-1118 KKTDLSTLPPFGNT
+1118 KKTDLSTVPPFGDT
-1132 DVYLKGFLNEWGNT
+1132 AVYLKGFLDEWGNT
-1146 NQMTFSGNFMYE
+1146 NQMTFTSNFMYE
-1158 FTTEVSTD
+1158 FTTEVSSD

-1176 DASWGPVNYG
+1176 DASWGPLNYG

-1198 PLTLCKGGE
+1198 PLTLCKGGD
-1207 TGNIGVDLAKA
+1207 TGNIGLDLAKA

-1245 CKMLE
+1245 CKVLD

-1260 LFVKGELSGWGAQPQ
+1260 LFVKGELSGWNAQPQ

-1314 LNGGGAVNAETGYSF
+1314 LNGGGALKAETGYPF
-1329 AFSKGGSAN
+1329 AFSQAGSAN

-1351 VKVDPAGVKAGTAV
+1351 VKVDPAGAKAGTAV
-1365 IQECSVK
+1365 IQECSAK

>member
-1 MTGCST
+1 MTGYSN

-13 GNYKNMDMKKT
+13 GNYKKMDMKKT

-39 CNDNSSDA
+39 CNDNSTS
-47 SGVNPVPPTPPTPEV
+47 PTPEPS
-62 TDGPVARLP
+62 DGPVARLP
-71 KMDPPKELLVA
+71 NVQPPAEQLVA
-82 GENQVVIALVDTQS
+82 GPDQAVIALVDTQTS
-96 AAKGAKAPFDSHS
+96 AARGVTGPFANYS

-116 ACQAT
+116 ACNAT
-121 ADSGLNTGWDD
+121 AESGLNAGWDD
-132 KSKTPATADSFGPA
+132 KANTPAEVDGFGPS
-146 WVVPLKN
+146 WVVPLSK

-174 MKVSFSEHPD
+174 MKVVFSDHPD
-184 RTVAIVAGKKDLFG
+184 RTVAIVAGKNEIFG

-246 NADGV
+246 NAEGV
-251 FDFPYISLTAT
+251 FDFPYITLTPT
-262 TLTAEQQAKYPHLK
+262 SLTAEQQAKYPHLK

-317 GALDALYAAEATKLS
+317 GALDALYSEAATKLS
-332 YGAVVEGNRVTF
+332 YGAVVEGGNVTF

-351 KSVKLAL
+351 RSVKLAL
-358 YNASH
+358 FDEQH
-363 QKSGEVAMTF
+363 KSLGERTMTL
-373 DNASGSWSYEGGSE
+373 DEASGSWSVQGGSE
-387 LIGQFY
+387 LVGKFY
-393 RYDMEVYHPLS
+393 RYDIQVYHPVS
-404 RKVERYEV
+404 RKLESYQV

-432 DDPALKPEGWD
+432 NDPALKPEGWD

-467 TGNDASTDEEKR
+467 TGNDDSTPAEHR
-479 GKFVGL
+479 GKFLGL
-485 TQPDSVPVNHLKAL
+485 TDTDTAPVKHLQAL

-524 VANLGDDFSKL
+524 VANIGDDFGKL
-535 CQVNPDVKTSKF
+535 CQVNPEVQNSKF
-547 GGYCG
+547 AGYCSS
-552 GGQTVGDVLAD
+552 GQTIEAVLGD
-563 LQVGDSK
+563 LQGGDSK
-570 DNPQV
+570 ENPQV
-575 QELSGYL
+575 QELYGYL

-605 TNAEGTK
+605 TNAEGSQ

-634 DVVYNHTNESGL
+634 DVVYNHTNEAGL

-721 ALAAVKKVN
+721 ALAAVKQVN

-759 GGTGIGSFSD
+759 AGTGIGSFSD

-776 GGSPFDGGDSIR
+776 GGSPFDGGDTIR

-795 GAFVDP
+795 GALVDA
-801 NEMSK
+801 NEMDG
-806 VDLATALHQSDLV
+806 VDRATALHQSDLV
-819 RLGMAGNLKEFVLTD
+819 RLGMAGNLKEFILTD

-843 EIDYNGQSAG
+843 DIDYNGQPAG

-858 VEVQNYVDKHDNQ
+858 TEIQNYVDKHDNQ

-882 ASADLV
+882 QGADLV

-920 RDSYDSGDWYNKVDY
+920 RDSYDSGDWYNRVDY
-935 TLGDNNFDKGLPR
+935 TLADNNFDKGLPR
-948 KDKDGDNYPLIEQVL
+948 KDKDGDNYPLIEKVL
-963 GKHAKPGSA
+963 GKHVKPSGA
-972 EMAQMV
+972 DMATMV
-978 SFYQELAE
+978 GFYQELAE
-986 LRNSSRL
+986 LRQSSRL

-1024 DDGVSAGADLDP
+1024 DDGVNAGADLDP

-1046 ASNQSQSISDFR
+1046 ATNAPQSVNDFR
-1058 DGNDQPIDLSGLQL
+1058 DGNDQPIDLTSLQL
-1072 SSAHHANNSIARDA
+1072 SPAHHGGESIARDA
-1086 AVSGGTLTLG
+1086 AVNGGTLTLG

-1103 VKPQSGAQGAGLPVS
+1103 VKPQSGAQGSGLPVG
-1118 KKTDLSTLPPFGNT
+1118 KKTDLSTVPPFGDT
-1132 DVYLKGFLNEWGNT
+1132 AVYLKGFLDEWGNT
-1146 NQMTFSGNFMYE
+1146 NQMTFSSNFMYE
-1158 FTTEVSTD
+1158 FTTEVSSD

-1176 DASWGPVNYG
+1176 DASWGPLNYG

-1198 PLTLCKGGE
+1198 PLTLCKGGD
-1207 TGNIGVDLAKA
+1207 TGNIGLDLAKA

-1245 CKMLE
+1245 CKVLD

-1260 LFVKGELSGWGAQPQ
+1260 LFVKGELSGWAAQPQ

-1314 LNGGGAVNAETGYSF
+1314 LNGGGALKAETGYPF
-1329 AFSKGGSAN
+1329 AFSQAGSAN

-1351 VKVDPAGVKAGTAV
+1351 VKVDPAGAKAGTAV
-1365 IQECSVK
+1365 IQECSAK

>member
-1 MTGCST
+1 
-7 IETNYS
+7 
-13 GNYKNMDMKKT
+13 MDMKKT

-39 CNDNSSDA
+39 CNDNSS
-47 SGVNPVPPTPPTPEV
+47 SPTPEPS
-62 TDGPVARLP
+62 DGPVARLP
-71 KMDPPKELLVA
+71 NVQPPAEQLVA
-82 GENQVVIALVDTQS
+82 GPDQAVIALVDTQTS
-96 AAKGAKAPFDSHS
+96 AARGVTGPFANYS

-116 ACQAT
+116 ACNAT
-121 ADSGLNTGWDD
+121 AESGLNAGWDD
-132 KSKTPATADSFGPA
+132 KANTPAAVDGFGPS
-146 WVVPLKN
+146 WVVPLSK

-174 MKVSFSEHPD
+174 MKVVFSDHPD
-184 RTVAIVAGKKDLFG
+184 RTVAIVAGKNEIFG

-246 NADGV
+246 NAEGV
-251 FDFPYISLTAT
+251 FDFPYITLTPT
-262 TLTAEQQAKYPHLK
+262 SLTAEQQAKYPHLK

-317 GALDALYAAEATKLS
+317 GALDALYSEAATKLT
-332 YGAVVEGNRVTF
+332 YGAVVEGGNVTF

-351 KSVKLAL
+351 RSVKLAL
-358 YNASH
+358 FDGQH
-363 QKSGEVAMTF
+363 KPLGERTMTL
-373 DNASGSWSYEGGSE
+373 DEASGSWSVQGGSE
-387 LIGQFY
+387 LVGKFY
-393 RYDMEVYHPLS
+393 RYDIQVYHPVS
-404 RKVERYEV
+404 RKLESYQV

-432 DDPALKPEGWD
+432 NDPALKPEGWD

-467 TGNDASTDEEKR
+467 TGNDDSTPAEHR
-479 GKFVGL
+479 GKFLGL
-485 TQPDSVPVNHLKAL
+485 TDTDTAPVKHLQAL

-524 VANLGDDFSKL
+524 VANIGDDFGKL
-535 CQVNPDVKTSKF
+535 CQVNPEVQNSKF
-547 GGYCG
+547 AGYCSS
-552 GGQTVGDVLAD
+552 GQTIAAVLGD
-563 LQVGDSK
+563 LQGSDSK
-570 DNPQV
+570 ENPQV
-575 QELSGYL
+575 QELYGYL

-605 TNAEGTK
+605 TNAEGSQ

-634 DVVYNHTNESGL
+634 DVVYNHTNEAGL

-759 GGTGIGSFSD
+759 AGTGIGSFSD

-776 GGSPFDGGDSIR
+776 GGSPFDGGDTIR

-795 GAFVDP
+795 GALVDA
-801 NEMSK
+801 NEMDG
-806 VDLATALHQSDLV
+806 VDRATALHQADLV
-819 RLGMAGNLKEFVLTD
+819 RLGMAGNLKDFILTD

-843 EIDYNGQSAG
+843 DIDYNGQPAG

-858 VEVQNYVDKHDNQ
+858 TEIQNYVDKHDNQ

-882 ASADLV
+882 QGADLV

-920 RDSYDSGDWYNKVDY
+920 RDSYDSGDWYNRVDY
-935 TLGDNNFDKGLPR
+935 TLADNNFDKGLPR

-963 GKHAKPGSA
+963 GKHVKPSGA
-972 EMAQMV
+972 DMATMV
-978 SFYQELAE
+978 GFYQELAE
-986 LRNSSRL
+986 LRQSSRL

-1024 DDGVSAGADLDP
+1024 DDGVNAGADLDP

-1046 ASNQSQSISDFR
+1046 ATNAPQSISDFR
-1058 DGNDQPIDLSGLQL
+1058 DGNDQPIDLTSLQL
-1072 SSAHHANNSIARDA
+1072 SPAHHGGESIARDA
-1086 AVSGGTLTLG
+1086 AVNGGTLTLG

-1103 VKPQSGAQGAGLPVS
+1103 VKPQSGAQGSGLPVG
-1118 KKTDLSTLPPFGNT
+1118 KKTDLSTVPPFGDT
-1132 DVYLKGFLNEWGNT
+1132 AVYLKGFLDEWGNT
-1146 NQMTFSGNFMYE
+1146 NQMTFTSNFMYE
-1158 FTTEVSTD
+1158 FTTEVSSD

-1176 DASWGPVNYG
+1176 DASWGPLNYG

-1198 PLTLCKGGE
+1198 PLTLCKGGD
-1207 TGNIGVDLAKA
+1207 TGNIGLDLAKA

-1245 CKMLE
+1245 CKVLD

-1260 LFVKGELSGWGAQPQ
+1260 LFVKGELSGWAAQPQ

-1314 LNGGGAVNAETGYSF
+1314 LNGGGALKAETGYPF
-1329 AFSKGGSAN
+1329 AFSQAGSAN

-1351 VKVDPAGVKAGTAV
+1351 VKVDPAGAKAGTAV
-1365 IQECSVK
+1365 IQECSAK

>member
-1 MTGCST
+1 
-7 IETNYS
+7 
-13 GNYKNMDMKKT
+13 MDMKKT

-39 CNDNSSDA
+39 CNDNSS
-47 SGVNPVPPTPPTPEV
+47 SPTPEPS
-62 TDGPVARLP
+62 DGPVARLP
-71 KMDPPKELLVA
+71 NVQPPAEQLVA
-82 GENQVVIALVDTQS
+82 GPDQAVIALVDTQTS
-96 AAKGAKAPFDSHS
+96 AARGVTGPFANYS

-116 ACQAT
+116 ACNAT
-121 ADSGLNTGWDD
+121 AESGLNAGWDD
-132 KSKTPATADSFGPA
+132 KANTPAAVDGFGPS
-146 WVVPLKN
+146 WVVPLSK

-174 MKVSFSEHPD
+174 MKVVFSDHPD
-184 RTVAIVAGKKDLFG
+184 RTVAIVAGKNEIFG

-231 PHVRLYYTDSGTIKA
+231 PHVRLYYTESGTIKA
-246 NADGV
+246 NAEGV
-251 FDFPYISLTAT
+251 FDFPYITLTPT
-262 TLTAEQQAKYPHLK
+262 SLTAEQQAKYPHLK

-317 GALDALYAAEATKLS
+317 GALDALYSEAATKLT
-332 YGAVVEGNRVTF
+332 YGAVVEGGNVTF

-351 KSVKLAL
+351 RSVKLAL
-358 YNASH
+358 FDEQH
-363 QKSGEVAMTF
+363 KSLGERTMTL
-373 DNASGSWSYEGGSE
+373 DEASGSWSVQGGSE
-387 LIGQFY
+387 LVGKFY
-393 RYDMEVYHPLS
+393 RYDIQVYHPVS
-404 RKVERYEV
+404 RKLESYQV

-432 DDPALKPEGWD
+432 NDPALKPEGWD

-467 TGNDASTDEEKR
+467 TGNDDSTPAEHR
-479 GKFVGL
+479 GKFLGL
-485 TQPDSVPVNHLKAL
+485 TDTDTAPVKHLQAL

-524 VANLGDDFSKL
+524 VANIGDDFGKL
-535 CQVNPDVKTSKF
+535 CQVNPEVQNSKF
-547 GGYCG
+547 AGYCSS
-552 GGQTVGDVLAD
+552 GQTIEAVLGD
-563 LQVGDSK
+563 LQGSDSK
-570 DNPQV
+570 ENPQV
-575 QELSGYL
+575 QELYGYL

-605 TNAEGTK
+605 TNAEGSQ

-634 DVVYNHTNESGL
+634 DVVYNHTNEAGL

-721 ALAAVKKVN
+721 ALAAVKQVN

-759 GGTGIGSFSD
+759 AGTGIGSFSD

-776 GGSPFDGGDSIR
+776 GGSPFDGGDTIR

-795 GAFVDP
+795 GALVDA
-801 NEMSK
+801 NEMDG
-806 VDLATALHQSDLV
+806 VDRATALHQADLV
-819 RLGMAGNLKEFVLTD
+819 RLGMAGNLKDFILTD
-834 KDGMPKKGA
+834 KDGMPKKGSD
-843 EIDYNGQSAG
+843 IDYNGQPAG

-858 VEVQNYVDKHDNQ
+858 TEIQNYVDKHDNQ

-882 ASADLV
+882 QGADLV

-920 RDSYDSGDWYNKVDY
+920 RDSYDAGDWYNRVDY
-935 TLGDNNFDKGLPR
+935 GLNDNNFDKGLPR

-963 GKHAKPGSA
+963 GKHVKPSGA
-972 EMAQMV
+972 DMATMV
-978 SFYQELAE
+978 GFYQELAE
-986 LRNSSRL
+986 LRQSSRL

-1024 DDGVSAGADLDP
+1024 DDGINAGADLDP

-1046 ASNQSQSISDFR
+1046 ATNAPQSVSDFR
-1058 DGNDQPIDLSGLQL
+1058 DGNDQPIDLASLQL
-1072 SSAHHANNSIARDA
+1072 SPAHHGGESIARDA
-1086 AVSGGTLTLG
+1086 AVNGGTLTLG

-1103 VKPQSGAQGAGLPVS
+1103 VKPQSGAQGSGLPVG
-1118 KKTDLSTLPPFGNT
+1118 KKTDLSTVPPFGDT
-1132 DVYLKGFLNEWGNT
+1132 AVYLKGFLDEWGNT
-1146 NQMTFSGNFMYE
+1146 NQMTFTSNFMYE
-1158 FTTEVSTD
+1158 FTTEVSSD

-1176 DASWGPVNYG
+1176 DASWGPLNYG

-1198 PLTLCKGGE
+1198 PLTLCKGGD
-1207 TGNIGVDLAKA
+1207 TGNIGLDLAKA

-1230 DKPTLSVSFTEPVQS
+1230 EKPTLSVSFTEPVQS
-1245 CKMLE
+1245 CKVLD

-1260 LFVKGELSGWGAQPQ
+1260 LFVKGELSGWNAQPQ

-1314 LNGGGAVNAETGYSF
+1314 LNGGGALKAETGYPF
-1329 AFSKGGSAN
+1329 AFSQAGSAN

-1351 VKVDPAGVKAGTAV
+1351 VKVDPAGAKAGTAV
-1365 IQECSVK
+1365 IQECSAK

>member
-1 MTGCST
+1 MTGYSD

-13 GNYKNMDMKKT
+13 GNYKKMDMKKT

-39 CNDNSSDA
+39 CNDNSS
-47 SGVNPVPPTPPTPEV
+47 SPSTPDP

-71 KMDPPKELLVA
+71 NVQPPAEQLVA
-82 GENQVVIALVDTQS
+82 GPDQAVIALVDTQTS
-96 AAKGAKAPFDSHS
+96 AARGVTGPFANYS

-116 ACQAT
+116 ACSAT
-121 ADSGLNTGWDD
+121 AESGLNAGWDD
-132 KSKTPATADSFGPA
+132 KVNTPAATDGFGPS
-146 WVVPLKN
+146 WVVPLSKL
-153 VEGCINFIARN
+153 EGCINFIARN

-174 MKVSFSEHPD
+174 MKVVFSDHPD
-184 RTVAIVAGKKDLFG
+184 RTVAIVAGKNEIFG

-231 PHVRLYYTDSGTIKA
+231 PHVRLYYTESGTIKA
-246 NADGV
+246 NAEGV
-251 FDFPYISLTAT
+251 FDFPYITLAPTS
-262 TLTAEQQAKYPHLK
+262 LTAEQQAKYPHLK

-317 GALDALYAAEATKLS
+317 GALDALYSEAATKLT
-332 YGAVVEGNRVTF
+332 YGAVVEGGNVTF

-351 KSVKLAL
+351 RSVKLAL
-358 YNASH
+358 FDGQH
-363 QKSGEVAMTF
+363 KPLGERTMTL
-373 DNASGSWSYEGGSE
+373 DEASGSWSVQGGSE
-387 LIGQFY
+387 LVGKFY
-393 RYDMEVYHPLS
+393 RYDIQVYHPVS
-404 RKVERYEV
+404 RKLESYQV

-432 DDPALKPEGWD
+432 NDPALKPEGWD

-467 TGNDASTDEEKR
+467 TGNDDSTPAEHR
-479 GKFVGL
+479 GKFLGL
-485 TQPDSVPVNHLKAL
+485 TDTDTAPVKHLQAL

-524 VANLGDDFSKL
+524 VANISDDFGKL
-535 CQVNPDVKTSKF
+535 CQVNPEVQNSKF
-547 GGYCG
+547 AGYCSS
-552 GGQTVGDVLAD
+552 GQTIEAVLGD
-563 LQVGDSK
+563 LQGSDSK
-570 DNPQV
+570 ENPQV
-575 QELSGYL
+575 QELYGYL

-605 TNAEGTK
+605 TNAEGSQ

-634 DVVYNHTNESGL
+634 DVVYNHTNEAGL

-759 GGTGIGSFSD
+759 AGTGIGSFSD

-776 GGSPFDGGDSIR
+776 GGSPFDGGDTIR

-795 GAFVDP
+795 GALVDA
-801 NEMSK
+801 NEMDG
-806 VDLATALHQSDLV
+806 VDRATALHQADLV
-819 RLGMAGNLKEFVLTD
+819 RLGMAGNLKDFILTD
-834 KDGMPKKGA
+834 KDGMPKKGSD
-843 EIDYNGQSAG
+843 IDYNGQPAG

-858 VEVQNYVDKHDNQ
+858 TEIQNYVDKHDNQ

-882 ASADLV
+882 QGADLV

-920 RDSYDSGDWYNKVDY
+920 RDSYDSGDWYNRVDY
-935 TLGDNNFDKGLPR
+935 TLADNNFNKGLPR
-948 KDKDGDNYPLIEQVL
+948 KDKDGDNYPLIEKVL
-963 GKHAKPGSA
+963 GKHVKPSGA
-972 EMAQMV
+972 DMATMV
-978 SFYQELAE
+978 GFYQELAE
-986 LRNSSRL
+986 LRQSSRL

-1014 QVPGLIVMTV
+1014 QEPGLIVMTV
-1024 DDGVSAGADLDP
+1024 DDGINAGADLDP

-1046 ASNQSQSISDFR
+1046 ATNAPQSISDFR
-1058 DGNDQPIDLSGLQL
+1058 DGNDQPIDLTSLQL
-1072 SSAHHANNSIARDA
+1072 SPAHHGGESIARDA
-1086 AVSGGTLTLG
+1086 AVNGGTLTLG

-1103 VKPQSGAQGAGLPVS
+1103 VKPQSGAQGTGLPVG
-1118 KKTDLSTLPPFGNT
+1118 KKTDLSTVPPFGDT
-1132 DVYLKGFLNEWGNT
+1132 AVYLKGFLNEWGNT
-1146 NQMTFSGNFMYE
+1146 NQMTFSSNFMYE
-1158 FTTEVSTD
+1158 FTTEVSSD

-1176 DASWGPVNYG
+1176 DASWGPLNYG

-1198 PLTLCKGGE
+1198 PLTLCKGGD
-1207 TGNIGVDLAKA
+1207 TGNIGLDLAKA

-1245 CKMLE
+1245 CKVLD

-1260 LFVKGELSGWGAQPQ
+1260 LFVKGELSGWAAQPQ

-1314 LNGGGAVNAETGYSF
+1314 LNGGGAVTAETGY
-1329 AFSKGGSAN
+1329 AIGFSQPGSAN

-1351 VKVDPAGVKAGTAV
+1351 VKVDPAGTKAGTAV
-1365 IQECSVK
+1365 IQECSAK